1 MVNVNKKMAAM
12 VASIA
17 MLGGGMFTAGTA
29 SAAPSIPDDAV
40 VVTPNPW
47 YANGPFDGWGTS
59 LAWFANA
66 TGNYGEE
73 GFVTN
78 RDEISDEAY
87 AKALENG
94 KQLRE
99 TFYESIFG
107 EDGLDLNMARYNI
120 GGGNAD
126 DVAYGYPF
134 MRQGAAVPGYW
145 ASEVDGVEAKQ
156 ANKDSFA
163 EAFDPNDDTH
173 YDWSK
178 GESQEW
184 WIEHGLQTG
193 DIDHVET
200 FANSAPWFMT
210 ESGYATGGYNSGD
223 NNLADAEK
231 FAQYLVKVT
240 NHLEDKY
247 GFEVDTIEPFN
258 ESETAYWGT
267 PSKMA
272 DDGFGTDNT
281 ELIQRYWERYYSDK
295 DKSVTPYSDAVKKP
309 QEGMHVDN
317 DVQQETLKAM
327 AAAMGEGDQTKLVA
341 TDATDSGHLVDSY
354 NQYSDEVKDLL
365 DQYNT
370 HSYGTSR
377 QRVARDIAQTDG
389 KEISQ
394 SEVDGSWQS
403 GGFDPYNFDNGLGM
417 AGKINADVYTLQ
429 SKDFNFWQVVEDLYN
444 MSTGSEDVYGN
455 HANPAG
461 ENTNWGTVFISFDC
475 TVADED
481 GNLYSERDV
490 DNNGGSTEGLQSCSV
505 LVNSKYNAVRAYT
518 KFIHEGDSIIANNRT
533 GDTMTATSA
542 DGQTQT
548 VIHTN
553 NSQSDQTFVIDL
565 SKYGEIADD
574 AAGTVYLTTE
584 PQANEDAE
592 HFFGATPEY
601 MNKFSNQ
608 EQPEGSVVI
617 DAEAKT
623 ATVTVPARSIASIQL
638 TGVTGVADGVAVE
651 DGGTYQLVGQ
661 SSNRPLAAVAVDGSA
676 LSLRDSATTSNEALT
691 QTWTFHDAGA
701 PENRPTLHRYVL
713 TNSEGKVLV
722 SQDGSPALVDM
733 DVDTAKTTDA
743 AIWILNTENGESY
756 SLVNVEAQQTLD
768 CNGQATAAGTKVGLW
783 ESGGGAHQA
792 WYIRSVDATG
802 TKAVDLQTAV
812 GAVPELP
819 QTVTPY
825 YVWGEGEPVA
835 VTWDT
840 DALADQVGAEGV
852 VTVNGTAIDLYG
864 NELQATVT
872 IYVGAFTV
880 TDPAS
885 VTVGEGSDLAEI
897 QAAAPTTVD
906 AHVKDSPAFA
916 VPVTWD
922 WAGLNTRNRD
932 TLELGV
938 YTVSGTIAAGDGSDG
953 TVAATLTVYMTETGK
968 GGNVVNCAAV
978 KASSEQGSDEWGP
991 YPASNTCDGDLGT
1004 YWSTWHNG
1012 WTDDDPWLEYTFD
1025 KPTALAQIEVYP
1037 EQGTNEGPLSQITV
1051 MYRDGDQWINSG
1063 ITMTP
1068 SQETGAGLPPVTA
1081 DLSGLPATTGI
1092 RLDLD
1097 YGSVKDQST
1106 FTKVSEV
1113 KIYESA
1119 PAPAADAALG
1129 DLRVDGVTIDG
1140 FDPDTDSYE
1149 VTLEGDVTEY
1159 PNVTAYAADNAATV
1173 TVDQA
1178 SKDNGG
1184 TATITVT
1191 SADGSATRTVTVDF
1205 GTLAE
1210 LVRLDVTA
1218 PAKTEYQVGED
1229 LDLTGMTVVA
1239 VYEKDGAVSAEH
1251 VISVDD
1257 PELAVSGYDSTVD
1270 GMKTVTVSYR
1280 GVSAT
1285 FAVTVKAAPVE
1296 PGPDPQPNPDGDTS
1310 ENPDTGDGD
1319 GDSASGDAEAGDAGQ
1334 NTGIA
1339 NTGSAIGV
1347 VAVVA
1352 AVLVVIGVCLVVLRS
1367 RKRF

>member
-1 MVNVNKKMAAM
+1 MVNVNKKVAAL
-12 VASIA
+12 VATA
-17 MLGGGMFTAGTA
+17 VMLGGGASVAGSANAA
-29 SAAPSIPDDAV
+29 SAIPDDAV

-120 GGGNAD
+120 GGGNAT

-145 ASEVDGVEAKQ
+145 ADTISGVAAKQ
-156 ANKDSFA
+156 ANKDQVA
-163 EAFDPNDDTH
+163 EAFDPSDDAH
-173 YDWSK
+173 YDWDK
-178 GESQEW
+178 GASQEW
-184 WIEHGLQTG
+184 WLKHGLETG
-193 DIDHVET
+193 DLDHVEM
-200 FANSAPWFMT
+200 FANSAPWFLT
-210 ESGYATGGYNSGD
+210 ESGYATGGYNSNA
-223 NNLADAEK
+223 NNLADPEK
-231 FAQYLVKVT
+231 FAQYMVKVT
-240 NHLEDKY
+240 DHLEDTY
-247 GFEVDTIEPFN
+247 GFEADTIEPFN
-258 ESETAYWGT
+258 ESETGYWSTPGT
-267 PSKMA
+267 MA
-272 DDGFGTDNT
+272 DDGFGPDNT
-281 ELIQRYWERYYSDK
+281 ALIKRYWERYYGDK

-327 AAAMGEGDQTKLVA
+327 AAAMGEDDQTKLVA
-341 TDATDSGHLVDSY
+341 TDATDSGQMVDSY
-354 NQYSDEVKDLL
+354 NRYSDEVKNLL

-370 HSYGTSR
+370 HSYGTNR

-455 HANPAG
+455 PANPAG
-461 ENTNWGTVFISFDC
+461 ENLNWGTVFISFDC

-553 NSQSDQTFVIDL
+553 SSQSDQTFVIDL
-565 SKYGEIADD
+565 SKYGNIADD

-584 PQANEDAE
+584 PQANEEAE

-608 EQPEGSVVI
+608 KQPEGSVVI
-617 DAEAKT
+617 DAAAKT

-651 DGGTYQLVGQ
+651 DGGAYQLVGQ
-661 SSNRPLAAVAVDGSA
+661 SSNRPLAAVEVGGAA
-676 LSLRDSATTSNEALT
+676 TSLQDAATTTDEARS
-691 QTWTFHDAGA
+691 QTWILHDAGA
-701 PENRPTLHRYVL
+701 PANRPTLHRYVL
-713 TNSEGKVLV
+713 TTPDGKVLTASGGNTV
-722 SQDGSPALVDM
+722 LSDM
-733 DVDTAKTTDA
+733 DVETAKTTDA
-743 AIWILNTENGESY
+743 AIWILNTENGETY
-756 SLVNVEAQQTLD
+756 SLVNVEAQQALD

-792 WYIRSVDATG
+792 WYIRSVEATG
-802 TKAVDLQTAV
+802 AKAVDVQTPV
-812 GAVPELP
+812 GTVPELP
-819 QTVTPY
+819 ATVTPY
-825 YVWGEGEPVA
+825 YVWGEGQPVA

-840 DALADQVGAEGV
+840 AALADQVGAEGV
-852 VTVNGTAIDLYG
+852 VTVTGTATDVYG
-864 NELQATVT
+864 NELHPTASV
-872 IYVGAFTV
+872 YVGTFTV
-880 TDPAS
+880 TDPVS
-885 VTVGEGSDLAEI
+885 VTVGVGSSLAEV
-897 QAAAPTTVD
+897 QAAAPATVD
-906 AHVKDSPAFA
+906 AHVGDSPAFA
-916 VPVTWD
+916 EAVAWD
-922 WAGLNTRNRD
+922 WS
-932 TLELGV
+932 GV
-938 YTVSGTIAAGDGSDG
+938 SDVDFAATGKQVVSGTIAAGDGSDT
-953 TVAATLTVYMTETGK
+953 TVAATLTVYVTEIGK
-968 GGNVVNCAAV
+968 GGNAINCAAV

-991 YPASNTCDGDLGT
+991 YPASNTCDGNLGT

-1037 EQGTNEGPLSQITV
+1037 EQATNEGPLSQITV
-1051 MYRDGDQWINSG
+1051 MYRDGDQWVNSG

-1068 SQETGAGLPPVTA
+1068 SQETGAGLPPITA

-1106 FTKVSEV
+1106 FTKVAEV
-1113 KIYESA
+1113 KMYEAA
-1119 PAPAADAALG
+1119 PAPAADATLA

-1140 FDPDTDSYE
+1140 FDPATDSYA
-1149 VTLEGDVTEY
+1149 VSLDGDVTEY
-1159 PNVTAYAADNAATV
+1159 PQVTAYAADNAATV

-1178 SKDNGG
+1178 SESNGG
-1184 TATITVT
+1184 KATITVT
-1191 SADGSATRTVTVDF
+1191 SADGTASKTVTVDF
-1205 GTLAE
+1205 GSPLAK
-1210 LVRLDVTA
+1210 LARLDVTA
-1218 PAKTEYQVGED
+1218 PTKTEYQAGED

-1239 VYEKDGAVSAEH
+1239 VYEKDGKVSAERT
-1251 VISVDD
+1251 IAVDD
-1257 PELAVSGYDSTVD
+1257 PELAVSGYDSVVA
-1270 GMKTVTVSYR
+1270 GEKTVIVSYR

-1285 FAVTVKAAPVE
+1285 FTVTVKAAPVE
-1296 PGPDPQPNPDGDTS
+1296 PGPEPQPNPDGTTEPS
-1310 ENPDTGDGD
+1310 TP
-1319 GDSASGDAEAGDAGQ
+1319 EAAGEGSTVP
-1334 NTGIA
+1334 NTGA
-1339 NTGSAIGV
+1339 SVFGV
-1347 VAVVA
+1347 MIA
-1352 AVLVVIGVCLVVLRS
+1352 AVALAAVGIGLVTLRV
-1367 RKRF
+1367 RRRD

>member
-1 MVNVNKKMAAM
+1 MVNVNKKVAAL
-12 VASIA
+12 VATA
-17 MLGGGMFTAGTA
+17 VMLGGGASVAGSANAA
-29 SAAPSIPDDAV
+29 SAIPDDAV

-78 RDEISDEAY
+78 RDEISKEAY

-99 TFYESIFG
+99 AFYESIFG

-120 GGGNAD
+120 GGGNAT

-145 ASEVDGVEAKQ
+145 ADTIDGVAAKQ
-156 ANKDSFA
+156 ANKDQVA
-163 EAFDPNDDTH
+163 EAFDPSDDAH
-173 YDWSK
+173 YDWDK
-178 GESQEW
+178 GASQEW
-184 WIEHGLQTG
+184 WLKHGLETG
-193 DIDHVET
+193 DLDHVEM
-200 FANSAPWFMT
+200 FANSAPWFLT
-210 ESGYATGGYNSGD
+210 ESGYATGGYDSNA
-223 NNLADAEK
+223 NNLADPEK
-231 FAQYLVKVT
+231 FAQYMVKVT
-240 NHLEDKY
+240 DHLEDTY
-247 GFEVDTIEPFN
+247 GFEADTIEPFN
-258 ESETAYWGT
+258 ESETGYWSTPGT
-267 PSKMA
+267 MA
-272 DDGFGTDNT
+272 DDGFGPDNT
-281 ELIQRYWERYYSDK
+281 ALIERYWERYYGDK

-327 AAAMGEGDQTKLVA
+327 AAAMGEDDQTKLVA
-341 TDATDSGHLVDSY
+341 TDATDSGQMVDSY

-370 HSYGTSR
+370 HSYGTNR

-444 MSTGSEDVYGN
+444 MSTGSEDVWGN

-461 ENTNWGTVFISFDC
+461 ENLNWGTVFISFDC

-565 SKYGEIADD
+565 SKYGNIADD

-584 PQANEDAE
+584 PQANEEAE

-617 DAEAKT
+617 DAAAKT

-651 DGGTYQLVGQ
+651 DGGAYQLVGQ
-661 SSNRPLAAVAVDGSA
+661 SSNRPLAAVEVDGA
-676 LSLRDSATTSNEALT
+676 ATSLQDAATTTDEARS
-691 QTWTFHDAGA
+691 QTWILHDAGA
-701 PENRPTLHRYVL
+701 PANRPTLHRYVL
-713 TNSEGKVLV
+713 TTPDGKVLTASGGNTV
-722 SQDGSPALVDM
+722 LSDM
-733 DVDTAKTTDA
+733 DVETAKTTDA
-743 AIWILNTENGESY
+743 AIWILNTENGETY
-756 SLVNVEAQQTLD
+756 SLVNVEAQQALD

-792 WYIRSVDATG
+792 WYIRSVEATG
-802 TKAVDLQTAV
+802 AKAVDIQTPV
-812 GAVPELP
+812 GTVPELP
-819 QTVTPY
+819 ATVTPY
-825 YVWGEGEPVA
+825 YVWGEGQPVA

-840 DALADQVGAEGV
+840 AALADHVGAEGV
-852 VTVNGTAIDLYG
+852 VTVTGTATDVYG
-864 NELQATVT
+864 NELHPTASV
-872 IYVGAFTV
+872 YVGMFTV
-880 TDPAS
+880 TDPVS
-885 VTVGEGSDLAEI
+885 VTVGVGSSLAEV
-897 QAAAPTTVD
+897 QAAAPATVD
-906 AHVKDSPAFA
+906 AHVGDSPAFA
-916 VPVTWD
+916 EAVTWD
-922 WAGLNTRNRD
+922 WS
-932 TLELGV
+932 GV
-938 YTVSGTIAAGDGSDG
+938 SDVDFAATGKQVVPGTIAAGDGGDT
-953 TVAATLTVYMTETGK
+953 TVAATLTVYVTEIGK
-968 GGNVVNCAAV
+968 GGNAINCAAV

-991 YPASNTCDGDLGT
+991 YPASNTCDGNLGT

-1037 EQGTNEGPLSQITV
+1037 EQATNEGPLSQITV
-1051 MYRDGDQWINSG
+1051 MYRDGDQWVNSG

-1106 FTKVSEV
+1106 FTKVAEV
-1113 KIYESA
+1113 KMYEAA
-1119 PAPAADAALG
+1119 PAPAADATLA

-1140 FDPDTDSYE
+1140 FDPATDSYT
-1149 VTLEGDVTEY
+1149 VTLAGDVTEY
-1159 PNVTAYAADNAATV
+1159 PHITAYAADNAATV
-1173 TVDQA
+1173 TVNQA
-1178 SKDNGG
+1178 SESNGG
-1184 TATITVT
+1184 KATIAVT
-1191 SADGSATRTVTVDF
+1191 SADGTASKTVTVDF
-1205 GTLAE
+1205 GSPLAK
-1210 LVRLDVTA
+1210 LARLDVTA
-1218 PAKTEYQVGED
+1218 PTKTEYQAGED

-1239 VYEKDGAVSAEH
+1239 VYEKDGRVSAERT
-1251 VISVDD
+1251 IAVDD
-1257 PELAVSGYDSTVD
+1257 PELAVSGYDSVVA
-1270 GMKTVTVSYR
+1270 GEKTVTVSYR

-1285 FAVTVKAAPVE
+1285 FTVSVKAAPVE
-1296 PGPDPQPNPDGDTS
+1296 PGPDPQPAPGGTTEPS
-1310 ENPDTGDGD
+1310 TP
-1319 GDSASGDAEAGDAGQ
+1319 EAAGEGSTVP
-1334 NTGIA
+1334 NTGA
-1339 NTGSAIGV
+1339 SVLGV
-1347 VAVVA
+1347 MIA
-1352 AVLVVIGVCLVVLRS
+1352 AVALAAVGIGLVALRV
-1367 RKRF
+1367 RRRD

>member
-1 MVNVNKKMAAM
+1 MVNVNKKVAAL
-12 VASIA
+12 VATA
-17 MLGGGMFTAGTA
+17 VMLGGASVAGSANAA
-29 SAAPSIPDDAV
+29 SAIPDDAV

-78 RDEISDEAY
+78 RNKISKEAY

-99 TFYESIFG
+99 AFYESIFG

-120 GGGNAD
+120 GGGNAT

-145 ASEVDGVEAKQ
+145 ADTISGVAAKQ
-156 ANKDSFA
+156 ANKDQVA
-163 EAFDPNDDTH
+163 EAFDPSDDAH
-173 YDWSK
+173 YDWDK
-178 GESQEW
+178 GASQEW
-184 WIEHGLQTG
+184 WLKHGLETG
-193 DIDHVET
+193 DLDHVEM
-200 FANSAPWFMT
+200 FANSAPWFLT

-223 NNLADAEK
+223 NNLADPEK
-231 FAQYLVKVT
+231 FAQYMVKVT
-240 NHLEDKY
+240 DHLEETY
-247 GFEVDTIEPFN
+247 GFEADTIEPFN
-258 ESETAYWGT
+258 ESETGYWGT
-267 PSKMA
+267 PGKMA
-272 DDGFGTDNT
+272 DDGFGPDNT
-281 ELIQRYWERYYSDK
+281 ALIKRYWERYYGDK

-317 DVQQETLKAM
+317 DVQQKTLKAM
-327 AAAMGEGDQTKLVA
+327 AAAMGEDDQTKLVA
-341 TDATDSGHLVDSY
+341 TDATDSGQMVDSY
-354 NQYSDEVKDLL
+354 NRYSDEVKNLL

-370 HSYGTSR
+370 HSYGTNR

-461 ENTNWGTVFISFDC
+461 ENLNWGTVFISFDC
-475 TVADED
+475 TVADGD

-490 DNNGGSTEGLQSCSV
+490 DNNGGSTDGLQSCSV

-565 SKYGEIADD
+565 SKYGNIADD

-584 PQANEDAE
+584 PQANEEAE

-617 DAEAKT
+617 DAAAKT

-638 TGVTGVADGVAVE
+638 TGVTGVADDVAVE
-651 DGGTYQLVGQ
+651 DGGAYQLVGQ
-661 SSNRPLAAVAVDGSA
+661 SSNRPLAAVEVGGAA
-676 LSLRDSATTSNEALT
+676 TSLQDAATTTDEARS
-691 QTWTFHDAGA
+691 QTWILHDAGA
-701 PENRPTLHRYVL
+701 PANRPTLHRYVL
-713 TNSEGKVLV
+713 TTPDGKVLTASGGNTV
-722 SQDGSPALVDM
+722 LSDM
-733 DVDTAKTTDA
+733 DVETAKTTDA
-743 AIWILNTENGESY
+743 AIWILNTENGETY
-756 SLVNVEAQQTLD
+756 SLVNVEAQQALD

-792 WYIRSVDATG
+792 WYIRSVEATG
-802 TKAVDLQTAV
+802 AKAVDVQTPV
-812 GAVPELP
+812 GTVPELP
-819 QTVTPY
+819 ATVTPY
-825 YVWGEGEPVA
+825 YVWGEGQPVA

-840 DALADQVGAEGV
+840 AALADQVGAEGV
-852 VTVNGTAIDLYG
+852 VTVTGTATDVYG
-864 NELQATVT
+864 NELHPTASV
-872 IYVGAFTV
+872 YVGTFTV
-880 TDPAS
+880 TDPVS
-885 VTVGEGSDLAEI
+885 VTVGVGSSLAEV
-897 QAAAPTTVD
+897 QAAAPATVD
-906 AHVKDSPAFA
+906 AHVGDSPAFVEA
-916 VPVTWD
+916 VTWD
-922 WAGLNTRNRD
+922 WS
-932 TLELGV
+932 GV
-938 YTVSGTIAAGDGSDG
+938 SDVDFAATGKQVVPGTIAAGDGSDT
-953 TVAATLTVYMTETGK
+953 TVAATLTVYVTEIGK
-968 GGNVVNCAAV
+968 GGNAINCAAV

-991 YPASNTCDGDLGT
+991 YPASNTCDGNLGT

-1025 KPTALAQIEVYP
+1025 KPTALTQIEVYP
-1037 EQGTNEGPLSQITV
+1037 EQATNEGPLSQITV
-1051 MYRDGDQWINSG
+1051 MYRDGDQWVNSG

-1068 SQETGAGLPPVTA
+1068 SQETGAGLPPITA

-1106 FTKVSEV
+1106 FTKVAEV
-1113 KIYESA
+1113 KMYEAA
-1119 PAPAADAALG
+1119 PAPAADATLA

-1140 FDPDTDSYE
+1140 FDPATDSYA
-1149 VTLEGDVTEY
+1149 VSLDGDVTEY
-1159 PNVTAYAADNAATV
+1159 PQVTAYAADNAATV

-1178 SKDNGG
+1178 SESNGG
-1184 TATITVT
+1184 KATITVT
-1191 SADGSATRTVTVDF
+1191 SADGTASKTVTVDF
-1205 GTLAE
+1205 GSPLAK
-1210 LVRLDVTA
+1210 LARLDVTA
-1218 PAKTEYQVGED
+1218 PTKTEYQAGED
-1229 LDLTGMTVVA
+1229 LDLTGMMVVA
-1239 VYEKDGAVSAEH
+1239 VYEKDGKVSAERT
-1251 VISVDD
+1251 IAVDD
-1257 PELAVSGYDSTVD
+1257 PELAVSGYDSVVA
-1270 GMKTVTVSYR
+1270 GEKTVIVSYR

-1285 FAVTVKAAPVE
+1285 FTVSVKAAPVE
-1296 PGPDPQPNPDGDTS
+1296 PGPEPQPNPDGTTEPS
-1310 ENPDTGDGD
+1310 TP
-1319 GDSASGDAEAGDAGQ
+1319 EAAGEGS
-1334 NTGIA
+1334 TVA
-1339 NTGSAIGV
+1339 NTGASVLGV
-1347 VAVVA
+1347 MIA
-1352 AVLVVIGVCLVVLRS
+1352 AVALAAVGIGLVTLRV
-1367 RKRF
+1367 RRRD

>member
-1 MVNVNKKMAAM
+1 MVNVNKKVAAL
-12 VASIA
+12 VATA
-17 MLGGGMFTAGTA
+17 VMLGGGASVAGSANAA
-29 SAAPSIPDDAV
+29 SAIPDDAV

-78 RDEISDEAY
+78 RDEISKEAY

-99 TFYESIFG
+99 AFYESIFG

-120 GGGNAD
+120 GGGNAT

-145 ASEVDGVEAKQ
+145 ADTIDGVEAKQ
-156 ANKDSFA
+156 ANKDQVA
-163 EAFDPNDDTH
+163 EAFDPSDDAH

-178 GESQEW
+178 GVSQEW
-184 WIEHGLQTG
+184 WLRHGLETG
-193 DIDHVET
+193 DIDHVEM
-200 FANSAPWFMT
+200 FANSAPWFLT
-210 ESGYATGGYNSGD
+210 ESGYATGGYDSNA
-223 NNLADAEK
+223 NNLADPEK
-231 FAQYLVKVT
+231 FAQYMVKVT
-240 NHLEDKY
+240 DHLEDTY
-247 GFEVDTIEPFN
+247 GFEADTIEPFN
-258 ESETAYWGT
+258 ESETGYWSTPGT
-267 PSKMA
+267 MA
-272 DDGFGTDNT
+272 DDGFGPDNT
-281 ELIQRYWERYYSDK
+281 ALIERYWERYYGDK

-309 QEGMHVDN
+309 QEGMHVNN

-327 AAAMGEGDQTKLVA
+327 AAAMGEDDQTKLVA
-341 TDATDSGHLVDSY
+341 TDATDSGQMVDSY

-370 HSYGTSR
+370 HSYGTNR

-461 ENTNWGTVFISFDC
+461 ENLNWGTVFISFDC

-518 KFIHEGDSIIANNRT
+518 KFIHESDSIIANNRT

-565 SKYGEIADD
+565 SKYGNIADD

-584 PQANEDAE
+584 PQANEEAE

-608 EQPEGSVVI
+608 KQPEGSVVI
-617 DAEAKT
+617 DAAAKT

-651 DGGTYQLVGQ
+651 DGGAYQLVGQ
-661 SSNRPLAAVAVDGSA
+661 SSNRPLAAVEVGGAA
-676 LSLRDSATTSNEALT
+676 TSLQDAATTTDEARS
-691 QTWTFHDAGA
+691 QTWILHDAGA
-701 PENRPTLHRYVL
+701 PANRPTLHRYVL
-713 TNSEGKVLV
+713 TTPDGKVLTASGGNTV
-722 SQDGSPALVDM
+722 LSDM
-733 DVDTAKTTDA
+733 DVETAKTTDA
-743 AIWILNTENGESY
+743 AIWILNTENGETY
-756 SLVNVEAQQTLD
+756 SLVNVEAQQALD

-792 WYIRSVDATG
+792 WYIRSVEATG
-802 TKAVDLQTAV
+802 AKAVDVQTPV
-812 GAVPELP
+812 GTVPELP
-819 QTVTPY
+819 ATVTPY
-825 YVWGEGEPVA
+825 YVWGEGQPVA

-840 DALADQVGAEGV
+840 AALADQVGAEGV
-852 VTVNGTAIDLYG
+852 VTVTGTATDVYG
-864 NELQATVT
+864 NELHPTASV
-872 IYVGAFTV
+872 YVGTFTV
-880 TDPAS
+880 TDPVS
-885 VTVGEGSDLAEI
+885 VTVGVGSSLAEV
-897 QAAAPTTVD
+897 QAAAPATVD
-906 AHVKDSPAFA
+906 AHVGDSPAFA
-916 VPVTWD
+916 EAVTWD
-922 WAGLNTRNRD
+922 WS
-932 TLELGV
+932 GV
-938 YTVSGTIAAGDGSDG
+938 SDVDFAATGKQVVPGTIAAGDGSDT
-953 TVAATLTVYMTETGK
+953 TVAATLTVYVTEIGK
-968 GGNVVNCAAV
+968 GGNAINCAAV

-991 YPASNTCDGDLGT
+991 YPASNTCDGNLGT

-1037 EQGTNEGPLSQITV
+1037 EQATNEGPLSQITV
-1051 MYRDGDQWINSG
+1051 MYRDGDQWVNSG

-1068 SQETGAGLPPVTA
+1068 SQETGAGLPPITA

-1106 FTKVSEV
+1106 FTKVAEV
-1113 KIYESA
+1113 KMYEAA
-1119 PAPAADAALG
+1119 PAPAADATLA

-1140 FDPDTDSYE
+1140 FDPATDSYT
-1149 VTLEGDVTEY
+1149 VTLAGDVTEY
-1159 PNVTAYAADNAATV
+1159 PHITAYAADNAATV

-1178 SKDNGG
+1178 SESNGG
-1184 TATITVT
+1184 KATIMVT
-1191 SADGSATRTVTVDF
+1191 SADGTASKTVTVDF
-1205 GTLAE
+1205 GSPLAK
-1210 LVRLDVTA
+1210 LARLDVTA
-1218 PAKTEYQVGED
+1218 PTKTEYQAGED

-1239 VYEKDGAVSAEH
+1239 VYEKDGKVSAERT
-1251 VISVDD
+1251 IAVDD
-1257 PELAVSGYDSTVD
+1257 PELAVSGYDSVVA
-1270 GMKTVTVSYR
+1270 GEKTVTVSYR

-1285 FAVTVKAAPVE
+1285 FTVTVKAAPVE
-1296 PGPDPQPNPDGDTS
+1296 PGPDPQPAPGGTTEPS
-1310 ENPDTGDGD
+1310 TP
-1319 GDSASGDAEAGDAGQ
+1319 EAAGEGSTVP
-1334 NTGIA
+1334 NTGA
-1339 NTGSAIGV
+1339 SVFGV
-1347 VAVVA
+1347 MIA
-1352 AVLVVIGVCLVVLRS
+1352 AVALAAVGIGLVALRV
-1367 RKRF
+1367 RRRG

>member
-1 MVNVNKKMAAM
+1 MVNVNKKVAAL
-12 VASIA
+12 VATA
-17 MLGGGMFTAGTA
+17 VMLGGGASVAGSANAA
-29 SAAPSIPDDAV
+29 SAIPDDAV

-78 RDEISDEAY
+78 RDEISKEAY

-99 TFYESIFG
+99 AFYESIFG

-120 GGGNAD
+120 GGGNAT

-145 ASEVDGVEAKQ
+145 ADTISGVAAKQ
-156 ANKDSFA
+156 ANKDQVA
-163 EAFDPNDDTH
+163 EAFDPSDDTH
-173 YDWSK
+173 YDWDK
-178 GESQEW
+178 GASQEW
-184 WIEHGLQTG
+184 WLKHGLETG
-193 DIDHVET
+193 DLDHVEM
-200 FANSAPWFMT
+200 FANSAPWFLT
-210 ESGYATGGYNSGD
+210 KSGYATGGYDSNA
-223 NNLADAEK
+223 NNLADPEK
-231 FAQYLVKVT
+231 FAQYMVKVT
-240 NHLEDKY
+240 DHLEDTY
-247 GFEVDTIEPFN
+247 GFEADTIEPFN
-258 ESETAYWGT
+258 ESETGYWST
-267 PSKMA
+267 PRTMA
-272 DDGFGTDNT
+272 DDGFGPDNT
-281 ELIQRYWERYYSDK
+281 ALIERYWERYYGDK

-327 AAAMGEGDQTKLVA
+327 AAAMGEDDQTKLVA
-341 TDATDSGHLVDSY
+341 TDATDSGQMVDSY

-370 HSYGTSR
+370 HSYGTNK

-461 ENTNWGTVFISFDC
+461 ENLNWGTVFISFDC

-553 NSQSDQTFVIDL
+553 SSQSDQTFVIDL
-565 SKYGEIADD
+565 SKYGNIADD
-574 AAGTVYLTTE
+574 ATGTVYLTTE
-584 PQANEDAE
+584 PQSNDAAE

-608 EQPEGSVVI
+608 KQPEGSVVI
-617 DAEAKT
+617 DAAAKT

-651 DGGTYQLVGQ
+651 DGGAYQLVGQ
-661 SSNRPLAAVAVDGSA
+661 SSNRPLAAVEVGGAA
-676 LSLRDSATTSNEALT
+676 TSLQDAATTTDEARS
-691 QTWTFHDAGA
+691 QTWILHDAGA
-701 PENRPTLHRYVL
+701 PANRPTLHRYVL
-713 TNSEGKVLV
+713 TTPDGKVLTASGGNTV
-722 SQDGSPALVDM
+722 LSDM
-733 DVDTAKTTDA
+733 DVETAKTTDA
-743 AIWILNTENGESY
+743 AIWILNTENGETY
-756 SLVNVEAQQTLD
+756 SLVNVEAQQALD

-792 WYIRSVDATG
+792 WYIRSVEATG
-802 TKAVDLQTAV
+802 AKAVDVQTPV
-812 GAVPELP
+812 GTVPELP
-819 QTVTPY
+819 ATVTPY
-825 YVWGEGEPVA
+825 YVWGEGQPVA

-840 DALADQVGAEGV
+840 AALADQVGAEGV
-852 VTVNGTAIDLYG
+852 VTVTGTATDVYG
-864 NELQATVT
+864 NELHPTASV
-872 IYVGAFTV
+872 YVGTFTV
-880 TDPAS
+880 TDPVS
-885 VTVGEGSDLAEI
+885 VTVGVGSSLAEV
-897 QAAAPTTVD
+897 QAAAPATVD
-906 AHVKDSPAFA
+906 AHVGDSPAFA
-916 VPVTWD
+916 EAVTWD
-922 WAGLNTRNRD
+922 WS
-932 TLELGV
+932 GV
-938 YTVSGTIAAGDGSDG
+938 SDVDFAATGKQVVPGTIAAGDGGDT
-953 TVAATLTVYMTETGK
+953 TVAATLTVYVTEIGK
-968 GGNVVNCAAV
+968 GGNAINCAAV

-991 YPASNTCDGDLGT
+991 YPASNTCDGNLGT

-1037 EQGTNEGPLSQITV
+1037 EQATNEGPLSQITV
-1051 MYRDGDQWINSG
+1051 MYRDGGQWVNSG

-1106 FTKVSEV
+1106 FTKVAEV
-1113 KIYESA
+1113 KMYEAA
-1119 PAPAADAALG
+1119 PAPAADATLS

-1140 FDPDTDSYE
+1140 FDPATDSYT
-1149 VTLEGDVTEY
+1149 VTLAGDVTEY
-1159 PNVTAYAADNAATV
+1159 PHITAYAADNAATV

-1178 SKDNGG
+1178 SESNGG
-1184 TATITVT
+1184 KATITVT
-1191 SADGSATRTVTVDF
+1191 SADGTASKTVTVDF
-1205 GTLAE
+1205 GSPLAK
-1210 LVRLDVTA
+1210 LARLDVTA
-1218 PAKTEYQVGED
+1218 PTKTEYQAGED

-1239 VYEKDGAVSAEH
+1239 VYEKDGKVSAERT
-1251 VISVDD
+1251 IAVDD
-1257 PELAVSGYDSTVD
+1257 PELAVSGYDSVVA
-1270 GMKTVTVSYR
+1270 GEKTVIVSYR

-1285 FAVTVKAAPVE
+1285 FTVTVKAAPVE
-1296 PGPDPQPNPDGDTS
+1296 PGPEPQPNPDGTTEPS
-1310 ENPDTGDGD
+1310 TP
-1319 GDSASGDAEAGDAGQ
+1319 EAAGEGS
-1334 NTGIA
+1334 TVA
-1339 NTGSAIGV
+1339 NTGASVFGV
-1347 VAVVA
+1347 MIA
-1352 AVLVVIGVCLVVLRS
+1352 AVALAAVGIGLVTLRV
-1367 RKRF
+1367 RRRD

>member
-1 MVNVNKKMAAM
+1 MVNVNKKVAAL
-12 VASIA
+12 VATA
-17 MLGGGMFTAGTA
+17 VMLGGGASVAGSANAA
-29 SAAPSIPDDAV
+29 SAIPDDAV

-78 RDEISDEAY
+78 RDEISKEAY

-99 TFYESIFG
+99 AFYESIFG

-120 GGGNAD
+120 GGGNAT

-145 ASEVDGVEAKQ
+145 ADTISGVAAKQ
-156 ANKDSFA
+156 ANKDQVA
-163 EAFDPNDDTH
+163 EAFDPSDDTH
-173 YDWSK
+173 YDWDK
-178 GESQEW
+178 GASQEW
-184 WIEHGLQTG
+184 WLKHGLETG
-193 DIDHVET
+193 DLDHVEM
-200 FANSAPWFMT
+200 FANSAPWFLT
-210 ESGYATGGYNSGD
+210 KSGYATGGYDSNA
-223 NNLADAEK
+223 NNLADSEK
-231 FAQYLVKVT
+231 FAQYMVKVT
-240 NHLEDKY
+240 DHLEETY
-247 GFEVDTIEPFN
+247 GFEADTIEPFN
-258 ESETAYWGT
+258 ESETGYWSTPGT
-267 PSKMA
+267 MA
-272 DDGFGTDNT
+272 DDGFGPDNT
-281 ELIQRYWERYYSDK
+281 ALIERYWERYYGDK

-317 DVQQETLKAM
+317 DVQQKTLKAM
-327 AAAMGEGDQTKLVA
+327 ATAMGEDDQTKLVA
-341 TDATDSGHLVDSY
+341 TDATDSGQMVDSY

-370 HSYGTSR
+370 HSYGTNK

-461 ENTNWGTVFISFDC
+461 ENLNWGTVFISFDC

-553 NSQSDQTFVIDL
+553 SSQSDQTFVIDL
-565 SKYGEIADD
+565 SKYGNIADD

-584 PQANEDAE
+584 PQSNDAAE
-592 HFFGATPEY
+592 YFFGATPEY

-608 EQPEGSVVI
+608 KQPEGSVVI
-617 DAEAKT
+617 DAAAKT

-651 DGGTYQLVGQ
+651 DGGAYQLVGQ
-661 SSNRPLAAVAVDGSA
+661 SSNRPLAAVEVDGA
-676 LSLRDSATTSNEALT
+676 ATSLQDAATTTDEARS
-691 QTWTFHDAGA
+691 QTWILHDAGA
-701 PENRPTLHRYVL
+701 PANRPTLHRYVL
-713 TNSEGKVLV
+713 TTPDGKVLTASGGNTV
-722 SQDGSPALVDM
+722 LSDM
-733 DVDTAKTTDA
+733 DVETAKTTDA
-743 AIWILNTENGESY
+743 AIWILNTENGETY
-756 SLVNVEAQQTLD
+756 SLVNVEAQQALD

-792 WYIRSVDATG
+792 WYIRSVEATG
-802 TKAVDLQTAV
+802 AKAVDVQTPV
-812 GAVPELP
+812 GTVPELP
-819 QTVTPY
+819 ATVTPY
-825 YVWGEGEPVA
+825 YVWGEGQPVA

-840 DALADQVGAEGV
+840 AALADQVGAEGV
-852 VTVNGTAIDLYG
+852 VTVTGTATDVYG
-864 NELQATVT
+864 NELHPTASV
-872 IYVGAFTV
+872 YVGTFTV
-880 TDPAS
+880 TDPVS
-885 VTVGEGSDLAEI
+885 VTVGVGSSLAEV
-897 QAAAPTTVD
+897 QAAAPATVD
-906 AHVKDSPAFA
+906 AHVGDSPAFA
-916 VPVTWD
+916 EAVTWD
-922 WAGLNTRNRD
+922 WS
-932 TLELGV
+932 GV
-938 YTVSGTIAAGDGSDG
+938 SDADFAATGKQVVPGTIAAGDGGDT
-953 TVAATLTVYMTETGK
+953 TVAATLTVYVTEIGK
-968 GGNVVNCAAV
+968 GGNAINCAAV

-991 YPASNTCDGDLGT
+991 YPASNTCDGNLGT

-1025 KPTALAQIEVYP
+1025 KPTALTQIEVYP
-1037 EQGTNEGPLSQITV
+1037 EQATNEGPLSQITV
-1051 MYRDGDQWINSG
+1051 MYRDGEQWVNSG

-1068 SQETGAGLPPVTA
+1068 SQETGAGLPPITA

-1106 FTKVSEV
+1106 FTKVAEV
-1113 KIYESA
+1113 KMYEAA
-1119 PAPAADAALG
+1119 PAPAADATLA

-1140 FDPDTDSYE
+1140 FDPATDSYT
-1149 VTLEGDVTEY
+1149 VTLAGDVTEY
-1159 PNVTAYAADNAATV
+1159 PHITAYAADNAATV
-1173 TVDQA
+1173 TVNQA
-1178 SKDNGG
+1178 SESNGG
-1184 TATITVT
+1184 KATITVT
-1191 SADGSATRTVTVDF
+1191 SADGTASKTVTVDF
-1205 GTLAE
+1205 GSPLAK
-1210 LVRLDVTA
+1210 LARLDVTA
-1218 PAKTEYQVGED
+1218 PTKTEYQAGED

-1239 VYEKDGAVSAEH
+1239 VYEKDGKVSAERT
-1251 VISVDD
+1251 IAVDD
-1257 PELAVSGYDSTVD
+1257 PELAVSGYDSVVA
-1270 GMKTVTVSYR
+1270 GEKTVTVSYR

-1285 FAVTVKAAPVE
+1285 FTVSVKAAPVE
-1296 PGPDPQPNPDGDTS
+1296 PGPDPQPAPGGTTEPS
-1310 ENPDTGDGD
+1310 TP
-1319 GDSASGDAEAGDAGQ
+1319 EAAGEGSTVP
-1334 NTGIA
+1334 NTGA
-1339 NTGSAIGV
+1339 SVLGV
-1347 VAVVA
+1347 MIA
-1352 AVLVVIGVCLVVLRS
+1352 AVALAAVGIGLVALRV
-1367 RKRF
+1367 RRRG

>member
-1 MVNVNKKMAAM
+1 MVNVNKKVAAL
-12 VASIA
+12 VATA
-17 MLGGGMFTAGTA
+17 VMLGGGASVAGSANAA
-29 SAAPSIPDDAV
+29 SAIPDDAV

-78 RDEISDEAY
+78 RDEISKEAY

-99 TFYESIFG
+99 AFYESIFG

-120 GGGNAD
+120 GGGNAT

-145 ASEVDGVEAKQ
+145 ADTIDGVAAKQ
-156 ANKDSFA
+156 ANKDQVA
-163 EAFDPNDDTH
+163 EAFDPSDDAH

-178 GESQEW
+178 GVSQEW
-184 WIEHGLQTG
+184 WLRHGLETG
-193 DIDHVET
+193 DIDHVEM
-200 FANSAPWFMT
+200 FANSAPWFLT
-210 ESGYATGGYNSGD
+210 ESGYATGGYDSNA
-223 NNLADAEK
+223 NNLADPEK
-231 FAQYLVKVT
+231 FAQYMVKVT
-240 NHLEDKY
+240 DHLEDTY
-247 GFEVDTIEPFN
+247 GFEADTIEPFN
-258 ESETAYWGT
+258 ESETGYWSTPGT
-267 PSKMA
+267 MA
-272 DDGFGTDNT
+272 DDGFGPDNT
-281 ELIQRYWERYYSDK
+281 ALIERYWERYYGDK

-327 AAAMGEGDQTKLVA
+327 AAAMGEDDQTKLVA
-341 TDATDSGHLVDSY
+341 TDATDSGQMVDSY

-370 HSYGTSR
+370 HSYGTNR

-461 ENTNWGTVFISFDC
+461 ENLNWGTVFISFDC

-565 SKYGEIADD
+565 SKYGNIADD

-584 PQANEDAE
+584 PQANEEAE

-617 DAEAKT
+617 DAAAKT

-651 DGGTYQLVGQ
+651 DGGAYQLVGQ
-661 SSNRPLAAVAVDGSA
+661 SSNRPLAAVEVDGA
-676 LSLRDSATTSNEALT
+676 ATSLQDVATTTDEARS
-691 QTWTFHDAGA
+691 QTWILHDAGA
-701 PENRPTLHRYVL
+701 PANRPTLHRYVL
-713 TNSEGKVLV
+713 TTPDGKVLTASGGNTV
-722 SQDGSPALVDM
+722 LSDM
-733 DVDTAKTTDA
+733 DVETAKTTDA
-743 AIWILNTENGESY
+743 AIWILNTENGETY
-756 SLVNVEAQQTLD
+756 SLVNVEAQQALD

-792 WYIRSVDATG
+792 WYIRSVEATG
-802 TKAVDLQTAV
+802 AKAVDIQTPV
-812 GAVPELP
+812 GTVPELP
-819 QTVTPY
+819 ATVTPY
-825 YVWGEGEPVA
+825 YVWGEGQPVA

-840 DALADQVGAEGV
+840 AALADQVGAEGV
-852 VTVNGTAIDLYG
+852 VTVTGTATDVYG
-864 NELQATVT
+864 NELHPTASV
-872 IYVGAFTV
+872 YVGTFTV
-880 TDPAS
+880 TDPVS
-885 VTVGEGSDLAEI
+885 VTVGIGSSLAEV
-897 QAAAPTTVD
+897 QAAAPATVD
-906 AHVKDSPAFA
+906 AHVGDSPAFA
-916 VPVTWD
+916 EAVTWD
-922 WAGLNTRNRD
+922 WS
-932 TLELGV
+932 GV
-938 YTVSGTIAAGDGSDG
+938 SDADFAATGKQVVSGTIAAGDGGDT
-953 TVAATLTVYMTETGK
+953 TVAATLTVYVTEIGK
-968 GGNVVNCAAV
+968 GGNAINCAAV

-991 YPASNTCDGDLGT
+991 YPASNTCDGNLGT

-1037 EQGTNEGPLSQITV
+1037 EQATNEGPLSQITV
-1051 MYRDGDQWINSG
+1051 MYRDGDQWVNSG

-1106 FTKVSEV
+1106 FTKVAEV
-1113 KIYESA
+1113 KMYEAA
-1119 PAPAADAALG
+1119 PAPAADATLA

-1140 FDPDTDSYE
+1140 FDPATDSYA
-1149 VTLEGDVTEY
+1149 VSLDGDVTEY
-1159 PNVTAYAADNAATV
+1159 PQVTAYAADNAATV

-1178 SKDNGG
+1178 SESNGG
-1184 TATITVT
+1184 KATITVT
-1191 SADGSATRTVTVDF
+1191 SADGTASKTVTVDF
-1205 GTLAE
+1205 GSPLAK
-1210 LVRLDVTA
+1210 LARLDVTA
-1218 PAKTEYQVGED
+1218 PTKTEYQAGED

-1239 VYEKDGAVSAEH
+1239 VYEKDGKVSAERT
-1251 VISVDD
+1251 IAVDD
-1257 PELAVSGYDSTVD
+1257 PELAVSGYDSVVA
-1270 GMKTVTVSYR
+1270 GEKTVTVSYR

-1285 FAVTVKAAPVE
+1285 FTVSVKAAPVE
-1296 PGPDPQPNPDGDTS
+1296 PGPDPQPAPGGTTEPS
-1310 ENPDTGDGD
+1310 TP
-1319 GDSASGDAEAGDAGQ
+1319 EAAGEGSTVP
-1334 NTGIA
+1334 NTGASVLGVMIA
-1339 NTGSAIGV
+1339 T
-1347 VAVVA
+1347 VALA
-1352 AVLVVIGVCLVVLRS
+1352 AVGIGLVALRV
-1367 RKRF
+1367 RRRG

>member
-1 MVNVNKKMAAM
+1 MVNVNKKVAAL
-12 VASIA
+12 VATA
-17 MLGGGMFTAGTA
+17 VMLGGGASVAGSANAA
-29 SAAPSIPDDAV
+29 SAIPDDAV

-78 RDEISDEAY
+78 RDEISKEAY

-99 TFYESIFG
+99 AFYESIFG

-120 GGGNAD
+120 GGGNAT

-145 ASEVDGVEAKQ
+145 ADTISGVAAKQ
-156 ANKDSFA
+156 ANKDQVA
-163 EAFDPNDDTH
+163 EAFDPSDDAH
-173 YDWSK
+173 YDWDK
-178 GESQEW
+178 GASQEW
-184 WIEHGLQTG
+184 WLKHGLETG
-193 DIDHVET
+193 DLDHVEM
-200 FANSAPWFMT
+200 FANSAPWFLT
-210 ESGYATGGYNSGD
+210 ESGYATGGYDSNA
-223 NNLADAEK
+223 NNLADPEK
-231 FAQYLVKVT
+231 FAQYMVKVT
-240 NHLEDKY
+240 DHLEETY
-247 GFEVDTIEPFN
+247 GFEADTIEPFN
-258 ESETAYWGT
+258 ESETGYWGT
-267 PSKMA
+267 PGTMA
-272 DDGFGTDNT
+272 DDGFGPDNT
-281 ELIQRYWERYYSDK
+281 ALIKRYWERYYGDK

-309 QEGMHVDN
+309 QEGMHVNN

-327 AAAMGEGDQTKLVA
+327 AAAMGEDDQTKLVA
-341 TDATDSGHLVDSY
+341 TDATDSGQMVDSY

-370 HSYGTSR
+370 HSYGTNR

-444 MSTGSEDVYGN
+444 MSTGSEDVWGN

-461 ENTNWGTVFISFDC
+461 ENLNWGTVFISFDC

-565 SKYGEIADD
+565 SKYGNIADD

-584 PQANEDAE
+584 PQANEEAE

-617 DAEAKT
+617 DAAAKT

-651 DGGTYQLVGQ
+651 DGGAYQLVGQ
-661 SSNRPLAAVAVDGSA
+661 SSNRPLAAVEVDGA
-676 LSLRDSATTSNEALT
+676 ATSLQDAATTTDEARS
-691 QTWTFHDAGA
+691 QTWILHDAGA
-701 PENRPTLHRYVL
+701 PANRPTLHRYVL
-713 TNSEGKVLV
+713 TTPDGNVLTASGGNTV
-722 SQDGSPALVDM
+722 LSDM
-733 DVDTAKTTDA
+733 DVETAKTTDA
-743 AIWILNTENGESY
+743 AIWILNTENGETY
-756 SLVNVEAQQTLD
+756 SLVNVEAQQALD

-792 WYIRSVDATG
+792 WYIRSVEATG
-802 TKAVDLQTAV
+802 AKAVDVQTPV
-812 GAVPELP
+812 GTVPELP
-819 QTVTPY
+819 ATVTPY
-825 YVWGEGEPVA
+825 YVWGEGQPVA

-840 DALADQVGAEGV
+840 AALADHVGAEGV
-852 VTVNGTAIDLYG
+852 VTVTGTATDVYG
-864 NELQATVT
+864 NELHPTASV
-872 IYVGAFTV
+872 YVGTFTV
-880 TDPAS
+880 TDPVS
-885 VTVGEGSDLAEI
+885 VTVGVGSSLAEV
-897 QAAAPTTVD
+897 QAAAPATVN
-906 AHVKDSPAFA
+906 AHVGDSPAFA
-916 VPVTWD
+916 EAVIWD
-922 WAGLNTRNRD
+922 WS
-932 TLELGV
+932 GV
-938 YTVSGTIAAGDGSDG
+938 SDVDFAATGKQVVPGTIAAGDGGDT
-953 TVAATLTVYMTETGK
+953 TVAATLTVYVTEIGK
-968 GGNVVNCAAV
+968 GGNVINCAAV

-991 YPASNTCDGDLGT
+991 YPASNTCDGNLGA

-1037 EQGTNEGPLSQITV
+1037 EQATNEGPLSQITV
-1051 MYRDGDQWINSG
+1051 MYRDGDQWVNSG

-1106 FTKVSEV
+1106 FTKVAEV
-1113 KIYESA
+1113 KMYEAA
-1119 PAPAADAALG
+1119 PAPAADATLA
-1129 DLRVDGVTIDG
+1129 DLRVDGVTIGD
-1140 FDPDTDSYE
+1140 FDSATDSYT
-1149 VTLEGDVTEY
+1149 VTLAGDVTEY
-1159 PNVTAYAADNAATV
+1159 PHITAYAADNAATV

-1178 SKDNGG
+1178 SESNGG
-1184 TATITVT
+1184 KATITVT
-1191 SADGSATRTVTVDF
+1191 SADGTASKTVTVDF
-1205 GTLAE
+1205 GSPLAK
-1210 LVRLDVTA
+1210 LARLDVTA
-1218 PAKTEYQVGED
+1218 PTKTEYQAGED

-1239 VYEKDGAVSAEH
+1239 VYEKDGKVSAERT
-1251 VISVDD
+1251 IAVDD
-1257 PELAVSGYDSTVD
+1257 PELAVSGYDSVVA
-1270 GMKTVTVSYR
+1270 GEKTVIVSYR

-1285 FAVTVKAAPVE
+1285 FTVTVKAAPVE
-1296 PGPDPQPNPDGDTS
+1296 PGPEPQPNPDGTTEPS
-1310 ENPDTGDGD
+1310 TP
-1319 GDSASGDAEAGDAGQ
+1319 EAAGEGS
-1334 NTGIA
+1334 TVA
-1339 NTGSAIGV
+1339 NTGASVFGV
-1347 VAVVA
+1347 MIA
-1352 AVLVVIGVCLVVLRS
+1352 AVALAAVGIGLVTLRV
-1367 RKRF
+1367 RRRD

>member
-1 MVNVNKKMAAM
+1 MVNVNKKVAAL
-12 VASIA
+12 VATA
-17 MLGGGMFTAGTA
+17 VMLGGASVAGSANAA
-29 SAAPSIPDDAV
+29 SAIPDDAV

-120 GGGNAD
+120 GGGNAT

-145 ASEVDGVEAKQ
+145 ADTIGGVEAKQ
-156 ANKDSFA
+156 ANKDQVA
-163 EAFDPNDDTH
+163 EAFDPSDDAH
-173 YDWSK
+173 YDWDK
-178 GESQEW
+178 GASQEW
-184 WIEHGLQTG
+184 WLKHGLETG
-193 DIDHVET
+193 DLDHVEM
-200 FANSAPWFMT
+200 FANSAPWFLT
-210 ESGYATGGYNSGD
+210 ESGYATGGYDSNA
-223 NNLADAEK
+223 NNLADPEK
-231 FAQYLVKVT
+231 FAQYMVKVT
-240 NHLEDKY
+240 DHLEDTY
-247 GFEVDTIEPFN
+247 GFEADTIEPFN
-258 ESETAYWGT
+258 ESETGYWSTPGT
-267 PSKMA
+267 MA
-272 DDGFGTDNT
+272 DDGFGPDNT
-281 ELIQRYWERYYSDK
+281 ALIERYWERYYSDK

-327 AAAMGEGDQTKLVA
+327 AAAMGEDDQTKLVA
-341 TDATDSGHLVDSY
+341 TDATDSGQMVDSY

-370 HSYGTSR
+370 HSYGTNR

-461 ENTNWGTVFISFDC
+461 ENLNWGTVFISFDC

-533 GDTMTATSA
+533 GDTMTATSV

-565 SKYGEIADD
+565 SKYGNIADD

-584 PQANEDAE
+584 PQANEEAE

-617 DAEAKT
+617 DVAAKT

-651 DGGTYQLVGQ
+651 DGGAYQLVGQ
-661 SSNRPLAAVAVDGSA
+661 SSNRPLAAVEVGGAA
-676 LSLRDSATTSNEALT
+676 TSLQDAATTTDEARS
-691 QTWTFHDAGA
+691 QTWILHDAGA
-701 PENRPTLHRYVL
+701 PANRPTLHRYVL
-713 TNSEGKVLV
+713 TTPDGKVLTASGGNTV
-722 SQDGSPALVDM
+722 LSDM
-733 DVDTAKTTDA
+733 DVETAKTTDA
-743 AIWILNTENGESY
+743 AIWILNTENGETY
-756 SLVNVEAQQTLD
+756 SLVNVEAQQALD

-792 WYIRSVDATG
+792 WYIRSVEATG
-802 TKAVDLQTAV
+802 AKAVDIQTPV
-812 GAVPELP
+812 GTVPELP
-819 QTVTPY
+819 ATVTPY
-825 YVWGEGEPVA
+825 YVWGEGQPVA

-840 DALADQVGAEGV
+840 AALADQVGAEGV
-852 VTVNGTAIDLYG
+852 VTVTGTATDVYG
-864 NELQATVT
+864 NELHPTASV
-872 IYVGAFTV
+872 YVGTFTV
-880 TDPAS
+880 TDPVS
-885 VTVGEGSDLAEI
+885 VTVGVGSSLAEV
-897 QAAAPTTVD
+897 QAAAPATVD
-906 AHVKDSPAFA
+906 AHVGDSPAFA
-916 VPVTWD
+916 EAVTWD
-922 WAGLNTRNRD
+922 WS
-932 TLELGV
+932 GV
-938 YTVSGTIAAGDGSDG
+938 SDADFAATGKQVVPGTIAAGDGSDT
-953 TVAATLTVYMTETGK
+953 TVAATLTVYVTEIGK
-968 GGNVVNCAAV
+968 GGNAINCAAV

-991 YPASNTCDGDLGT
+991 YPASNTCDGNLGT

-1037 EQGTNEGPLSQITV
+1037 EQATNEGPLSQITV
-1051 MYRDGDQWINSG
+1051 MYRDGDQWVNSG

-1106 FTKVSEV
+1106 FTKVAEV
-1113 KIYESA
+1113 KMYEAA
-1119 PAPAADAALG
+1119 PAPAADATLA

-1140 FDPDTDSYE
+1140 FDPATDSYT
-1149 VTLEGDVTEY
+1149 VTLAGDVTEY
-1159 PNVTAYAADNAATV
+1159 PHITAYAADNAATV

-1178 SKDNGG
+1178 SESNGG
-1184 TATITVT
+1184 KATITVT
-1191 SADGSATRTVTVDF
+1191 SADGTASKTVTVDF
-1205 GTLAE
+1205 GSPLAK
-1210 LVRLDVTA
+1210 LARLDVTA
-1218 PAKTEYQVGED
+1218 PTKTEYQAGED

-1239 VYEKDGAVSAEH
+1239 VYEKDGKVSAERT
-1251 VISVDD
+1251 IAVDD
-1257 PELAVSGYDSTVD
+1257 PELAVSGYDSVVA
-1270 GMKTVTVSYR
+1270 GEKTVTVSYR

-1285 FAVTVKAAPVE
+1285 FTVTVKAAPVE
-1296 PGPDPQPNPDGDTS
+1296 PGPEPQPNPDGTTEPS
-1310 ENPDTGDGD
+1310 TP
-1319 GDSASGDAEAGDAGQ
+1319 EAAGEGS
-1334 NTGIA
+1334 TVA
-1339 NTGSAIGV
+1339 NTGASVFGV
-1347 VAVVA
+1347 MIA
-1352 AVLVVIGVCLVVLRS
+1352 AVALAAVGIGLITLRV
-1367 RKRF
+1367 RRRD

>member
-1 MVNVNKKMAAM
+1 MVNVNKKVAAL
-12 VASIA
+12 VATA
-17 MLGGGMFTAGTA
+17 VMLGGGASVAGSANAA
-29 SAAPSIPDDAV
+29 SAIPDDAV

-120 GGGNAD
+120 GGGNAT

-145 ASEVDGVEAKQ
+145 ADTIGGVEAKQ
-156 ANKDSFA
+156 TNKDQVA
-163 EAFDPNDDTH
+163 EAFDPSDDAH
-173 YDWSK
+173 YDWNK
-178 GESQEW
+178 GASQEW
-184 WIEHGLQTG
+184 WLKHGLETG
-193 DIDHVET
+193 DLDHVEM
-200 FANSAPWFMT
+200 FANSAPWFLT
-210 ESGYATGGYNSGD
+210 KSGYATGGYDSNA
-223 NNLADAEK
+223 NNLADPEK
-231 FAQYLVKVT
+231 FAQYMVKVT
-240 NHLEDKY
+240 DHLEDTY
-247 GFEVDTIEPFN
+247 GFEADTIEPFN
-258 ESETAYWGT
+258 ESETGYWSTPGT
-267 PSKMA
+267 MA
-272 DDGFGTDNT
+272 DDGFGPDNT
-281 ELIQRYWERYYSDK
+281 ALIERYWERYYSDK

-317 DVQQETLKAM
+317 DVQQKTLKAM
-327 AAAMGEGDQTKLVA
+327 AAAMGEDDQTKLVA
-341 TDATDSGHLVDSY
+341 TDATDSGQMVDSY
-354 NQYSDEVKDLL
+354 NRYSDEVKNLL

-370 HSYGTSR
+370 HSYGTNR

-461 ENTNWGTVFISFDC
+461 ENLNWGTVFISFDC

-565 SKYGEIADD
+565 SKYGNIADD

-584 PQANEDAE
+584 PQANEEAE

-617 DAEAKT
+617 DAAAKT

-651 DGGTYQLVGQ
+651 DGGAYQLVGQ
-661 SSNRPLAAVAVDGSA
+661 SSNRPLAAVEVGGAA
-676 LSLRDSATTSNEALT
+676 TSLQDAATTTDEARS
-691 QTWTFHDAGA
+691 QTWILHDAGA
-701 PENRPTLHRYVL
+701 PANRPTLHRYVL
-713 TNSEGKVLV
+713 TTPDGKVLTASGGNTV
-722 SQDGSPALVDM
+722 LSDM
-733 DVDTAKTTDA
+733 DVETAKTTDA
-743 AIWILNTENGESY
+743 AIWILNTENGETY
-756 SLVNVEAQQTLD
+756 SLVNVEAQQALD

-792 WYIRSVDATG
+792 WYIRSVEATG
-802 TKAVDLQTAV
+802 AKAVDIQTPV
-812 GAVPELP
+812 GTVPELP
-819 QTVTPY
+819 ATVTPY
-825 YVWGEGEPVA
+825 YVWGEGQPVA

-840 DALADQVGAEGV
+840 AALADQVGAEGV
-852 VTVNGTAIDLYG
+852 VTVTGTATDVYG
-864 NELQATVT
+864 NELHPTASV
-872 IYVGAFTV
+872 YVGTFTV
-880 TDPAS
+880 TDPVS
-885 VTVGEGSDLAEI
+885 VTVGVGSSLAEV
-897 QAAAPTTVD
+897 QAAAPATVD
-906 AHVKDSPAFA
+906 AHVGDSPAFA
-916 VPVTWD
+916 EAVTWD
-922 WAGLNTRNRD
+922 WS
-932 TLELGV
+932 GV
-938 YTVSGTIAAGDGSDG
+938 SDADFAATGKQVVPGTIAAGDGSDT
-953 TVAATLTVYMTETGK
+953 TVAATLTVYVTEIGK
-968 GGNVVNCAAV
+968 GGNAINCAAV

-991 YPASNTCDGDLGT
+991 YPASNTCDGNLGT

-1025 KPTALAQIEVYP
+1025 KPTALTQIEVYP
-1037 EQGTNEGPLSQITV
+1037 EQATNEGPLSQITV
-1051 MYRDGDQWINSG
+1051 MYRDGDQWVNSG

-1106 FTKVSEV
+1106 FTKVAEV
-1113 KIYESA
+1113 KMYEAA
-1119 PAPAADAALG
+1119 PAPAADATLA

-1140 FDPDTDSYE
+1140 FDPATDSYT
-1149 VTLEGDVTEY
+1149 VTLAGDVTEY
-1159 PNVTAYAADNAATV
+1159 PHITAYAADNAATV
-1173 TVDQA
+1173 TVNQA
-1178 SKDNGG
+1178 SESNGG
-1184 TATITVT
+1184 KATIAVT
-1191 SADGSATRTVTVDF
+1191 SADGTASKTVTVDF
-1205 GTLAE
+1205 GSPLAK
-1210 LVRLDVTA
+1210 LARLDVTA
-1218 PAKTEYQVGED
+1218 PTKTEYQAGED

-1239 VYEKDGAVSAEH
+1239 VYEKDGKVSAERT
-1251 VISVDD
+1251 IAVDD
-1257 PELAVSGYDSTVD
+1257 PELAVSGYDSVVA
-1270 GMKTVTVSYR
+1270 GEKTVTVSYR

-1285 FAVTVKAAPVE
+1285 FTVSVKAAPVE
-1296 PGPDPQPNPDGDTS
+1296 PGPDPQPAPGGTTEPS
-1310 ENPDTGDGD
+1310 TP
-1319 GDSASGDAEAGDAGQ
+1319 EAAGEGSTVP
-1334 NTGIA
+1334 NTGA
-1339 NTGSAIGV
+1339 SVLGV
-1347 VAVVA
+1347 MIA
-1352 AVLVVIGVCLVVLRS
+1352 AVALAAVGIGLVALRV
-1367 RKRF
+1367 RRRG

>member
-1 MVNVNKKMAAM
+1 MVNVNKKVAAL
-12 VASIA
+12 VATA
-17 MLGGGMFTAGTA
+17 VMLGGGASVAGSANAA
-29 SAAPSIPDDAV
+29 SAIPDDAV

-78 RDEISDEAY
+78 RDEISKEAY

-99 TFYESIFG
+99 AFYESIFG

-120 GGGNAD
+120 GGGNAT

-145 ASEVDGVEAKQ
+145 ADTISGVAAKQ
-156 ANKDSFA
+156 ANKDQVA
-163 EAFDPNDDTH
+163 EAFDPSDDAH

-178 GESQEW
+178 GASQEW
-184 WIEHGLQTG
+184 WLRHGLETG
-193 DIDHVET
+193 DIDHVEM
-200 FANSAPWFMT
+200 FANSAPWFLT
-210 ESGYATGGYNSGD
+210 ESGYATGGYDSNA
-223 NNLADAEK
+223 NNLADPEK
-231 FAQYLVKVT
+231 FAQYMVKVT
-240 NHLEDKY
+240 DHLEDTY
-247 GFEVDTIEPFN
+247 GFEADTIEPFN
-258 ESETAYWGT
+258 ESETGYWSTPGT
-267 PSKMA
+267 MA
-272 DDGFGTDNT
+272 DDGFGPDNT
-281 ELIQRYWERYYSDK
+281 ALIERYWERYYGDK

-327 AAAMGEGDQTKLVA
+327 AAAMGEDDQTKLVA
-341 TDATDSGHLVDSY
+341 TDATDSGQMVDSY

-370 HSYGTSR
+370 HSYGTNR

-444 MSTGSEDVYGN
+444 MSTGNEDVWGN

-461 ENTNWGTVFISFDC
+461 ENLNWGTVFISFDC

-565 SKYGEIADD
+565 SKYGNIADD

-584 PQANEDAE
+584 PQANEEAE

-608 EQPEGSVVI
+608 KQPEGSVVI
-617 DAEAKT
+617 DAAAKT

-651 DGGTYQLVGQ
+651 DGGAYQLVGQ
-661 SSNRPLAAVAVDGSA
+661 SSNRPLAAVEVGGAA
-676 LSLRDSATTSNEALT
+676 TSLQDAATTTDEARS
-691 QTWTFHDAGA
+691 QTWILHDAGA
-701 PENRPTLHRYVL
+701 PANRPTLHRYVL
-713 TNSEGKVLV
+713 TTPDGKVLTASGGNTV
-722 SQDGSPALVDM
+722 LSDM
-733 DVDTAKTTDA
+733 DVETAKTTDA
-743 AIWILNTENGESY
+743 AIWILNTENGETY
-756 SLVNVEAQQTLD
+756 SLVNVEAQQALD

-792 WYIRSVDATG
+792 WYIRSVEATG
-802 TKAVDLQTAV
+802 AKAVDVQTPV
-812 GAVPELP
+812 GTVPELP
-819 QTVTPY
+819 ATVTPY
-825 YVWGEGEPVA
+825 YVWGEGQPVA

-840 DALADQVGAEGV
+840 AALADQVGAEGV
-852 VTVNGTAIDLYG
+852 VTVTGTATDVYG
-864 NELQATVT
+864 NELHPTASV
-872 IYVGAFTV
+872 YVGTFTV
-880 TDPAS
+880 TDPVS
-885 VTVGEGSDLAEI
+885 VTVGVGSSLAEV
-897 QAAAPTTVD
+897 QAAAPATVD
-906 AHVKDSPAFA
+906 AHVGDSPAFA
-916 VPVTWD
+916 EAVTWD
-922 WAGLNTRNRD
+922 WS
-932 TLELGV
+932 GV
-938 YTVSGTIAAGDGSDG
+938 SDVDFAATGKQVVPGTIAAGDGSDT
-953 TVAATLTVYMTETGK
+953 TVAATLTVYVTEIGK
-968 GGNVVNCAAV
+968 GGNAINCAAV

-991 YPASNTCDGDLGT
+991 YPASNTCDGNLGT

-1037 EQGTNEGPLSQITV
+1037 EQATNEGPLSQITV
-1051 MYRDGDQWINSG
+1051 MYRDGDQWVNSG

-1068 SQETGAGLPPVTA
+1068 SQETGAGLPPITA

-1106 FTKVSEV
+1106 FTKVAEV
-1113 KIYESA
+1113 KMYEAA
-1119 PAPAADAALG
+1119 PAPAADATLA

-1140 FDPDTDSYE
+1140 FDPATDSYT
-1149 VTLEGDVTEY
+1149 VTLAGDVTEY
-1159 PNVTAYAADNAATV
+1159 PHITAYAADNAATV

-1178 SKDNGG
+1178 SESNGG
-1184 TATITVT
+1184 KATITVT
-1191 SADGSATRTVTVDF
+1191 SADGTASKTVTVDF
-1205 GTLAE
+1205 GSPLAK
-1210 LVRLDVTA
+1210 LARLDVTA
-1218 PAKTEYQVGED
+1218 PTKTEYQAGED

-1239 VYEKDGAVSAEH
+1239 VYEKDGKVSAERT
-1251 VISVDD
+1251 IAVDD
-1257 PELAVSGYDSTVD
+1257 PELAVSGYDSVVA
-1270 GMKTVTVSYR
+1270 GEKTVIVSYR

-1285 FAVTVKAAPVE
+1285 FTVTVKAAPVE
-1296 PGPDPQPNPDGDTS
+1296 PGPEPQPNPDGTTEPS
-1310 ENPDTGDGD
+1310 TP
-1319 GDSASGDAEAGDAGQ
+1319 EAAGEGS
-1334 NTGIA
+1334 TVA
-1339 NTGSAIGV
+1339 NTGASVFGV
-1347 VAVVA
+1347 MIA
-1352 AVLVVIGVCLVVLRS
+1352 AVALAAVGIGLVTLRV
-1367 RKRF
+1367 RRRD

>member
-1 MVNVNKKMAAM
+1 M
-12 VASIA
+12 
-17 MLGGGMFTAGTA
+17 
-29 SAAPSIPDDAV
+29 
-40 VVTPNPW
+40 VTPNPW

-120 GGGNAD
+120 GGGNAT

-145 ASEVDGVEAKQ
+145 ADTIGGVEAKQ
-156 ANKDSFA
+156 ANKDQVA
-163 EAFDPNDDTH
+163 EAFDPSDDAH
-173 YDWSK
+173 YDWDK
-178 GESQEW
+178 GASQEW
-184 WIEHGLQTG
+184 WLKHGLETG
-193 DIDHVET
+193 DLDHVEM
-200 FANSAPWFMT
+200 FANSAPWFLT
-210 ESGYATGGYNSGD
+210 ESGYATGGYDSNA
-223 NNLADAEK
+223 NNLADPEK
-231 FAQYLVKVT
+231 FAQYMVKVT
-240 NHLEDKY
+240 DHLEDTY
-247 GFEVDTIEPFN
+247 GFEADTIEPFN
-258 ESETAYWGT
+258 ESETGYWSTPGT
-267 PSKMA
+267 MA
-272 DDGFGTDNT
+272 DDGFGPDNT
-281 ELIQRYWERYYSDK
+281 ALIERYWERYYSDK

-327 AAAMGEGDQTKLVA
+327 AAAMGEDDQTKLVA
-341 TDATDSGHLVDSY
+341 TDATDSGQMVDSY

-370 HSYGTSR
+370 HSYGTNR

-461 ENTNWGTVFISFDC
+461 ENLNWGTVFISFDC

-533 GDTMTATSA
+533 GDTMTATSV

-565 SKYGEIADD
+565 SKYGNIADD

-584 PQANEDAE
+584 PQANEEAE

-617 DAEAKT
+617 DVAAKT

-651 DGGTYQLVGQ
+651 DGGAYQLVGQ
-661 SSNRPLAAVAVDGSA
+661 SSNRPLAAVEVGGAA
-676 LSLRDSATTSNEALT
+676 TSLQDAATTTDEARS
-691 QTWTFHDAGA
+691 QTWILHDAGA
-701 PENRPTLHRYVL
+701 PANRPTLHRYVL
-713 TNSEGKVLV
+713 TTPDGKVLTASGGNTV
-722 SQDGSPALVDM
+722 LSDM
-733 DVDTAKTTDA
+733 DVETAKTTDA
-743 AIWILNTENGESY
+743 AIWILNTENGETY
-756 SLVNVEAQQTLD
+756 SLVNVEAQQALD

-792 WYIRSVDATG
+792 WYIRSVEATG
-802 TKAVDLQTAV
+802 AKAVDIQTPV
-812 GAVPELP
+812 GTVPELP
-819 QTVTPY
+819 ATVTPY
-825 YVWGEGEPVA
+825 YVWGEGQPVA

-840 DALADQVGAEGV
+840 AALADQVGAEGV
-852 VTVNGTAIDLYG
+852 VTVTGTATDVYG
-864 NELQATVT
+864 NELHPTASV
-872 IYVGAFTV
+872 YVGTFTV
-880 TDPAS
+880 TDPVS
-885 VTVGEGSDLAEI
+885 VTVGVGSSLAEV
-897 QAAAPTTVD
+897 QAAAPATVD
-906 AHVKDSPAFA
+906 AHVGDSPAFA
-916 VPVTWD
+916 EAVTWD
-922 WAGLNTRNRD
+922 WS
-932 TLELGV
+932 GV
-938 YTVSGTIAAGDGSDG
+938 SDADFAATGKQVVPGTIAAGDGSDT
-953 TVAATLTVYMTETGK
+953 TVAATLTVYVTEIGK
-968 GGNVVNCAAV
+968 GGNAINCAAV

-991 YPASNTCDGDLGT
+991 YPASNTCDGNLGT

-1037 EQGTNEGPLSQITV
+1037 EQATNEGPLSQITV
-1051 MYRDGDQWINSG
+1051 MYRDGDQWVNSG

-1106 FTKVSEV
+1106 FTKVAEV
-1113 KIYESA
+1113 KMYEAA
-1119 PAPAADAALG
+1119 PAPAADATLA

-1140 FDPDTDSYE
+1140 FDPATDSYT
-1149 VTLEGDVTEY
+1149 VTLAGDVTEY
-1159 PNVTAYAADNAATV
+1159 PHITAYAADNAATV

-1178 SKDNGG
+1178 SESNGG
-1184 TATITVT
+1184 KATITVT
-1191 SADGSATRTVTVDF
+1191 SADGTASKTVTVDF
-1205 GTLAE
+1205 GSPLAK
-1210 LVRLDVTA
+1210 LARLDVTA
-1218 PAKTEYQVGED
+1218 PTKTEYQAGED

-1239 VYEKDGAVSAEH
+1239 VYEKDGKVSAERT
-1251 VISVDD
+1251 IAVDD
-1257 PELAVSGYDSTVD
+1257 PELAVSGYDSVVA
-1270 GMKTVTVSYR
+1270 GEKTVTVSYR

-1285 FAVTVKAAPVE
+1285 FTVTVKAAPVE
-1296 PGPDPQPNPDGDTS
+1296 PGPEPQPNPDGTTEPS
-1310 ENPDTGDGD
+1310 TP
-1319 GDSASGDAEAGDAGQ
+1319 EAAGEGS
-1334 NTGIA
+1334 TVA
-1339 NTGSAIGV
+1339 NTGASVFGV
-1347 VAVVA
+1347 MIA
-1352 AVLVVIGVCLVVLRS
+1352 AVALAAVGIGLITLRV
-1367 RKRF
+1367 RRRD

>member
-1 MVNVNKKMAAM
+1 MVNVNKKVAAL
-12 VASIA
+12 VATA
-17 MLGGGMFTAGTA
+17 VMLGGASVAGSANAA
-29 SAAPSIPDDAV
+29 SAIPDDAV

-120 GGGNAD
+120 GGGNAT

-145 ASEVDGVEAKQ
+145 ADTIGGVEAKQ
-156 ANKDSFA
+156 TNKDQVA
-163 EAFDPNDDTH
+163 EAFDPSDDAH
-173 YDWSK
+173 YDWNK
-178 GESQEW
+178 GASQEW
-184 WIEHGLQTG
+184 WLKHGLETG
-193 DIDHVET
+193 DLDHVEM
-200 FANSAPWFMT
+200 FANSAPWFLT
-210 ESGYATGGYNSGD
+210 KSGYATGGYDSNA
-223 NNLADAEK
+223 NNLADPEK
-231 FAQYLVKVT
+231 FAQYMVKVT
-240 NHLEDKY
+240 DHLEDTY
-247 GFEVDTIEPFN
+247 GFEADTIEPFN
-258 ESETAYWGT
+258 ESETGYWSTPGT
-267 PSKMA
+267 MA
-272 DDGFGTDNT
+272 DDGFGPDNT
-281 ELIQRYWERYYSDK
+281 ALIERYWERYYSDK

-317 DVQQETLKAM
+317 DVQQKTLKAM
-327 AAAMGEGDQTKLVA
+327 AAAMGEDDQTKLVA
-341 TDATDSGHLVDSY
+341 TDATDSGQMVDSY
-354 NQYSDEVKDLL
+354 NRYSDEVKNLL

-370 HSYGTSR
+370 HSYGTNR

-461 ENTNWGTVFISFDC
+461 ENLNWGTVFISFDC

-565 SKYGEIADD
+565 SKYGNIADD

-584 PQANEDAE
+584 PQANEEAE

-617 DAEAKT
+617 DVAAKT

-651 DGGTYQLVGQ
+651 DGGAYQLVGQ
-661 SSNRPLAAVAVDGSA
+661 SSNRPLAAVEVGGAA
-676 LSLRDSATTSNEALT
+676 TSLQDAATTTDEARS
-691 QTWTFHDAGA
+691 QTWILHDAGA
-701 PENRPTLHRYVL
+701 PANRPTLHRYVL
-713 TNSEGKVLV
+713 TTPDGKVLTASGGNTV
-722 SQDGSPALVDM
+722 LSDM
-733 DVDTAKTTDA
+733 DVETAKTTDA
-743 AIWILNTENGESY
+743 AIWILNTENGETY
-756 SLVNVEAQQTLD
+756 SLVNVEAQQALD

-792 WYIRSVDATG
+792 WYIRSVEATG
-802 TKAVDLQTAV
+802 AKAVDIQTPV
-812 GAVPELP
+812 GTVPELP
-819 QTVTPY
+819 ATVTPY
-825 YVWGEGEPVA
+825 YVWGEGQPVA

-840 DALADQVGAEGV
+840 AALADQVGAEGV
-852 VTVNGTAIDLYG
+852 VTVTGTATDVYG
-864 NELQATVT
+864 NELHPTASV
-872 IYVGAFTV
+872 YVGTFTV
-880 TDPAS
+880 TDPVS
-885 VTVGEGSDLAEI
+885 VTVGVGSSLAEV
-897 QAAAPTTVD
+897 QAAAPATVD
-906 AHVKDSPAFA
+906 AHVGDSPAFA
-916 VPVTWD
+916 EAVAWD
-922 WAGLNTRNRD
+922 WS
-932 TLELGV
+932 GV
-938 YTVSGTIAAGDGSDG
+938 SDVDFAATGKQVVSGTIAAGDGSDT
-953 TVAATLTVYMTETGK
+953 TVAATLTVYVTEIGK
-968 GGNVVNCAAV
+968 GGNAINCAAV

-991 YPASNTCDGDLGT
+991 YPASNTCDGNLGT

-1025 KPTALAQIEVYP
+1025 KPTALTQIEVYP
-1037 EQGTNEGPLSQITV
+1037 EQATNEGPLSQITV
-1051 MYRDGDQWINSG
+1051 MYRDGDQWVNSG

-1068 SQETGAGLPPVTA
+1068 SQETGAGLPPITA

-1106 FTKVSEV
+1106 FTKVAEV
-1113 KIYESA
+1113 KMYEAA
-1119 PAPAADAALG
+1119 PAPAADATLS
-1129 DLRVDGVTIDG
+1129 DLRVDGVTIGD
-1140 FDPDTDSYE
+1140 FDPATDSYT
-1149 VTLEGDVTEY
+1149 VTLAGDVTEY
-1159 PNVTAYAADNAATV
+1159 PHITAYAADNAATV

-1178 SKDNGG
+1178 SESNGG
-1184 TATITVT
+1184 KATIAVT
-1191 SADGSATRTVTVDF
+1191 SADGTASKTVTVDF
-1205 GTLAE
+1205 GSPLAK
-1210 LVRLDVTA
+1210 LARLDVTA
-1218 PAKTEYQVGED
+1218 PTKTEYQAGED

-1239 VYEKDGAVSAEH
+1239 VYEKDGKVSAERT
-1251 VISVDD
+1251 IAVDD
-1257 PELAVSGYDSTVD
+1257 PELAVSGYDSVVA
-1270 GMKTVTVSYR
+1270 GEKTVTVSYR

-1285 FAVTVKAAPVE
+1285 FTVSVKAAPVE
-1296 PGPDPQPNPDGDTS
+1296 PGPEPQPNPDGTTEPS
-1310 ENPDTGDGD
+1310 TP
-1319 GDSASGDAEAGDAGQ
+1319 EAAGEGS
-1334 NTGIA
+1334 TVA
-1339 NTGSAIGV
+1339 NTGASVFGV
-1347 VAVVA
+1347 MIAAVVLA
-1352 AVLVVIGVCLVVLRS
+1352 AVGIGLVTLRV
-1367 RKRF
+1367 RRRG

>member
-1 MVNVNKKMAAM
+1 
-12 VASIA
+12 
-17 MLGGGMFTAGTA
+17 
-29 SAAPSIPDDAV
+29 
-40 VVTPNPW
+40 
-47 YANGPFDGWGTS
+47 
-59 LAWFANA
+59 
-66 TGNYGEE
+66 
-73 GFVTN
+73 
-78 RDEISDEAY
+78 
-87 AKALENG
+87 
-94 KQLRE
+94 
-99 TFYESIFG
+99 G

-120 GGGNAD
+120 GGGNAT

-145 ASEVDGVEAKQ
+145 ADTISGVAAKQ
-156 ANKDSFA
+156 ANKDQVA
-163 EAFDPNDDTH
+163 EAFDPSDDAH
-173 YDWSK
+173 YDWDK
-178 GESQEW
+178 GASQEW
-184 WIEHGLQTG
+184 WLKHGLETG
-193 DIDHVET
+193 DLDHVEM
-200 FANSAPWFMT
+200 FANSAPWFLT
-210 ESGYATGGYNSGD
+210 ESGYATGGYNSNA
-223 NNLADAEK
+223 NNLADPEK
-231 FAQYLVKVT
+231 FAQYMVKVT
-240 NHLEDKY
+240 DHLEDTY
-247 GFEVDTIEPFN
+247 GFEADTIEPFN
-258 ESETAYWGT
+258 ESETGYWGT
-267 PSKMA
+267 PGTMA
-272 DDGFGTDNT
+272 DDGFGPDNT
-281 ELIQRYWERYYSDK
+281 ALIERYWERYYSDK

-327 AAAMGEGDQTKLVA
+327 AAAMGEDDQTKLVA
-341 TDATDSGHLVDSY
+341 TDATDSGQMVDSY
-354 NQYSDEVKDLL
+354 NRYSDEVKNLL

-370 HSYGTSR
+370 HSYGTNR

-461 ENTNWGTVFISFDC
+461 ENLNWGTVFISFDC

-565 SKYGEIADD
+565 SKYGNIADD

-584 PQANEDAE
+584 PQANEEAE

-617 DAEAKT
+617 DVAAKT

-638 TGVTGVADGVAVE
+638 TGVTGVADGVAGE
-651 DGGTYQLVGQ
+651 DGGGYQLVGQ
-661 SSNRPLAAVAVDGSA
+661 SSNRPLAAVEVGGAA
-676 LSLRDSATTSNEALT
+676 TSLQDAATTTDEARS
-691 QTWTFHDAGA
+691 QTWILHDAGA
-701 PENRPTLHRYVL
+701 PANRPTLHRYVL
-713 TNSEGKVLV
+713 TTPDGKVLTASGGNTV
-722 SQDGSPALVDM
+722 LSDM
-733 DVDTAKTTDA
+733 DVETAKTTDA
-743 AIWILNTENGESY
+743 AIWILNTENGETY
-756 SLVNVEAQQTLD
+756 SLVNVEAQQALD

-792 WYIRSVDATG
+792 WYIRSVEATG
-802 TKAVDLQTAV
+802 AKAVDIQTPV
-812 GAVPELP
+812 GTVPELP
-819 QTVTPY
+819 ATVTPY
-825 YVWGEGEPVA
+825 YVWGEGQPVA

-840 DALADQVGAEGV
+840 AALADQVGAEGV
-852 VTVNGTAIDLYG
+852 VTVTGTATDVYG
-864 NELQATVT
+864 NELHPTASV
-872 IYVGAFTV
+872 YVGTFTV
-880 TDPAS
+880 TDPVS
-885 VTVGEGSDLAEI
+885 VTVGVGSSLAEV
-897 QAAAPTTVD
+897 QAAAPATVD
-906 AHVKDSPAFA
+906 AHVGDSPAFA
-916 VPVTWD
+916 EAVTWD
-922 WAGLNTRNRD
+922 WS
-932 TLELGV
+932 GV
-938 YTVSGTIAAGDGSDG
+938 SDADFAATGKQVVPGTIAAGDGSDT
-953 TVAATLTVYMTETGK
+953 TVAATLTVYVTEIGK
-968 GGNVVNCAAV
+968 GGNAINCAAV

-991 YPASNTCDGDLGT
+991 YPASNTCDGNLGT

-1025 KPTALAQIEVYP
+1025 KPTALTQIEVYP
-1037 EQGTNEGPLSQITV
+1037 EQATNEGPLSQITV
-1051 MYRDGDQWINSG
+1051 MYRDGDQWVNSG

-1106 FTKVSEV
+1106 FTKVAEV
-1113 KIYESA
+1113 KMYEAA
-1119 PAPAADAALG
+1119 PAPAADATLA

-1140 FDPDTDSYE
+1140 FDPATDSYT
-1149 VTLEGDVTEY
+1149 VTLAGDVTEY
-1159 PNVTAYAADNAATV
+1159 PHITAYAADNAATV
-1173 TVDQA
+1173 TVNQA
-1178 SKDNGG
+1178 SESNGG
-1184 TATITVT
+1184 KATIAVT
-1191 SADGSATRTVTVDF
+1191 SADGTASKTVTVDF
-1205 GTLAE
+1205 GSPLAK
-1210 LVRLDVTA
+1210 LARLDVTA
-1218 PAKTEYQVGED
+1218 PTKTEYQAGED

-1239 VYEKDGAVSAEH
+1239 VYEKDGKVSAERT
-1251 VISVDD
+1251 IAVDD
-1257 PELAVSGYDSTVD
+1257 PELAVSGYDSVVA
-1270 GMKTVTVSYR
+1270 GEKTVTVSYR

-1285 FAVTVKAAPVE
+1285 FTVTVKAAPVE
-1296 PGPDPQPNPDGDTS
+1296 PGPEPQPNPDGTTEPS
-1310 ENPDTGDGD
+1310 TP
-1319 GDSASGDAEAGDAGQ
+1319 EAAGEGS
-1334 NTGIA
+1334 TVA
-1339 NTGSAIGV
+1339 NTGASVFGV
-1347 VAVVA
+1347 MIA
-1352 AVLVVIGVCLVVLRS
+1352 AVALAAVGIGLITLRV
-1367 RKRF
+1367 RRRD

>member
-1 MVNVNKKMAAM
+1 MVNVNKKVAAL
-12 VASIA
+12 VATA
-17 MLGGGMFTAGTA
+17 VMLGGGASVAGSANAA
-29 SAAPSIPDDAV
+29 SAIPDDAV

-120 GGGNAD
+120 GGGNAT

-145 ASEVDGVEAKQ
+145 ADTIGGVEAKQ
-156 ANKDSFA
+156 ANKDQVA
-163 EAFDPNDDTH
+163 EAFDPSDDAH
-173 YDWSK
+173 YDWDK
-178 GESQEW
+178 GASQEW
-184 WIEHGLQTG
+184 WLKHGLETG
-193 DIDHVET
+193 DLDHVEM
-200 FANSAPWFMT
+200 FANSAPWFLT
-210 ESGYATGGYNSGD
+210 ESGYATGGYDSNA
-223 NNLADAEK
+223 NNLADPEK
-231 FAQYLVKVT
+231 FAQYMVKVT
-240 NHLEDKY
+240 DHLEDTY
-247 GFEVDTIEPFN
+247 GFEADTIEPFN
-258 ESETAYWGT
+258 ESETGYWSTPGT
-267 PSKMA
+267 MA
-272 DDGFGTDNT
+272 DDGFGPDNT
-281 ELIQRYWERYYSDK
+281 ALIERYWERYYSDK

-327 AAAMGEGDQTKLVA
+327 AAAMGEDDQTKLVA
-341 TDATDSGHLVDSY
+341 TDATDSGQMVDSY

-370 HSYGTSR
+370 HSYGTNR

-461 ENTNWGTVFISFDC
+461 ENLNWGTVFISFDC

-533 GDTMTATSA
+533 GDTMTATSV

-565 SKYGEIADD
+565 SKYGNIADD

-584 PQANEDAE
+584 PQANEEAE

-617 DAEAKT
+617 DVAAKT

-651 DGGTYQLVGQ
+651 DGGAYQLVGQ
-661 SSNRPLAAVAVDGSA
+661 SSNRPLAAVEVGGAA
-676 LSLRDSATTSNEALT
+676 TSLQDAATTTDEARS
-691 QTWTFHDAGA
+691 QTWILHDAGA
-701 PENRPTLHRYVL
+701 PANRPTLHRYVL
-713 TNSEGKVLV
+713 TTPDGKVLTASGGNTV
-722 SQDGSPALVDM
+722 LSDM
-733 DVDTAKTTDA
+733 DVETAKTTDA
-743 AIWILNTENGESY
+743 AIWILNTENGETY
-756 SLVNVEAQQTLD
+756 SLVNVEAQQALD

-792 WYIRSVDATG
+792 WYIRSVEATG
-802 TKAVDLQTAV
+802 AKAVDVQTPV
-812 GAVPELP
+812 GTVPELP
-819 QTVTPY
+819 ATVTPY
-825 YVWGEGEPVA
+825 YVWGEGQPVA

-840 DALADQVGAEGV
+840 AALADQVGAEGV
-852 VTVNGTAIDLYG
+852 VTVTGTATDVYG
-864 NELQATVT
+864 NELHPTASV
-872 IYVGAFTV
+872 YVGTFTV
-880 TDPAS
+880 TDPVS
-885 VTVGEGSDLAEI
+885 VTVGVGSSLAEV
-897 QAAAPTTVD
+897 QAAAPATVD
-906 AHVKDSPAFA
+906 AHVGDSPAFA
-916 VPVTWD
+916 EAVTWD
-922 WAGLNTRNRD
+922 WS
-932 TLELGV
+932 GV
-938 YTVSGTIAAGDGSDG
+938 SDADFAATGKQVVPGTIAAGDGSDT
-953 TVAATLTVYMTETGK
+953 TVAATLTVYVTEIGK
-968 GGNVVNCAAV
+968 GGNAINCAAV

-991 YPASNTCDGDLGT
+991 YPASNTCDGNLGT

-1037 EQGTNEGPLSQITV
+1037 EQATNEGPLSQITV
-1051 MYRDGDQWINSG
+1051 MYRDGDQWVNSG

-1106 FTKVSEV
+1106 FTKVAEV
-1113 KIYESA
+1113 KMYEAA
-1119 PAPAADAALG
+1119 PAPAADATLA

-1140 FDPDTDSYE
+1140 FDPATDSYT
-1149 VTLEGDVTEY
+1149 VTLAGDVTEY
-1159 PNVTAYAADNAATV
+1159 PHITAYAADNAATV

-1178 SKDNGG
+1178 SESNGG
-1184 TATITVT
+1184 KATITVT
-1191 SADGSATRTVTVDF
+1191 SADGTASKTVTVDF
-1205 GTLAE
+1205 GSPLAK
-1210 LVRLDVTA
+1210 LARLDVTA
-1218 PAKTEYQVGED
+1218 PTKTEYQAGED

-1239 VYEKDGAVSAEH
+1239 VYEKDGKVSAERT
-1251 VISVDD
+1251 IAVDD
-1257 PELAVSGYDSTVD
+1257 PELAVSGYDSVVA
-1270 GMKTVTVSYR
+1270 GEKTVTVSYR

-1285 FAVTVKAAPVE
+1285 FTVTVKAAPVE
-1296 PGPDPQPNPDGDTS
+1296 PGPEPQPNPDGTTEPS
-1310 ENPDTGDGD
+1310 TP
-1319 GDSASGDAEAGDAGQ
+1319 EAAGEGS
-1334 NTGIA
+1334 TVA
-1339 NTGSAIGV
+1339 NTGASVFGV
-1347 VAVVA
+1347 MIA
-1352 AVLVVIGVCLVVLRS
+1352 AVALAAVGIGLITLRV
-1367 RKRF
+1367 RRRD

>member
-1 MVNVNKKMAAM
+1 MVNVNKKVAAL
-12 VASIA
+12 VATA
-17 MLGGGMFTAGTA
+17 VMLGGGASVAGSANAA
-29 SAAPSIPDDAV
+29 SAIPDDAV

-78 RDEISDEAY
+78 RDEISKEAY

-99 TFYESIFG
+99 AFYESIFG

-120 GGGNAD
+120 GGGNAT

-145 ASEVDGVEAKQ
+145 ADTIDGVAAKQ
-156 ANKDSFA
+156 ANKDQVA
-163 EAFDPNDDTH
+163 EAFDPSDDAH
-173 YDWSK
+173 YDWDK
-178 GESQEW
+178 GASQEW
-184 WIEHGLQTG
+184 WLKHGLETG
-193 DIDHVET
+193 DLDHVEM
-200 FANSAPWFMT
+200 FANSAPWFLT
-210 ESGYATGGYNSGD
+210 ESGYATGGYDSNA
-223 NNLADAEK
+223 NNLADPEK
-231 FAQYLVKVT
+231 FAQYMVKVT
-240 NHLEDKY
+240 DHLEDTY
-247 GFEVDTIEPFN
+247 GFEADTIEPFN
-258 ESETAYWGT
+258 ESETGYWSTPGT
-267 PSKMA
+267 MA
-272 DDGFGTDNT
+272 DDGFGPDNT
-281 ELIQRYWERYYSDK
+281 ALIERYWERYYGDK

-327 AAAMGEGDQTKLVA
+327 AAAMGEDDQTKLVA
-341 TDATDSGHLVDSY
+341 TDATDSGQMVDSY

-370 HSYGTSR
+370 HSYGTNR

-444 MSTGSEDVYGN
+444 MSTGSEDVWGN

-461 ENTNWGTVFISFDC
+461 ENLNWGTVFISFDC

-565 SKYGEIADD
+565 SKYGNIADD

-584 PQANEDAE
+584 PQANEEAD

-608 EQPEGSVVI
+608 KQPEGSVVI
-617 DAEAKT
+617 DAAAKT

-651 DGGTYQLVGQ
+651 DGGAYQLVGQ
-661 SSNRPLAAVAVDGSA
+661 SSNRPLAAVEVDGA
-676 LSLRDSATTSNEALT
+676 ATSLQDAATTTDEARS
-691 QTWTFHDAGA
+691 QTWILHDAGA
-701 PENRPTLHRYVL
+701 PANRPTLHRYVL
-713 TNSEGKVLV
+713 TTPDGKVLTASGGNTV
-722 SQDGSPALVDM
+722 LSDM
-733 DVDTAKTTDA
+733 DVETAKTTDA
-743 AIWILNTENGESY
+743 AIWILNTENGETY
-756 SLVNVEAQQTLD
+756 SLVNVEAQQALD

-792 WYIRSVDATG
+792 WYIRSVEATG
-802 TKAVDLQTAV
+802 AKAVDVQTPV
-812 GAVPELP
+812 GTVPELP
-819 QTVTPY
+819 ATVTPY
-825 YVWGEGEPVA
+825 YVWGEGQPVA

-840 DALADQVGAEGV
+840 AALADHVGAEGV
-852 VTVNGTAIDLYG
+852 VTVTGTATDVYG
-864 NELQATVT
+864 NELHPTASV
-872 IYVGAFTV
+872 YVGTFTV
-880 TDPAS
+880 TDPVS
-885 VTVGEGSDLAEI
+885 VTVGVGSSLAEV
-897 QAAAPTTVD
+897 QAAAPATVD
-906 AHVKDSPAFA
+906 AHVGDSPAFA
-916 VPVTWD
+916 EAVTWD
-922 WAGLNTRNRD
+922 WS
-932 TLELGV
+932 GV
-938 YTVSGTIAAGDGSDG
+938 SDVDFAATGKQVVPGTIAAGDGGDT
-953 TVAATLTVYMTETGK
+953 TVAATLTVYVTEIGK
-968 GGNVVNCAAV
+968 GGNAINCAAV

-991 YPASNTCDGDLGT
+991 YPASNTCDGNLGT

-1037 EQGTNEGPLSQITV
+1037 EQATNEGPLSQITV
-1051 MYRDGDQWINSG
+1051 MYRDGDQWVNSG

-1106 FTKVSEV
+1106 FTKVAEV
-1113 KIYESA
+1113 KMYEAA
-1119 PAPAADAALG
+1119 PAPAADATLA

-1140 FDPDTDSYE
+1140 FDPATDSYT
-1149 VTLEGDVTEY
+1149 VTLAGDVTEY
-1159 PNVTAYAADNAATV
+1159 PHITAYAADNAATA
-1173 TVDQA
+1173 TVNQA
-1178 SKDNGG
+1178 SESNGG
-1184 TATITVT
+1184 KATIAVT
-1191 SADGSATRTVTVDF
+1191 SADGTASKTVTVDF
-1205 GTLAE
+1205 GSPLAK
-1210 LVRLDVTA
+1210 LARLDVTA
-1218 PAKTEYQVGED
+1218 PTKTEYQAGED

-1239 VYEKDGAVSAEH
+1239 VYEKDGKVSAERT
-1251 VISVDD
+1251 IAVDD
-1257 PELAVSGYDSTVD
+1257 PELAVSGYDSVVA
-1270 GMKTVTVSYR
+1270 GEKTVTVSYR

-1285 FAVTVKAAPVE
+1285 FTVSVKAAPVE
-1296 PGPDPQPNPDGDTS
+1296 PGPDPQPAPGGTTEPS
-1310 ENPDTGDGD
+1310 TP
-1319 GDSASGDAEAGDAGQ
+1319 EAAGEGSTVP
-1334 NTGIA
+1334 NTGA
-1339 NTGSAIGV
+1339 SVLGV
-1347 VAVVA
+1347 MIA
-1352 AVLVVIGVCLVVLRS
+1352 AVALAAVGIGLVALRV
-1367 RKRF
+1367 RRRG

>member
-1 MVNVNKKMAAM
+1 MVNVNKKVAAL
-12 VASIA
+12 VATA
-17 MLGGGMFTAGTA
+17 VMLGGASVAGSANAA
-29 SAAPSIPDDAV
+29 SAIPDDAV

-78 RDEISDEAY
+78 RDKISKEAY

-120 GGGNAD
+120 GGGNAT

-145 ASEVDGVEAKQ
+145 ADTIGGVEAKQ
-156 ANKDSFA
+156 TNKDQVA
-163 EAFDPNDDTH
+163 EAFDPSDDAH
-173 YDWSK
+173 YDWNK
-178 GESQEW
+178 GASQEW
-184 WIEHGLQTG
+184 WLKHGLETG
-193 DIDHVET
+193 DLDHVEM
-200 FANSAPWFMT
+200 FANSAPWFLT
-210 ESGYATGGYNSGD
+210 KSGYATGGYDSNA
-223 NNLADAEK
+223 NNLADPEK
-231 FAQYLVKVT
+231 FAQYMVKVT
-240 NHLEDKY
+240 DHLEDTY
-247 GFEVDTIEPFN
+247 GFEADTIEPFN
-258 ESETAYWGT
+258 ESETGYWSTPGT
-267 PSKMA
+267 MA
-272 DDGFGTDNT
+272 DDGFGPDNT
-281 ELIQRYWERYYSDK
+281 ALIERYWERYYSDK

-317 DVQQETLKAM
+317 DVQQKTLKAM
-327 AAAMGEGDQTKLVA
+327 AAAMGEDDQTKLVA
-341 TDATDSGHLVDSY
+341 TDATDSGQMVDSY
-354 NQYSDEVKDLL
+354 NRYSDEVKNLL

-370 HSYGTSR
+370 HSYGTNR

-461 ENTNWGTVFISFDC
+461 ENLNWGTVFISFDC

-565 SKYGEIADD
+565 SKYGNIADD

-584 PQANEDAE
+584 PQANEEAE

-617 DAEAKT
+617 DVAAKT

-651 DGGTYQLVGQ
+651 DGGAYQLVGQ
-661 SSNRPLAAVAVDGSA
+661 SSNRPLAAVEVGGAA
-676 LSLRDSATTSNEALT
+676 TSLQDAATTTDEARS
-691 QTWTFHDAGA
+691 QTWILHDAGA
-701 PENRPTLHRYVL
+701 PANRPTLHRYVL
-713 TNSEGKVLV
+713 TTPDGKVLTASGGNTV
-722 SQDGSPALVDM
+722 LSDM
-733 DVDTAKTTDA
+733 DVETAKTTDA
-743 AIWILNTENGESY
+743 AIWILNTENGETY
-756 SLVNVEAQQTLD
+756 SLVNVEAQQALD

-792 WYIRSVDATG
+792 WYIRSVEATG
-802 TKAVDLQTAV
+802 AKAVDIQTPV
-812 GAVPELP
+812 GTVPELP
-819 QTVTPY
+819 ATVTPY
-825 YVWGEGEPVA
+825 YVWGEGQPVA

-840 DALADQVGAEGV
+840 AALADQVGAEGV
-852 VTVNGTAIDLYG
+852 VTVTGTATDVYG
-864 NELQATVT
+864 NELHPTASV
-872 IYVGAFTV
+872 YVGTFTV
-880 TDPAS
+880 TDPVS
-885 VTVGEGSDLAEI
+885 VTVGVGSSLAEV
-897 QAAAPTTVD
+897 QAAAPATVD
-906 AHVKDSPAFA
+906 AHVGDSPAFA
-916 VPVTWD
+916 EAVTWD
-922 WAGLNTRNRD
+922 WS
-932 TLELGV
+932 GV
-938 YTVSGTIAAGDGSDG
+938 SDADFAATGKQVVPGTIAAGDGSDT
-953 TVAATLTVYMTETGK
+953 TVAATLTVYVTEIGK
-968 GGNVVNCAAV
+968 GGNAINCAAV

-991 YPASNTCDGDLGT
+991 YPASNTCDGNLGT

-1037 EQGTNEGPLSQITV
+1037 EQATNEGPLSQITV
-1051 MYRDGDQWINSG
+1051 MYRDGDQWVNSG

-1106 FTKVSEV
+1106 FTKVAEV
-1113 KIYESA
+1113 KMYEAA
-1119 PAPAADAALG
+1119 PAPAADATLA

-1140 FDPDTDSYE
+1140 FDPATDSYT
-1149 VTLEGDVTEY
+1149 VTLAGDVTEY
-1159 PNVTAYAADNAATV
+1159 PHITAYAADNAATV
-1173 TVDQA
+1173 TVNQA
-1178 SKDNGG
+1178 SESNGG
-1184 TATITVT
+1184 KATIAVT
-1191 SADGSATRTVTVDF
+1191 SADGTASKTVTVDF
-1205 GTLAE
+1205 GSPLAK
-1210 LVRLDVTA
+1210 LARLDVTA
-1218 PAKTEYQVGED
+1218 PTKTEYQAGED

-1239 VYEKDGAVSAEH
+1239 VYEKDGKVSAERT
-1251 VISVDD
+1251 IAVDD
-1257 PELAVSGYDSTVD
+1257 PELAVSGYDSVVA
-1270 GMKTVTVSYR
+1270 GEKTVTVSYR

-1285 FAVTVKAAPVE
+1285 FTVSVKAAPVE
-1296 PGPDPQPNPDGDTS
+1296 PGPDPQPAPGGTTEPS
-1310 ENPDTGDGD
+1310 TP
-1319 GDSASGDAEAGDAGQ
+1319 EAAGEGSTVP
-1334 NTGIA
+1334 NTGA
-1339 NTGSAIGV
+1339 SVLGV
-1347 VAVVA
+1347 MIA
-1352 AVLVVIGVCLVVLRS
+1352 AVALAAVGIGLVALRV
-1367 RKRF
+1367 RRRG

>member
-1 MVNVNKKMAAM
+1 MVNVNKKVAAL
-12 VASIA
+12 VATA
-17 MLGGGMFTAGTA
+17 VMLGGGASVAGSANAA
-29 SAAPSIPDDAV
+29 SAIPDDAV

-78 RDEISDEAY
+78 RDEISKEAY

-99 TFYESIFG
+99 AFYESIFG

-120 GGGNAD
+120 GGGNAT

-145 ASEVDGVEAKQ
+145 ADTIDGVAAKQ
-156 ANKDSFA
+156 ANKDQVA
-163 EAFDPNDDTH
+163 EAFDPSDDAH
-173 YDWSK
+173 YDWDK
-178 GESQEW
+178 GASQEW
-184 WIEHGLQTG
+184 WLKHGLETG
-193 DIDHVET
+193 DLDHVEM
-200 FANSAPWFMT
+200 FANSAPWFLT
-210 ESGYATGGYNSGD
+210 ESGYATGGYNSNA
-223 NNLADAEK
+223 NNLADPEK
-231 FAQYLVKVT
+231 FAQYMVKVT
-240 NHLEDKY
+240 DHLEDTY
-247 GFEVDTIEPFN
+247 GFEADTIEPFN
-258 ESETAYWGT
+258 ESETGYWGT
-267 PSKMA
+267 PGTMA
-272 DDGFGTDNT
+272 DDGFGPDNT
-281 ELIQRYWERYYSDK
+281 ALIERYWERYYGDK

-327 AAAMGEGDQTKLVA
+327 AAAMGEDDQTKLVA
-341 TDATDSGHLVDSY
+341 TDATNSGQMVDSY
-354 NQYSDEVKDLL
+354 NRYSDEVKNLL

-370 HSYGTSR
+370 HSYGTNR

-455 HANPAG
+455 PANPAG
-461 ENTNWGTVFISFDC
+461 ENLNWGTVFISFDC

-481 GNLYSERDV
+481 GNLYSERDM

-565 SKYGEIADD
+565 SKYGNIADD

-584 PQANEDAE
+584 PQSNDAAE

-617 DAEAKT
+617 DAAAKT

-651 DGGTYQLVGQ
+651 DGGAYQLVGQ
-661 SSNRPLAAVAVDGSA
+661 SSNRPLAAVEVDGA
-676 LSLRDSATTSNEALT
+676 ATSLQDAATTTDEARS
-691 QTWTFHDAGA
+691 QTWILHDAGA
-701 PENRPTLHRYVL
+701 PANRPTLHRYVL
-713 TNSEGKVLV
+713 TTPDGKVLTASGGNTV
-722 SQDGSPALVDM
+722 LSDM
-733 DVDTAKTTDA
+733 DVETAKTTDA
-743 AIWILNTENGESY
+743 AIWILNTENGETY
-756 SLVNVEAQQTLD
+756 SLVNVEAQQALD

-792 WYIRSVDATG
+792 WYIRSVEATG
-802 TKAVDLQTAV
+802 AKAVDVQTPV
-812 GAVPELP
+812 GTVPELP
-819 QTVTPY
+819 ATVTPY
-825 YVWGEGEPVA
+825 YVWGEGQPVA

-840 DALADQVGAEGV
+840 AALADQVDAEGV
-852 VTVNGTAIDLYG
+852 VTVTGTATDVYG
-864 NELQATVT
+864 NELHPTASV
-872 IYVGAFTV
+872 YVGTFTV
-880 TDPAS
+880 TDPVS
-885 VTVGEGSDLAEI
+885 VTVGVGSSLAEV
-897 QAAAPTTVD
+897 QAAAPATVD
-906 AHVKDSPAFA
+906 AHVGDSPAFA
-916 VPVTWD
+916 EAVTWD
-922 WAGLNTRNRD
+922 WS
-932 TLELGV
+932 GV
-938 YTVSGTIAAGDGSDG
+938 SDVDFAATGKQVVPGTIAAGDGGDT
-953 TVAATLTVYMTETGK
+953 TVAATLTVYVTEIGK
-968 GGNVVNCAAV
+968 GGNAINCAAV

-991 YPASNTCDGDLGT
+991 YPASNTCDGNLGT

-1037 EQGTNEGPLSQITV
+1037 EQATNEGPLSQITV
-1051 MYRDGDQWINSG
+1051 MYRDGDQWVNSG

-1106 FTKVSEV
+1106 FTKVAEV
-1113 KIYESA
+1113 KMYEAA
-1119 PAPAADAALG
+1119 PAPAADATLA

-1140 FDPDTDSYE
+1140 FDPATDSYT
-1149 VTLEGDVTEY
+1149 VMLAGDVTEY
-1159 PNVTAYAADNAATV
+1159 PHITAYAADNAATV
-1173 TVDQA
+1173 TVNQA
-1178 SKDNGG
+1178 SESNGG
-1184 TATITVT
+1184 KATIAVT
-1191 SADGSATRTVTVDF
+1191 SADGTASKTVTVDF
-1205 GTLAE
+1205 GSPLAK
-1210 LVRLDVTA
+1210 LARLDVTA
-1218 PAKTEYQVGED
+1218 PTKTEYQAGED

-1239 VYEKDGAVSAEH
+1239 VYEKDGKVSAERT
-1251 VISVDD
+1251 IAVDD
-1257 PELAVSGYDSTVD
+1257 PELAVSGYDSVVA
-1270 GMKTVTVSYR
+1270 GEKTVTVSYR

-1285 FAVTVKAAPVE
+1285 FTVSVKAAPVE
-1296 PGPDPQPNPDGDTS
+1296 PGPDPQPAPGGTTEPS
-1310 ENPDTGDGD
+1310 TP
-1319 GDSASGDAEAGDAGQ
+1319 EAAGEGSTVP
-1334 NTGIA
+1334 NTGA
-1339 NTGSAIGV
+1339 SVLGV
-1347 VAVVA
+1347 MIA
-1352 AVLVVIGVCLVVLRS
+1352 AVALAAVGIGLVALRV
-1367 RKRF
+1367 RRRG

>member
-1 MVNVNKKMAAM
+1 MVNVNKKVAAL
-12 VASIA
+12 VATA
-17 MLGGGMFTAGTA
+17 VMLGGGASVAGSANAA
-29 SAAPSIPDDAV
+29 SAIPDDAV

-78 RDEISDEAY
+78 RDEISKEAY

-99 TFYESIFG
+99 AFYESIFG

-120 GGGNAD
+120 GGGNAT

-145 ASEVDGVEAKQ
+145 ADTIDGVAAKQ
-156 ANKDSFA
+156 ANKDQVA
-163 EAFDPNDDTH
+163 EAFDPSDDAH
-173 YDWSK
+173 YDWDK
-178 GESQEW
+178 GASQEW
-184 WIEHGLQTG
+184 WLKHGLETG
-193 DIDHVET
+193 DLDHVEM
-200 FANSAPWFMT
+200 FANSAPWFLT
-210 ESGYATGGYNSGD
+210 ESGYATGGYDSNA
-223 NNLADAEK
+223 NNLADPEK
-231 FAQYLVKVT
+231 FAQYMVKVT
-240 NHLEDKY
+240 DHLEDTY
-247 GFEVDTIEPFN
+247 GFEADTIEPFN
-258 ESETAYWGT
+258 ESETGYWSTPGT
-267 PSKMA
+267 MA
-272 DDGFGTDNT
+272 DDGFGPDNT
-281 ELIQRYWERYYSDK
+281 ALIERYWERYYGDK

-327 AAAMGEGDQTKLVA
+327 AAAMGEDDQTKLVA
-341 TDATDSGHLVDSY
+341 TDATDSGQMVDSY

-370 HSYGTSR
+370 HSYGTNR

-455 HANPAG
+455 DANPAG
-461 ENTNWGTVFISFDC
+461 ENLNWGTVFISFDC

-565 SKYGEIADD
+565 SKYGNIADD

-584 PQANEDAE
+584 PQANEEAD

-608 EQPEGSVVI
+608 KQPEGSVVI
-617 DAEAKT
+617 DAAAKT

-651 DGGTYQLVGQ
+651 DGGAYQLVGQ
-661 SSNRPLAAVAVDGSA
+661 SSNRPLAAVEVDGA
-676 LSLRDSATTSNEALT
+676 ATSLQDAATTTDEARS
-691 QTWTFHDAGA
+691 QTWILHDAGA
-701 PENRPTLHRYVL
+701 PANRPTLHRYVL
-713 TNSEGKVLV
+713 TTPDGKVLTASGGNTV
-722 SQDGSPALVDM
+722 LSDM
-733 DVDTAKTTDA
+733 DVETAKTTDA
-743 AIWILNTENGESY
+743 AIWILNTENGETY
-756 SLVNVEAQQTLD
+756 SLVNVEAQQALD

-792 WYIRSVDATG
+792 WYIRSVEATG
-802 TKAVDLQTAV
+802 AKAVDVQTPV
-812 GAVPELP
+812 GTVPELP
-819 QTVTPY
+819 ATVTPY
-825 YVWGEGEPVA
+825 YVWGEGQPVA

-840 DALADQVGAEGV
+840 AALADHVGAEGV
-852 VTVNGTAIDLYG
+852 VTVTGTATDVYG
-864 NELQATVT
+864 NELHPTASV
-872 IYVGAFTV
+872 YVGTFTV
-880 TDPAS
+880 TDPVS
-885 VTVGEGSDLAEI
+885 VTVGVGSSLAEV
-897 QAAAPTTVD
+897 QAAAPATVD
-906 AHVKDSPAFA
+906 AHVGDSPAFA
-916 VPVTWD
+916 EAVTWD
-922 WAGLNTRNRD
+922 WS
-932 TLELGV
+932 GV
-938 YTVSGTIAAGDGSDG
+938 SDVDFAATGKQVVPGTIAAGDGSDT
-953 TVAATLTVYMTETGK
+953 TVAATLTVYVTEIGK
-968 GGNVVNCAAV
+968 GGNAINCAAV

-991 YPASNTCDGDLGT
+991 YPASNTCDGNLGT

-1037 EQGTNEGPLSQITV
+1037 EQATNEGPLSQITV
-1051 MYRDGDQWINSG
+1051 MYRDGDQWVNSG

-1106 FTKVSEV
+1106 FTKVAEV
-1113 KIYESA
+1113 KMYEAA
-1119 PAPAADAALG
+1119 PAPAADATLA

-1140 FDPDTDSYE
+1140 FDPATDSYT
-1149 VTLEGDVTEY
+1149 VTLAGDVTEY
-1159 PNVTAYAADNAATV
+1159 PHITAYAADNAATV
-1173 TVDQA
+1173 TVNQA
-1178 SKDNGG
+1178 SESNGG
-1184 TATITVT
+1184 KATITVT
-1191 SADGSATRTVTVDF
+1191 SADGTASKTVTVDF
-1205 GTLAE
+1205 GSPLAK
-1210 LVRLDVTA
+1210 LARLDVTA
-1218 PAKTEYQVGED
+1218 PTKTEYQAGED

-1239 VYEKDGAVSAEH
+1239 VYEKDGKVSAERT
-1251 VISVDD
+1251 IAVDD
-1257 PELAVSGYDSTVD
+1257 PELVVSGYDSVVA
-1270 GMKTVTVSYR
+1270 GEKTVTVSYR

-1285 FAVTVKAAPVE
+1285 FTVSVKAAPVE
-1296 PGPDPQPNPDGDTS
+1296 PGPEPQPNPDGTTEPS
-1310 ENPDTGDGD
+1310 TP
-1319 GDSASGDAEAGDAGQ
+1319 EAAGEGS
-1334 NTGIA
+1334 TVA
-1339 NTGSAIGV
+1339 NTGASVLGV
-1347 VAVVA
+1347 MIA
-1352 AVLVVIGVCLVVLRS
+1352 AVALAAVGIGLITLRV
-1367 RKRF
+1367 RRRD

>member
-1 MVNVNKKMAAM
+1 MVNVNKKVAAL
-12 VASIA
+12 VATA
-17 MLGGGMFTAGTA
+17 VMLGGGASVAGSANAA
-29 SAAPSIPDDAV
+29 SAIPDDAV

-78 RDEISDEAY
+78 RDEISKEAY

-99 TFYESIFG
+99 AFYESIFG

-120 GGGNAD
+120 GGGNAT

-145 ASEVDGVEAKQ
+145 ADTIDGVAAKQ
-156 ANKDSFA
+156 ANKDQVA
-163 EAFDPNDDTH
+163 EAFDPSDDAH
-173 YDWSK
+173 YDWDK
-178 GESQEW
+178 GASQEW
-184 WIEHGLQTG
+184 WLKHGLETG
-193 DIDHVET
+193 DLDHVEM
-200 FANSAPWFMT
+200 FANSAPWFLT
-210 ESGYATGGYNSGD
+210 ESGYATGGYDSNA
-223 NNLADAEK
+223 NNLADPEK
-231 FAQYLVKVT
+231 FAQYMVKVT
-240 NHLEDKY
+240 DHLEDTY
-247 GFEVDTIEPFN
+247 GFEADTIEPFN
-258 ESETAYWGT
+258 ESETGYWSTPGT
-267 PSKMA
+267 MA
-272 DDGFGTDNT
+272 DDGFGPDNT
-281 ELIQRYWERYYSDK
+281 ALIERYWERYYGDK

-327 AAAMGEGDQTKLVA
+327 AAAMGEDDQTKLVA
-341 TDATDSGHLVDSY
+341 TDATDSGQMVDSY

-370 HSYGTSR
+370 HSYGTNR

-444 MSTGSEDVYGN
+444 MSTGSEDVWGN

-461 ENTNWGTVFISFDC
+461 ENLNWGTVFISFDC

-565 SKYGEIADD
+565 SKYGNIADD

-584 PQANEDAE
+584 PQANEEAK

-617 DAEAKT
+617 DAAAKT

-651 DGGTYQLVGQ
+651 DGGAYQLVGQ
-661 SSNRPLAAVAVDGSA
+661 SSNRPLAAVEVDGA
-676 LSLRDSATTSNEALT
+676 ATSLQDAATTTDEARS
-691 QTWTFHDAGA
+691 QTWILHDAGA
-701 PENRPTLHRYVL
+701 PANRPTLHRYVL
-713 TNSEGKVLV
+713 TTPDGKVLTASGGNTV
-722 SQDGSPALVDM
+722 LSDM
-733 DVDTAKTTDA
+733 DVETAKTTDA
-743 AIWILNTENGESY
+743 AIWILNTENGETY
-756 SLVNVEAQQTLD
+756 SLVNVEAQQALD

-792 WYIRSVDATG
+792 WYIRSVEATG
-802 TKAVDLQTAV
+802 AKAVDVQTPV
-812 GAVPELP
+812 GTVPELP
-819 QTVTPY
+819 ATVTPY
-825 YVWGEGEPVA
+825 YVWGEGQPVA

-840 DALADQVGAEGV
+840 AALADHVGAEGV
-852 VTVNGTAIDLYG
+852 VTVTGTATDVYG
-864 NELQATVT
+864 NELHPTASV
-872 IYVGAFTV
+872 YVGTFTV
-880 TDPAS
+880 TDPVS
-885 VTVGEGSDLAEI
+885 VTVGVGSSLAEV
-897 QAAAPTTVD
+897 QAAAPATVD
-906 AHVKDSPAFA
+906 AHVGDSPAFA
-916 VPVTWD
+916 EAVTWD
-922 WAGLNTRNRD
+922 WS
-932 TLELGV
+932 GV
-938 YTVSGTIAAGDGSDG
+938 SDVDFAATGKQVVPGTIAAGDGGDT
-953 TVAATLTVYMTETGK
+953 TVAATLTVYVTEIGK
-968 GGNVVNCAAV
+968 GGNAINCAAV

-991 YPASNTCDGDLGT
+991 YPASNTCDGNLGT

-1037 EQGTNEGPLSQITV
+1037 EQATNEGPLSQITV
-1051 MYRDGDQWINSG
+1051 MYRDGDQWVNSG

-1106 FTKVSEV
+1106 FTKVAEV
-1113 KIYESA
+1113 KMYEAA
-1119 PAPAADAALG
+1119 PAPAADATLV

-1140 FDPDTDSYE
+1140 FDPATDSYA
-1149 VTLEGDVTEY
+1149 VSLDGDVTEY
-1159 PNVTAYAADNAATV
+1159 PQVTAYAADNAATV
-1173 TVDQA
+1173 TVNQA
-1178 SKDNGG
+1178 SESNGG
-1184 TATITVT
+1184 KATIAVT
-1191 SADGSATRTVTVDF
+1191 SADGTASKTVTVDF
-1205 GTLAE
+1205 GSPLAK
-1210 LVRLDVTA
+1210 LARLDVTA
-1218 PAKTEYQVGED
+1218 PTKTEYQAGED

-1239 VYEKDGAVSAEH
+1239 VYEKDGKVSAERT
-1251 VISVDD
+1251 IAVDD
-1257 PELAVSGYDSTVD
+1257 PELAVSGYDSVVA
-1270 GMKTVTVSYR
+1270 GEKTVTVSYR

-1285 FAVTVKAAPVE
+1285 FTVSVKAAPVE
-1296 PGPDPQPNPDGDTS
+1296 PGPDPQPAPGGTTEPS
-1310 ENPDTGDGD
+1310 TP
-1319 GDSASGDAEAGDAGQ
+1319 EAAGEGSTVP
-1334 NTGIA
+1334 NTGA
-1339 NTGSAIGV
+1339 SVLGV
-1347 VAVVA
+1347 MIA
-1352 AVLVVIGVCLVVLRS
+1352 AVALAAVGIGLVALRV
-1367 RKRF
+1367 RRRG

>member
-1 MVNVNKKMAAM
+1 MVNVNKKVAAL
-12 VASIA
+12 VATA
-17 MLGGGMFTAGTA
+17 VMLGGGASVAGSANAA
-29 SAAPSIPDDAV
+29 SAIPDDAV

-78 RDEISDEAY
+78 RDEISKEAY

-99 TFYESIFG
+99 AFYESIFG

-120 GGGNAD
+120 GGGNAT

-145 ASEVDGVEAKQ
+145 ADTIGGVEAKQ
-156 ANKDSFA
+156 ANKDQVA
-163 EAFDPNDDTH
+163 EAFDPSDDSH
-173 YDWSK
+173 YDWDK
-178 GESQEW
+178 GASQEW
-184 WIEHGLQTG
+184 WLKHGLETG
-193 DIDHVET
+193 DIDHVEM
-200 FANSAPWFMT
+200 FANSAPWFLT

-223 NNLADAEK
+223 NNLADPEK
-231 FAQYLVKVT
+231 FAQYMVKVT
-240 NHLEDKY
+240 DHLEEKY
-247 GFEVDTIEPFN
+247 GFEANTIEPFN
-258 ESETAYWGT
+258 ESETGYWGT
-267 PSKMA
+267 PGKMA
-272 DDGFGTDNT
+272 DDGFGPDNT
-281 ELIQRYWERYYSDK
+281 ALIERYWERYYKDK

-327 AAAMGEGDQTKLVA
+327 AAAMGEDDQTKLVA
-341 TDATDSGHLVDSY
+341 TDATDSGQMVDSY
-354 NQYSDEVKDLL
+354 NRYSDEVKNLL

-370 HSYGTSR
+370 HSYGTNR

-461 ENTNWGTVFISFDC
+461 ENLNWGTVFISFDC
-475 TVADED
+475 TVADKD

-565 SKYGEIADD
+565 SKYGNIADD

-584 PQANEDAE
+584 PQANEEAE

-608 EQPEGSVVI
+608 KQPEGSVVI
-617 DAEAKT
+617 DAAAKT

-651 DGGTYQLVGQ
+651 DGGAYQLVGQ
-661 SSNRPLAAVAVDGSA
+661 SSNRPLAAVEVGGAA
-676 LSLRDSATTSNEALT
+676 TSLQDAATTTDEARS
-691 QTWTFHDAGA
+691 QTWILHDAGA
-701 PENRPTLHRYVL
+701 PANRPTLHRYVL
-713 TNSEGKVLV
+713 TTPDGKVLTASGGNTV
-722 SQDGSPALVDM
+722 LSDM
-733 DVDTAKTTDA
+733 DVETAKTTDA
-743 AIWILNTENGESY
+743 AIWILNTENGETY
-756 SLVNVEAQQTLD
+756 SLVNVEAQQALD

-792 WYIRSVDATG
+792 WYIRSVEATG
-802 TKAVDLQTAV
+802 AKAVDVQTPV
-812 GAVPELP
+812 GTVPELP
-819 QTVTPY
+819 ATVTPY
-825 YVWGEGEPVA
+825 YVWGEGQPVA

-840 DALADQVGAEGV
+840 AALADQVGAEGV
-852 VTVNGTAIDLYG
+852 VTVTGTATDVYG
-864 NELQATVT
+864 NELHPTASV
-872 IYVGAFTV
+872 YVGAFTV
-880 TDPAS
+880 TDPVS
-885 VTVGEGSDLAEI
+885 VTVGVGSSLAEV
-897 QAAAPTTVD
+897 QAAAPATVD
-906 AHVKDSPAFA
+906 AHVGDSPAFA
-916 VPVTWD
+916 EAVTWD
-922 WAGLNTRNRD
+922 WS
-932 TLELGV
+932 GV
-938 YTVSGTIAAGDGSDG
+938 SDVDFAATGKQVVPGTIAAGDGSDT
-953 TVAATLTVYMTETGK
+953 TVAATLTVYVTEIGK
-968 GGNVVNCAAV
+968 GGNAINCAAV

-991 YPASNTCDGDLGT
+991 YPASNTCDGNLGT

-1025 KPTALAQIEVYP
+1025 KSTALAQIEVYP
-1037 EQGTNEGPLSQITV
+1037 EQATNEGPLSRITV
-1051 MYRDGDQWINSG
+1051 MYRDGDQWVNSG

-1068 SQETGAGLPPVTA
+1068 SQETGAGLPPITA

-1106 FTKVSEV
+1106 FTKVAEV
-1113 KIYESA
+1113 KMYEAA
-1119 PAPAADAALG
+1119 PAPAADATLS
-1129 DLRVDGVTIDG
+1129 DLRVDGVTIGD
-1140 FDPDTDSYE
+1140 FDPATDSYT
-1149 VTLEGDVTEY
+1149 VTLAGDVTEY
-1159 PNVTAYAADNAATV
+1159 PHITAYAADNAATV
-1173 TVDQA
+1173 AVDQA
-1178 SKDNGG
+1178 SESNGG
-1184 TATITVT
+1184 KATITVT
-1191 SADGSATRTVTVDF
+1191 SADGTASKTVTVDF
-1205 GTLAE
+1205 GSPLAK
-1210 LVRLDVTA
+1210 LARLDVTA
-1218 PAKTEYQVGED
+1218 PTKTEYQAGED

-1239 VYEKDGAVSAEH
+1239 VYEKDGKVSAERT
-1251 VISVDD
+1251 IAVDD
-1257 PELAVSGYDSTVD
+1257 PELAVSGYDSVVA
-1270 GMKTVTVSYR
+1270 GEKTVIVSYR

-1285 FAVTVKAAPVE
+1285 FTVTVKAAPVE
-1296 PGPDPQPNPDGDTS
+1296 PGPEPQPNPDGTTEPS
-1310 ENPDTGDGD
+1310 TP
-1319 GDSASGDAEAGDAGQ
+1319 EAAGEGS
-1334 NTGIA
+1334 TVA
-1339 NTGSAIGV
+1339 NTGASVFGV
-1347 VAVVA
+1347 MIASVALA
-1352 AVLVVIGVCLVVLRS
+1352 AVGIGLVTLRV
-1367 RKRF
+1367 RRRD

>member
-1 MVNVNKKMAAM
+1 MVNVNKKVAAL
-12 VASIA
+12 VATA
-17 MLGGGMFTAGTA
+17 VMLGGGGSVAGSANAA
-29 SAAPSIPDDAV
+29 SAIPDDAV

-78 RDEISDEAY
+78 RDEISKEAY

-99 TFYESIFG
+99 AFYESIFG

-120 GGGNAD
+120 GGGNAT

-145 ASEVDGVEAKQ
+145 ADTIDGVEAKQ
-156 ANKDSFA
+156 ANKDQVA
-163 EAFDPNDDTH
+163 EAFDPSDDAH

-178 GESQEW
+178 GASQEW
-184 WIEHGLQTG
+184 WLRHGLETG
-193 DIDHVET
+193 DIDHVEM
-200 FANSAPWFMT
+200 FANSAPWFLT
-210 ESGYATGGYNSGD
+210 ESGYATGGYDSNA
-223 NNLADAEK
+223 NNLADPEK
-231 FAQYLVKVT
+231 FAQYMVKVT
-240 NHLEDKY
+240 DHLENTY
-247 GFEVDTIEPFN
+247 GFEADTIEPFN
-258 ESETAYWGT
+258 ESETGYWSTPGT
-267 PSKMA
+267 MA
-272 DDGFGTDNT
+272 DDGFGPDNT
-281 ELIQRYWERYYSDK
+281 ALIERYWERYYGDK

-327 AAAMGEGDQTKLVA
+327 AAAMGENDRTKLVA
-341 TDATDSGHLVDSY
+341 TDATDSGQMVDSY

-370 HSYGTSR
+370 HSYGTNK

-455 HANPAG
+455 DANPAG

-490 DNNGGSTEGLQSCSV
+490 DNNGGSTDGLQSCSV

-565 SKYGEIADD
+565 SKYGTIADD
-574 AAGTVYLTTE
+574 ATGTVYLTTE
-584 PQANEDAE
+584 PEANEDVD

-617 DAEAKT
+617 DAAAKT

-651 DGGTYQLVGQ
+651 DGGAYQLVGQ
-661 SSNRPLAAVAVDGSA
+661 SSNRPLAAVEVDGA
-676 LSLRDSATTSNEALT
+676 ATSLQDAATTTDEARS
-691 QTWTFHDAGA
+691 QTWILHDAGA
-701 PENRPTLHRYVL
+701 PANRPTLHRYVL
-713 TNSEGKVLV
+713 TTPDGKVLTASGGNTV
-722 SQDGSPALVDM
+722 LSDM
-733 DVDTAKTTDA
+733 DVETAKTADA
-743 AIWILNTENGESY
+743 AIWILNTENGETY
-756 SLVNVEAQQTLD
+756 SLVNVEAQQALD
-768 CNGQATAAGTKVGLW
+768 CNGQATVAGTKVGLW

-792 WYIRSVDATG
+792 WYIRSVEATG
-802 TKAVDLQTAV
+802 AKAIDIQTPV
-812 GAVPELP
+812 GTVPELP
-819 QTVTPY
+819 ATVTPY
-825 YVWGEGEPVA
+825 YVWGEGQPVA

-840 DALADQVGAEGV
+840 AALAGQVGAEGI
-852 VTVNGTAIDLYG
+852 VTVTGTATDVYG
-864 NELQATVT
+864 NELHPTATV
-872 IYVGAFTV
+872 YVGAFTV
-880 TDPAS
+880 TDPVS
-885 VTVGEGSDLAEI
+885 ITVGVGSDLAEV
-897 QAAAPTTVD
+897 QSAAPATVD
-906 AHVKDSPAFA
+906 AHVGDSPAFA
-916 VPVTWD
+916 EAVTWD
-922 WAGLNTRNRD
+922 WS
-932 TLELGV
+932 GV
-938 YTVSGTIAAGDGSDG
+938 SDADFAATGKQVVSGTIAAGDGSDA
-953 TVAATLTVYMTETGK
+953 TVAATLTVYATEIGK
-968 GGNVVNCAAV
+968 GGNAINCAAV

-991 YPASNTCDGDLGT
+991 YPASNTCDGNLGT

-1025 KPTALAQIEVYP
+1025 KPKALAQIEVYP
-1037 EQGTNEGPLSQITV
+1037 EQATNEGPLSQITV
-1051 MYRDGDQWINSG
+1051 MYRDGDQWVNSG

-1068 SQETGAGLPPVTA
+1068 SQETGAGLPPITA

-1106 FTKVSEV
+1106 FTKVAEV
-1113 KIYESA
+1113 KMYEAA
-1119 PAPAADAALG
+1119 PAPAADATLS
-1129 DLRVDGVTIDG
+1129 DLRVDGVTIGD
-1140 FDPDTDSYE
+1140 FDPATDSYT
-1149 VTLEGDVTEY
+1149 VTLAGDVTEY
-1159 PNVTAYAADNAATV
+1159 PHITAYAADNAATV

-1178 SKDNGG
+1178 SESNGG
-1184 TATITVT
+1184 KATITVT
-1191 SADGSATRTVTVDF
+1191 SADGTASKTVTVDF
-1205 GTLAE
+1205 GSPLAK
-1210 LVRLDVTA
+1210 LARLDVTA
-1218 PAKTEYQVGED
+1218 PTKTEYQAGED

-1239 VYEKDGAVSAEH
+1239 VYEKDGKVSAERT
-1251 VISVDD
+1251 IAVDD
-1257 PELAVSGYDSTVD
+1257 PELAVSGYDSVVA
-1270 GMKTVTVSYR
+1270 GEKTVIVSYR

-1285 FAVTVKAAPVE
+1285 FTVTVKAAPVE
-1296 PGPDPQPNPDGDTS
+1296 PGPEPQPNPDGTTEPS
-1310 ENPDTGDGD
+1310 TP
-1319 GDSASGDAEAGDAGQ
+1319 EAAGEGS
-1334 NTGIA
+1334 TVA
-1339 NTGSAIGV
+1339 NTGASVFGV
-1347 VAVVA
+1347 MIA
-1352 AVLVVIGVCLVVLRS
+1352 AVALAAVGIGLVTLRV
-1367 RKRF
+1367 RRRD

>member
-1 MVNVNKKMAAM
+1 MVNVNKKVAAL
-12 VASIA
+12 VATA
-17 MLGGGMFTAGTA
+17 VMLGGASVAGSANAA
-29 SAAPSIPDDAV
+29 SAIPDDAV

-120 GGGNAD
+120 GGGNAT

-145 ASEVDGVEAKQ
+145 ADTIGGVEAKQ
-156 ANKDSFA
+156 TNKDQVA
-163 EAFDPNDDTH
+163 EAFDPSDDAH
-173 YDWSK
+173 YDWNK
-178 GESQEW
+178 GASQEW
-184 WIEHGLQTG
+184 WLKHGLETG
-193 DIDHVET
+193 DLDHVEM
-200 FANSAPWFMT
+200 FANSAPWFLT
-210 ESGYATGGYNSGD
+210 KSGYATGGYDSNA
-223 NNLADAEK
+223 NNLADPEK
-231 FAQYLVKVT
+231 FAQYMVKVT
-240 NHLEDKY
+240 DHLEDTY
-247 GFEVDTIEPFN
+247 GFEADTIEPFN
-258 ESETAYWGT
+258 ESETGYWSTPGT
-267 PSKMA
+267 MA
-272 DDGFGTDNT
+272 DDGFGPDNT
-281 ELIQRYWERYYSDK
+281 ALIERYWERYYSDK

-317 DVQQETLKAM
+317 DVQQKTLKAM
-327 AAAMGEGDQTKLVA
+327 AAAMGEDDQTKLVA
-341 TDATDSGHLVDSY
+341 TDATDSGQMVDSY
-354 NQYSDEVKDLL
+354 NRYSDEVKNLL

-370 HSYGTSR
+370 HSYGTNR

-461 ENTNWGTVFISFDC
+461 ENLNWGTVFISFDC

-565 SKYGEIADD
+565 SKYGNIADD

-584 PQANEDAE
+584 PQANEEAE

-617 DAEAKT
+617 DAAAKT

-651 DGGTYQLVGQ
+651 DGGAYQLVGQ
-661 SSNRPLAAVAVDGSA
+661 SSNRPLAAVEVGGAA
-676 LSLRDSATTSNEALT
+676 TSLQDAATTTDEARS
-691 QTWTFHDAGA
+691 QTWILHDAGA
-701 PENRPTLHRYVL
+701 PANRPTLHRYVL
-713 TNSEGKVLV
+713 TTPDGKVLTASGGNTV
-722 SQDGSPALVDM
+722 LSDM
-733 DVDTAKTTDA
+733 DVETAKTTDA
-743 AIWILNTENGESY
+743 AIWILNTENGETY
-756 SLVNVEAQQTLD
+756 SLVNVEAQQALD

-792 WYIRSVDATG
+792 WYIRSVEATG
-802 TKAVDLQTAV
+802 AKAVDIQTPV
-812 GAVPELP
+812 GTVPELP
-819 QTVTPY
+819 ATVTPY
-825 YVWGEGEPVA
+825 YVWGEGQPVA

-840 DALADQVGAEGV
+840 AALADQVGAEGV
-852 VTVNGTAIDLYG
+852 VTVTGTATDVYG
-864 NELQATVT
+864 NELHPTASV
-872 IYVGAFTV
+872 YVGTFTV
-880 TDPAS
+880 TDPVS
-885 VTVGEGSDLAEI
+885 VTVGVGSSLAEV
-897 QAAAPTTVD
+897 QAAAPATVD
-906 AHVKDSPAFA
+906 AHVGDSPAFA
-916 VPVTWD
+916 EAVTWD
-922 WAGLNTRNRD
+922 WS
-932 TLELGV
+932 GV
-938 YTVSGTIAAGDGSDG
+938 SDADFAATGKQVVPGTIAAGDGSDT
-953 TVAATLTVYMTETGK
+953 TVAATLTVYVTEIGK
-968 GGNVVNCAAV
+968 GGNAINCAAV

-991 YPASNTCDGDLGT
+991 YPASNTCDGNLGT

-1025 KPTALAQIEVYP
+1025 KPTALTQIEVYP
-1037 EQGTNEGPLSQITV
+1037 EQATNEGPLSQITV
-1051 MYRDGDQWINSG
+1051 MYRDGDQWVNSG

-1106 FTKVSEV
+1106 FTKVAEV
-1113 KIYESA
+1113 KMYEAA
-1119 PAPAADAALG
+1119 PAPAADATLA

-1140 FDPDTDSYE
+1140 FDPATDSYT
-1149 VTLEGDVTEY
+1149 VTLAGDVTEY
-1159 PNVTAYAADNAATV
+1159 PHITAYAADNAATV
-1173 TVDQA
+1173 TVNQA
-1178 SKDNGG
+1178 SESNGG
-1184 TATITVT
+1184 KATIAVT
-1191 SADGSATRTVTVDF
+1191 SADGTASKTVTVDF
-1205 GTLAE
+1205 GSPLAK
-1210 LVRLDVTA
+1210 LARLDVTA
-1218 PAKTEYQVGED
+1218 PTKTEYQAGED

-1239 VYEKDGAVSAEH
+1239 VYEKDGKVSAERT
-1251 VISVDD
+1251 IAVDD
-1257 PELAVSGYDSTVD
+1257 PELAVSGYDSVVA
-1270 GMKTVTVSYR
+1270 GEKTVTVSYR

-1285 FAVTVKAAPVE
+1285 FTVSVKAAPVE
-1296 PGPDPQPNPDGDTS
+1296 PGPDPQPAPGGTTEPS
-1310 ENPDTGDGD
+1310 TP
-1319 GDSASGDAEAGDAGQ
+1319 EAAGEGSTVP
-1334 NTGIA
+1334 NTGA
-1339 NTGSAIGV
+1339 SVLGV
-1347 VAVVA
+1347 MIA
-1352 AVLVVIGVCLVVLRS
+1352 AVALAAVGIGLVALRV
-1367 RKRF
+1367 RRRG

>member
-1 MVNVNKKMAAM
+1 MVNVNKKVAAL
-12 VASIA
+12 VATA
-17 MLGGGMFTAGTA
+17 VMLGGASVAGSANAA
-29 SAAPSIPDDAV
+29 SAIPDDAV

-78 RDEISDEAY
+78 RDKISKEAY

-99 TFYESIFG
+99 AFYESIFG

-120 GGGNAD
+120 GGGNAT

-145 ASEVDGVEAKQ
+145 ADTISGVAAKQ
-156 ANKDSFA
+156 ANKDQVA
-163 EAFDPNDDTH
+163 EAFDPSDDAH
-173 YDWSK
+173 YDWDK
-178 GESQEW
+178 GASQEW
-184 WIEHGLQTG
+184 WLKHGLETG
-193 DIDHVET
+193 DLDHVEM
-200 FANSAPWFMT
+200 FANSAPWFLT
-210 ESGYATGGYNSGD
+210 ESGYATGGYDSNV
-223 NNLADAEK
+223 NNLADPEK
-231 FAQYLVKVT
+231 FAQYMVKVT
-240 NHLEDKY
+240 DHLEDTY
-247 GFEVDTIEPFN
+247 GFEADTIEPFN
-258 ESETAYWGT
+258 ESETGYWGT
-267 PSKMA
+267 PGTMA
-272 DDGFGTDNT
+272 DDGFGPDNT
-281 ELIQRYWERYYSDK
+281 ALIERYWERYYGDK

-327 AAAMGEGDQTKLVA
+327 AAAMGEDDQTKLVA
-341 TDATDSGHLVDSY
+341 TDATDSGQMVDSY
-354 NQYSDEVKDLL
+354 NRYSDEVKNLL

-370 HSYGTSR
+370 HSYGTNK

-461 ENTNWGTVFISFDC
+461 ENLNWGTVFISFDC

-553 NSQSDQTFVIDL
+553 SSQSDKTFVIDL
-565 SKYGEIADD
+565 SKYGNIADD

-584 PQANEDAE
+584 PQSNDAAE

-608 EQPEGSVVI
+608 KQPEGSVVI
-617 DAEAKT
+617 DAAAKT

-651 DGGTYQLVGQ
+651 DGGAYQLVGQ
-661 SSNRPLAAVAVDGSA
+661 SSNRPLAAIEVGGAA
-676 LSLRDSATTSNEALT
+676 TSLQDAATTTDEARS
-691 QTWTFHDAGA
+691 QTWILHDAGA
-701 PENRPTLHRYVL
+701 PANRPTLHRYVL
-713 TNSEGKVLV
+713 TTPDGKVLTASGGNTV
-722 SQDGSPALVDM
+722 LSDM
-733 DVDTAKTTDA
+733 DVETAKTTDA
-743 AIWILNTENGESY
+743 AIWILNTENGETY
-756 SLVNVEAQQTLD
+756 SLVNVEAQQALD

-792 WYIRSVDATG
+792 WYIRSVEATG
-802 TKAVDLQTAV
+802 AKAVDVQTPV
-812 GAVPELP
+812 GTVPELP
-819 QTVTPY
+819 ATVTPY
-825 YVWGEGEPVA
+825 YVWGEGQPVA

-840 DALADQVGAEGV
+840 AALADQVGAEGV
-852 VTVNGTAIDLYG
+852 VTVTGTATDVYG
-864 NELQATVT
+864 NELHPTASV
-872 IYVGAFTV
+872 YVGTFTV
-880 TDPAS
+880 TDPVS
-885 VTVGEGSDLAEI
+885 VTVGVGSSLAEV
-897 QAAAPTTVD
+897 QAAAPATVD
-906 AHVKDSPAFA
+906 AHVGDSPAFA
-916 VPVTWD
+916 EAVAWD
-922 WAGLNTRNRD
+922 WS
-932 TLELGV
+932 GV
-938 YTVSGTIAAGDGSDG
+938 SDVDFAATGKQVVSGTIAAGDGSDT
-953 TVAATLTVYMTETGK
+953 TVAATLTVYVTEIGK
-968 GGNVVNCAAV
+968 GGNAINCAAV

-991 YPASNTCDGDLGT
+991 YPASNTCDGNLGT

-1025 KPTALAQIEVYP
+1025 KPTALTQIEVYP
-1037 EQGTNEGPLSQITV
+1037 EQATNEGPLSQITV
-1051 MYRDGDQWINSG
+1051 MYRDGDQWVNSG

-1068 SQETGAGLPPVTA
+1068 SQETGAGLPPITA

-1106 FTKVSEV
+1106 FTKVAEV
-1113 KIYESA
+1113 KMYEAA
-1119 PAPAADAALG
+1119 PAPAADATLA
-1129 DLRVDGVTIDG
+1129 DLRVDGVTIGD
-1140 FDPDTDSYE
+1140 FDPATDSYT
-1149 VTLEGDVTEY
+1149 VTLAGDVTEY
-1159 PNVTAYAADNAATV
+1159 PHITAYAADNAATV

-1178 SKDNGG
+1178 SESNGG
-1184 TATITVT
+1184 KATITVT
-1191 SADGSATRTVTVDF
+1191 SADGTASKTVTVDF
-1205 GTLAE
+1205 GSPLAK
-1210 LVRLDVTA
+1210 LARLDVTA
-1218 PAKTEYQVGED
+1218 PTKTEYQAGED

-1239 VYEKDGAVSAEH
+1239 VYEKDGKVSAERT
-1251 VISVDD
+1251 IAVDD
-1257 PELAVSGYDSTVD
+1257 PELAVSGYDSVVA
-1270 GMKTVTVSYR
+1270 GEKTVIVSYR

-1285 FAVTVKAAPVE
+1285 FTVTVKAAPVE
-1296 PGPDPQPNPDGDTS
+1296 PGPEPQPNPDGTTEPS
-1310 ENPDTGDGD
+1310 TP
-1319 GDSASGDAEAGDAGQ
+1319 EAAGEGS
-1334 NTGIA
+1334 TVA
-1339 NTGSAIGV
+1339 NTGASVFGV
-1347 VAVVA
+1347 MIA
-1352 AVLVVIGVCLVVLRS
+1352 AVALAAVGIGLVTLRV
-1367 RKRF
+1367 RRRD

>member
-1 MVNVNKKMAAM
+1 M
-12 VASIA
+12 
-17 MLGGGMFTAGTA
+17 
-29 SAAPSIPDDAV
+29 
-40 VVTPNPW
+40 VTPNPW

-120 GGGNAD
+120 GGGNAT

-145 ASEVDGVEAKQ
+145 ADTIGGVEAKQ
-156 ANKDSFA
+156 ANKDQVA
-163 EAFDPNDDTH
+163 EAFDPSDDAH
-173 YDWSK
+173 YDWDK
-178 GESQEW
+178 GASQEW
-184 WIEHGLQTG
+184 WLKHGLETG
-193 DIDHVET
+193 DLDHVEM
-200 FANSAPWFMT
+200 FANSAPWFLT
-210 ESGYATGGYNSGD
+210 ESGYATGGYDSNA
-223 NNLADAEK
+223 NNLADPEK
-231 FAQYLVKVT
+231 FAQYMVKVT
-240 NHLEDKY
+240 DHLEDTY
-247 GFEVDTIEPFN
+247 GFEADTIEPFN
-258 ESETAYWGT
+258 ESETGYWSTPGT
-267 PSKMA
+267 MA
-272 DDGFGTDNT
+272 DDGFGPDNT
-281 ELIQRYWERYYSDK
+281 ALIERYWERYYSDK

-327 AAAMGEGDQTKLVA
+327 AAAMGEDDQTKLVA
-341 TDATDSGHLVDSY
+341 TDATDSGQMVDSY

-370 HSYGTSR
+370 HSYGTNR

-461 ENTNWGTVFISFDC
+461 ENLNWGTVFISFDC

-533 GDTMTATSA
+533 GDTMTATSV

-565 SKYGEIADD
+565 SKYGNIADD

-584 PQANEDAE
+584 PQANEEAE

-617 DAEAKT
+617 DVAAKT

-651 DGGTYQLVGQ
+651 DGGAYQLVGQ
-661 SSNRPLAAVAVDGSA
+661 SSNRPLAAVEVGGAA
-676 LSLRDSATTSNEALT
+676 TSLQDAATTTDEARS
-691 QTWTFHDAGA
+691 QTWILHDAGA
-701 PENRPTLHRYVL
+701 PANRPTLHRYVL
-713 TNSEGKVLV
+713 TTPDGKVLTASGGNTV
-722 SQDGSPALVDM
+722 LSDM
-733 DVDTAKTTDA
+733 DVETAKTTDA
-743 AIWILNTENGESY
+743 AIWILNTENGETY
-756 SLVNVEAQQTLD
+756 SLVNVEAQQALD

-792 WYIRSVDATG
+792 WYIRSVEATG
-802 TKAVDLQTAV
+802 AKAVDVQTPV
-812 GAVPELP
+812 GTVPELP
-819 QTVTPY
+819 ATVTPY
-825 YVWGEGEPVA
+825 YVWGEGQPVA

-840 DALADQVGAEGV
+840 AALADQVGAEGV
-852 VTVNGTAIDLYG
+852 VTVTGTATDVYG
-864 NELQATVT
+864 NELHPTASV
-872 IYVGAFTV
+872 YVGTFTV
-880 TDPAS
+880 TDPVS
-885 VTVGEGSDLAEI
+885 VTVGVGSSLAEV
-897 QAAAPTTVD
+897 QAAAPATVD
-906 AHVKDSPAFA
+906 AHVGDSPAFA
-916 VPVTWD
+916 EAVTWD
-922 WAGLNTRNRD
+922 WS
-932 TLELGV
+932 GV
-938 YTVSGTIAAGDGSDG
+938 SDADFAATGKQVVPGTIAAGDGSDT
-953 TVAATLTVYMTETGK
+953 TVAATLTVYVTEIGK
-968 GGNVVNCAAV
+968 GGNAINCAAV

-991 YPASNTCDGDLGT
+991 YPASNTCDGNLGT

-1037 EQGTNEGPLSQITV
+1037 EQATNEGPLSQITV
-1051 MYRDGDQWINSG
+1051 MYRDGDQWVNSG

-1106 FTKVSEV
+1106 FTKVAEV
-1113 KIYESA
+1113 KMYEAA
-1119 PAPAADAALG
+1119 PAPAADATLA

-1140 FDPDTDSYE
+1140 FDPATDSYT
-1149 VTLEGDVTEY
+1149 VTLAGDVTEY
-1159 PNVTAYAADNAATV
+1159 PHITAYAADNAATV

-1178 SKDNGG
+1178 SESNGG
-1184 TATITVT
+1184 KATITVT
-1191 SADGSATRTVTVDF
+1191 SADGTASKTVTVDF
-1205 GTLAE
+1205 GSPLAK
-1210 LVRLDVTA
+1210 LARLDVTA
-1218 PAKTEYQVGED
+1218 PTKTEYQAGED

-1239 VYEKDGAVSAEH
+1239 VYEKDGKVSAERT
-1251 VISVDD
+1251 IAVDD
-1257 PELAVSGYDSTVD
+1257 PELAVSGYDSVVA
-1270 GMKTVTVSYR
+1270 GEKTVTVSYR

-1285 FAVTVKAAPVE
+1285 FTVTVKAAPVE
-1296 PGPDPQPNPDGDTS
+1296 PGPEPQPNPDGTTEPS
-1310 ENPDTGDGD
+1310 TP
-1319 GDSASGDAEAGDAGQ
+1319 EAAGEGS
-1334 NTGIA
+1334 TVA
-1339 NTGSAIGV
+1339 NTGASVFGV
-1347 VAVVA
+1347 MIA
-1352 AVLVVIGVCLVVLRS
+1352 AVALAAVGIGLITLRV
-1367 RKRF
+1367 RRRD

>member
-1 MVNVNKKMAAM
+1 MVNVNKKVAAL
-12 VASIA
+12 VATA
-17 MLGGGMFTAGTA
+17 VMLGGASVAGSANAA
-29 SAAPSIPDDAV
+29 SAIPDDAV

-78 RDEISDEAY
+78 RDEISKEAY

-99 TFYESIFG
+99 AFYESIFG

-120 GGGNAD
+120 GGGNAT

-145 ASEVDGVEAKQ
+145 ADTIDGVAAKQ
-156 ANKDSFA
+156 ANKDQVA
-163 EAFDPNDDTH
+163 EAFDPSDDAH
-173 YDWSK
+173 YDWDK
-178 GESQEW
+178 GASQEW
-184 WIEHGLQTG
+184 WLKHGLETG
-193 DIDHVET
+193 DLDHVEM
-200 FANSAPWFMT
+200 FANSAPWFLT
-210 ESGYATGGYNSGD
+210 ESGYATGGYDSNA
-223 NNLADAEK
+223 NNLADPEK
-231 FAQYLVKVT
+231 FAQYMVKVT
-240 NHLEDKY
+240 DHLEDTY
-247 GFEVDTIEPFN
+247 GFEADTIEPFN
-258 ESETAYWGT
+258 ESETGYWSTPGT
-267 PSKMA
+267 MA
-272 DDGFGTDNT
+272 DDGFGPDNT
-281 ELIQRYWERYYSDK
+281 ALIERYWERYYGDK

-327 AAAMGEGDQTKLVA
+327 AAAMGEDDQTKLVA
-341 TDATDSGHLVDSY
+341 TDATDSGQMVDSY

-370 HSYGTSR
+370 HSYGTNR

-461 ENTNWGTVFISFDC
+461 ENLNWGTVFISFDC

-553 NSQSDQTFVIDL
+553 SSQSDQTFVIDL
-565 SKYGEIADD
+565 SKYGNIADD

-584 PQANEDAE
+584 PQSNDAAE

-617 DAEAKT
+617 DAAAKT

-651 DGGTYQLVGQ
+651 DGGAYQLVGQ
-661 SSNRPLAAVAVDGSA
+661 SSNRPLAAVEVGGAA
-676 LSLRDSATTSNEALT
+676 TSLQDAATTTDEARS
-691 QTWTFHDAGA
+691 QTWILHDAGA
-701 PENRPTLHRYVL
+701 PANRPTLHRYVL
-713 TNSEGKVLV
+713 TTPDGKVLTASGGNTV
-722 SQDGSPALVDM
+722 LSDM
-733 DVDTAKTTDA
+733 DVETAKTTDA
-743 AIWILNTENGESY
+743 AIWILNTENGETY
-756 SLVNVEAQQTLD
+756 SLVNVEAQQALD

-792 WYIRSVDATG
+792 WYIRSVEATG
-802 TKAVDLQTAV
+802 AKAVDIQTPV
-812 GAVPELP
+812 GTVPELP
-819 QTVTPY
+819 ATVTPY
-825 YVWGEGEPVA
+825 YVWGEGQPVA

-840 DALADQVGAEGV
+840 AALADQVGAEGV
-852 VTVNGTAIDLYG
+852 VTVTGTATDVYG
-864 NELQATVT
+864 NELHPTASV
-872 IYVGAFTV
+872 YVGTFTV
-880 TDPAS
+880 TDPVS
-885 VTVGEGSDLAEI
+885 VTVGVGSSLAEV
-897 QAAAPTTVD
+897 QAAAPATVD
-906 AHVKDSPAFA
+906 AHVGDSPAFA
-916 VPVTWD
+916 EAVAWD
-922 WAGLNTRNRD
+922 WS
-932 TLELGV
+932 GV
-938 YTVSGTIAAGDGSDG
+938 SDADFAATGKQVVPGTIAAGDGSDT
-953 TVAATLTVYMTETGK
+953 TVAATLTVYVTEIGK
-968 GGNVVNCAAV
+968 GGNAINCAAV

-991 YPASNTCDGDLGT
+991 YPASNTCDGNLGT

-1037 EQGTNEGPLSQITV
+1037 EQATNEGPLSQITV
-1051 MYRDGDQWINSG
+1051 MYRDGDQWVNSG

-1068 SQETGAGLPPVTA
+1068 SQETGAGLPPITA

-1106 FTKVSEV
+1106 FTKVAEV
-1113 KIYESA
+1113 KMYEAA
-1119 PAPAADAALG
+1119 PAPAADATLA
-1129 DLRVDGVTIDG
+1129 DLRVDGVTIGD
-1140 FDPDTDSYE
+1140 FDPATDSYT
-1149 VTLEGDVTEY
+1149 VTLAGDVTEY
-1159 PNVTAYAADNAATV
+1159 PHITAYAADNAATV

-1178 SKDNGG
+1178 SESNGG
-1184 TATITVT
+1184 KATITVT
-1191 SADGSATRTVTVDF
+1191 SADGTASKTVTVDF
-1205 GTLAE
+1205 GSPLAK
-1210 LVRLDVTA
+1210 LARLDVTA
-1218 PAKTEYQVGED
+1218 PTKTEYQAGED

-1239 VYEKDGAVSAEH
+1239 VYEKDGKVSAERT
-1251 VISVDD
+1251 IAVDD
-1257 PELAVSGYDSTVD
+1257 PELAVSGYDSVVA
-1270 GMKTVTVSYR
+1270 GEKTVIVSYR

-1285 FAVTVKAAPVE
+1285 FTVSVKAAPVE
-1296 PGPDPQPNPDGDTS
+1296 PGPEPQPNPDGTTEPS
-1310 ENPDTGDGD
+1310 TP
-1319 GDSASGDAEAGDAGQ
+1319 EAAGEGS
-1334 NTGIA
+1334 TVA
-1339 NTGSAIGV
+1339 NTGASVFGV
-1347 VAVVA
+1347 MIA
-1352 AVLVVIGVCLVVLRS
+1352 AVALAAVGIGLVTLRV
-1367 RKRF
+1367 RRRD

>member
-1 MVNVNKKMAAM
+1 MVNVNKKVAAL
-12 VASIA
+12 VATA
-17 MLGGGMFTAGTA
+17 VMLGGGASVAGSANAA
-29 SAAPSIPDDAV
+29 SAIPDDAV

-78 RDEISDEAY
+78 RDEISKEAY

-99 TFYESIFG
+99 AFYESIFG

-120 GGGNAD
+120 GGGNAT

-145 ASEVDGVEAKQ
+145 ADTISGVAAKQ
-156 ANKDSFA
+156 ANKDQVA
-163 EAFDPNDDTH
+163 EAFDPSDDAH
-173 YDWSK
+173 YDWDK
-178 GESQEW
+178 GASQEW
-184 WIEHGLQTG
+184 WLKHGLETG
-193 DIDHVET
+193 DIDHVEM
-200 FANSAPWFMT
+200 FANSAPWFLT

-223 NNLADAEK
+223 NNLADPEK
-231 FAQYLVKVT
+231 FAQYMVKVT
-240 NHLEDKY
+240 DHLEETY
-247 GFEVDTIEPFN
+247 GFEADTIEPFN
-258 ESETAYWGT
+258 ESETGYWGT
-267 PSKMA
+267 PGTMA
-272 DDGFGTDNT
+272 DDGFGPDNT
-281 ELIQRYWERYYSDK
+281 ALIKRYWKRYYGDK

-327 AAAMGEGDQTKLVA
+327 AAAMGEDDQTKLVA
-341 TDATDSGHLVDSY
+341 TDATDSGQMVDSY
-354 NQYSDEVKDLL
+354 NQYSDEVKNLL

-370 HSYGTSR
+370 HSYGTNR

-461 ENTNWGTVFISFDC
+461 ENLNWGTVFISFDC

-490 DNNGGSTEGLQSCSV
+490 DNNDGSTEGLQSCSV

-553 NSQSDQTFVIDL
+553 SSQSDQTFVIDL
-565 SKYGEIADD
+565 SKYGNIADD

-584 PQANEDAE
+584 PQANEEAE

-617 DAEAKT
+617 DAAAKT

-651 DGGTYQLVGQ
+651 DGGAYQLVGQ
-661 SSNRPLAAVAVDGSA
+661 SSNRPLAAVEVDGA
-676 LSLRDSATTSNEALT
+676 ATSLQDAATTTDEARS
-691 QTWTFHDAGA
+691 QTWILHDAGA
-701 PENRPTLHRYVL
+701 PANRPTLHRYVL
-713 TNSEGKVLV
+713 TTPDGKVLTASGGNTV
-722 SQDGSPALVDM
+722 LSDM
-733 DVDTAKTTDA
+733 DVETAKTTDA
-743 AIWILNTENGESY
+743 AIWILNTENGETY
-756 SLVNVEAQQTLD
+756 SLVNVEAQQALD

-792 WYIRSVDATG
+792 WYIRSVEATG
-802 TKAVDLQTAV
+802 AKAVDVQTPV
-812 GAVPELP
+812 GTVPELP
-819 QTVTPY
+819 ATVTPY
-825 YVWGEGEPVA
+825 YVWGEGQPVA

-840 DALADQVGAEGV
+840 AALADQVGAEGV
-852 VTVNGTAIDLYG
+852 VTVTGTATDVYG
-864 NELQATVT
+864 NELHPTASV
-872 IYVGAFTV
+872 YVGTFTV
-880 TDPAS
+880 TDPVS
-885 VTVGEGSDLAEI
+885 VTVGVGSSLAEV
-897 QAAAPTTVD
+897 QAAAPATVD
-906 AHVKDSPAFA
+906 AHVGDSPAFA
-916 VPVTWD
+916 EAVTWD
-922 WAGLNTRNRD
+922 WS
-932 TLELGV
+932 GV
-938 YTVSGTIAAGDGSDG
+938 SDADFAATGKQVVPGAIAAGDGGDT
-953 TVAATLTVYMTETGK
+953 TVAATLTVYVTEIGK
-968 GGNVVNCAAV
+968 GGNAINCAAV

-991 YPASNTCDGDLGT
+991 YPASNTCDGNLGT

-1037 EQGTNEGPLSQITV
+1037 EQATNEGPLSQITV
-1051 MYRDGDQWINSG
+1051 MYRDGDQWVNSG

-1068 SQETGAGLPPVTA
+1068 SQETGAGLPPITA

-1106 FTKVSEV
+1106 FTKVAEV
-1113 KIYESA
+1113 KMYEAA
-1119 PAPAADAALG
+1119 PAPAADATLA

-1140 FDPDTDSYE
+1140 FDPAADSYT
-1149 VTLEGDVTEY
+1149 VTLAGDVTEY
-1159 PNVTAYAADNAATV
+1159 PHITAYAADNAATV

-1178 SKDNGG
+1178 SESNGG
-1184 TATITVT
+1184 KATITVT
-1191 SADGSATRTVTVDF
+1191 SADGTASKTVTVDF
-1205 GTLAE
+1205 GSPLAK
-1210 LVRLDVTA
+1210 LARLDVTA
-1218 PAKTEYQVGED
+1218 PTKTEYQAGED

-1239 VYEKDGAVSAEH
+1239 VYEKDGKVSAERT
-1251 VISVDD
+1251 IAVDD
-1257 PELAVSGYDSTVD
+1257 PELAVSGYDSVVA
-1270 GMKTVTVSYR
+1270 GEKTVIVSYR

-1285 FAVTVKAAPVE
+1285 FTVTVKAAPVE
-1296 PGPDPQPNPDGDTS
+1296 PGPEPQPNPDGTTEPS
-1310 ENPDTGDGD
+1310 TP
-1319 GDSASGDAEAGDAGQ
+1319 EAAGEGSTVP
-1334 NTGIA
+1334 NTGA
-1339 NTGSAIGV
+1339 SVFGV
-1347 VAVVA
+1347 MIA
-1352 AVLVVIGVCLVVLRS
+1352 AVALAAVGIGLVTLRV
-1367 RKRF
+1367 RRRD

>member
-1 MVNVNKKMAAM
+1 M
-12 VASIA
+12 
-17 MLGGGMFTAGTA
+17 
-29 SAAPSIPDDAV
+29 
-40 VVTPNPW
+40 VTPNPW

-120 GGGNAD
+120 GGGNAT

-145 ASEVDGVEAKQ
+145 ADTISGVAAKQ
-156 ANKDSFA
+156 ANKDQVA
-163 EAFDPNDDTH
+163 EAFDPSDDAH
-173 YDWSK
+173 YDWDK
-178 GESQEW
+178 GASQEW
-184 WIEHGLQTG
+184 WLKHGLETG
-193 DIDHVET
+193 DIDHVEM
-200 FANSAPWFMT
+200 FANSAPWFLT

-223 NNLADAEK
+223 NNLADPEK
-231 FAQYLVKVT
+231 FAQYMVKVT
-240 NHLEDKY
+240 DHLEDTY
-247 GFEVDTIEPFN
+247 GFEADTIEPFN
-258 ESETAYWGT
+258 ESETGYWGT
-267 PSKMA
+267 PGTMA
-272 DDGFGTDNT
+272 DDGFGPDNT
-281 ELIQRYWERYYSDK
+281 ALIKRYWERYYGDK

-327 AAAMGEGDQTKLVA
+327 AAAMGEDDQTKLVA
-341 TDATDSGHLVDSY
+341 TDATDSGQMVDSY

-370 HSYGTSR
+370 HSYGTNR

-461 ENTNWGTVFISFDC
+461 ENLNWGTVFISFDC

-553 NSQSDQTFVIDL
+553 SSQSDQTFVIDL
-565 SKYGEIADD
+565 SKYGNIADD

-584 PQANEDAE
+584 PQSNEEAE
-592 HFFGATPEY
+592 YFFGATPEY

-617 DAEAKT
+617 DAAAKT

-651 DGGTYQLVGQ
+651 DGGAYQLVGQ
-661 SSNRPLAAVAVDGSA
+661 SSNRPLAAVEVDGA
-676 LSLRDSATTSNEALT
+676 ATSLQDAATTTDEARS
-691 QTWTFHDAGA
+691 QTWILHDAGA
-701 PENRPTLHRYVL
+701 PANRPTLHRYVL
-713 TNSEGKVLV
+713 TTPDGKVLTASGGNTV
-722 SQDGSPALVDM
+722 LSDM
-733 DVDTAKTTDA
+733 DVETAKTTDA
-743 AIWILNTENGESY
+743 AIWILNTENGETY
-756 SLVNVEAQQTLD
+756 SLVNVEAQQALD

-792 WYIRSVDATG
+792 WYIRSVEATG
-802 TKAVDLQTAV
+802 AKAVDIQTPV
-812 GAVPELP
+812 GTVPELP
-819 QTVTPY
+819 ATVTPY
-825 YVWGEGEPVA
+825 YVWGEGQPVA

-840 DALADQVGAEGV
+840 AALADQVGAEGV
-852 VTVNGTAIDLYG
+852 VTVTGTATDVYG
-864 NELQATVT
+864 NELHPTASV
-872 IYVGAFTV
+872 YVGTFTV
-880 TDPAS
+880 TDPVS
-885 VTVGEGSDLAEI
+885 VTVGVGSSLAEV
-897 QAAAPTTVD
+897 QAAAPATVD
-906 AHVKDSPAFA
+906 AHVGDSPAFA
-916 VPVTWD
+916 EAVTWD
-922 WAGLNTRNRD
+922 WS
-932 TLELGV
+932 GV
-938 YTVSGTIAAGDGSDG
+938 SDVDFAATGKQVVSGTIAAGDGSDA
-953 TVAATLTVYMTETGK
+953 TVAATLTVYVTEIGK
-968 GGNVVNCAAV
+968 GGNAINCAAV

-991 YPASNTCDGDLGT
+991 YPASNTCDGNLGT

-1037 EQGTNEGPLSQITV
+1037 EQATNEGPLSRITV
-1051 MYRDGDQWINSG
+1051 MYRDGDQWVNSG

-1068 SQETGAGLPPVTA
+1068 SQETGAGLPPITA

-1106 FTKVSEV
+1106 FTKVAEV
-1113 KIYESA
+1113 KMYEAA
-1119 PAPAADAALG
+1119 PAPAADATLS
-1129 DLRVDGVTIDG
+1129 DLRVDGVTIGD
-1140 FDPDTDSYE
+1140 FDPATDSYT
-1149 VTLEGDVTEY
+1149 VTLAGDVTEY
-1159 PNVTAYAADNAATV
+1159 PHITAYAADNAATV

-1178 SKDNGG
+1178 SESNGG
-1184 TATITVT
+1184 KATITVT
-1191 SADGSATRTVTVDF
+1191 SADGTASKTVTVDF
-1205 GTLAE
+1205 GSPLAK
-1210 LVRLDVTA
+1210 LARLDVTA
-1218 PAKTEYQVGED
+1218 PTKTEYQAGED

-1239 VYEKDGAVSAEH
+1239 VYEKDGKVSAERT
-1251 VISVDD
+1251 IAVDD
-1257 PELAVSGYDSTVD
+1257 PELAVSGYDSVVA
-1270 GMKTVTVSYR
+1270 GEKTVIVSYR

-1285 FAVTVKAAPVE
+1285 FTVTVKAAPVE
-1296 PGPDPQPNPDGDTS
+1296 PGPEPQPNPDGTTEPS
-1310 ENPDTGDGD
+1310 TP
-1319 GDSASGDAEAGDAGQ
+1319 EAAGEGS
-1334 NTGIA
+1334 TVA
-1339 NTGSAIGV
+1339 NTGASVFGV
-1347 VAVVA
+1347 MIA
-1352 AVLVVIGVCLVVLRS
+1352 AVALAAVGIGLVTLRV
-1367 RKRF
+1367 RRRD

>member
-1 MVNVNKKMAAM
+1 MVNVNKKVAAL
-12 VASIA
+12 VATA
-17 MLGGGMFTAGTA
+17 VMLGGASVAGSANAA
-29 SAAPSIPDDAV
+29 SAIPADAV

-78 RDEISDEAY
+78 RDEISKEAY

-99 TFYESIFG
+99 AFYESIFG

-120 GGGNAD
+120 GGGNAT

-145 ASEVDGVEAKQ
+145 ADTISGVAAKQ
-156 ANKDSFA
+156 TNKDQVA
-163 EAFDPNDDTH
+163 EAFDPSDDAH
-173 YDWSK
+173 YDWDK
-178 GESQEW
+178 GASQEW
-184 WIEHGLQTG
+184 WLKHGLETG
-193 DIDHVET
+193 DIDHVEM
-200 FANSAPWFMT
+200 FANSAPWFLT
-210 ESGYATGGYNSGD
+210 ESGYATGGYDSNA
-223 NNLADAEK
+223 NNLADPEK
-231 FAQYLVKVT
+231 FAQYMVKVT
-240 NHLEDKY
+240 DHLEETY
-247 GFEVDTIEPFN
+247 GFEADTIEPFN
-258 ESETAYWGT
+258 ESETGYWGT
-267 PSKMA
+267 PGKMA
-272 DDGFGTDNT
+272 DDGFGPDNT
-281 ELIQRYWERYYSDK
+281 ALIERYWKRYYGDK

-317 DVQQETLKAM
+317 NVQQETLKAM
-327 AAAMGEGDQTKLVA
+327 AAAMGEDDQTKLVA
-341 TDATDSGHLVDSY
+341 TDATDSGQMVDSY
-354 NQYSDEVKDLL
+354 NRYSDEVKNLL

-370 HSYGTSR
+370 HSYGTNR

-461 ENTNWGTVFISFDC
+461 ENLNWGTVFISFDC

-565 SKYGEIADD
+565 SKYGNIADD

-584 PQANEDAE
+584 PQANEEAE

-608 EQPEGSVVI
+608 KQPEGSVVI
-617 DAEAKT
+617 DAAAKT

-638 TGVTGVADGVAVE
+638 TGVTGVADDVAVE
-651 DGGTYQLVGQ
+651 DGGAYQLVGQ
-661 SSNRPLAAVAVDGSA
+661 SSNRPLAAVEVGGAA
-676 LSLRDSATTSNEALT
+676 TSLQDAATTTDEARS
-691 QTWTFHDAGA
+691 QTWILHDAGA
-701 PENRPTLHRYVL
+701 PANRPTLHRYVL
-713 TNSEGKVLV
+713 TTPDGKVLTASGGNTV
-722 SQDGSPALVDM
+722 LSDM
-733 DVDTAKTTDA
+733 DVETAKTTDA
-743 AIWILNTENGESY
+743 AIWILNTENGETY
-756 SLVNVEAQQTLD
+756 SLVNVEAQQALD

-792 WYIRSVDATG
+792 WYIRSVEATG
-802 TKAVDLQTAV
+802 AKAVDVQTPV
-812 GAVPELP
+812 GTVPELP
-819 QTVTPY
+819 ATVTPY
-825 YVWGEGEPVA
+825 YVWGEGQPVA

-840 DALADQVGAEGV
+840 AALADQVGAEGV
-852 VTVNGTAIDLYG
+852 VTVTGTATDVYG
-864 NELQATVT
+864 NELHPTASV
-872 IYVGAFTV
+872 YVGTFTV
-880 TDPAS
+880 TDPVS
-885 VTVGEGSDLAEI
+885 VTVGVGSSLAEV
-897 QAAAPTTVD
+897 QAAAPATVD
-906 AHVKDSPAFA
+906 AHVGDSPAFA
-916 VPVTWD
+916 EAVTWD
-922 WAGLNTRNRD
+922 WS
-932 TLELGV
+932 GV
-938 YTVSGTIAAGDGSDG
+938 SDADFAATGKQVVPGTIAAGDGGDT
-953 TVAATLTVYMTETGK
+953 TVAATLTVYATEIGK
-968 GGNVVNCAAV
+968 GGNAINCAAV

-991 YPASNTCDGDLGT
+991 YPASNTCDGNLGT

-1025 KPTALAQIEVYP
+1025 KPTALTQIEVYP
-1037 EQGTNEGPLSQITV
+1037 EQATNEGPLSQITV
-1051 MYRDGDQWINSG
+1051 MYRDGDQWVNSG

-1068 SQETGAGLPPVTA
+1068 SQETGAGLPPITA

-1106 FTKVSEV
+1106 FTKVAEV
-1113 KIYESA
+1113 KMYEAA
-1119 PAPAADAALG
+1119 PAPAADATLS
-1129 DLRVDGVTIDG
+1129 DLRVDGVTIGD
-1140 FDPDTDSYE
+1140 FDPATDSYT
-1149 VTLEGDVTEY
+1149 VTLAGDVTEY
-1159 PNVTAYAADNAATV
+1159 PHITAYAADNAATV
-1173 TVDQA
+1173 TVNQA
-1178 SKDNGG
+1178 SESNGG
-1184 TATITVT
+1184 KATIAVT
-1191 SADGSATRTVTVDF
+1191 SADGTASKTVTVDF
-1205 GTLAE
+1205 GSPLAK
-1210 LVRLDVTA
+1210 LARLDVTA
-1218 PAKTEYQVGED
+1218 PTKTEYQAGED

-1239 VYEKDGAVSAEH
+1239 VYEKDGKVSAERT
-1251 VISVDD
+1251 IAVDD
-1257 PELAVSGYDSTVD
+1257 PELAVSGYDSVVA
-1270 GMKTVTVSYR
+1270 GEKTVTVSYR

-1285 FAVTVKAAPVE
+1285 FTVSVKAAPVE
-1296 PGPDPQPNPDGDTS
+1296 PGPEPQPNPDGTTEPS
-1310 ENPDTGDGD
+1310 TP
-1319 GDSASGDAEAGDAGQ
+1319 EAAGEGSTVP
-1334 NTGIA
+1334 NTGA
-1339 NTGSAIGV
+1339 SVLGV
-1347 VAVVA
+1347 MIA
-1352 AVLVVIGVCLVVLRS
+1352 AVALAAVGIGLVTLRV
-1367 RKRF
+1367 RRRD

>member
-1 MVNVNKKMAAM
+1 MVNVNKKVAAL
-12 VASIA
+12 VATA
-17 MLGGGMFTAGTA
+17 VMLGGGASVAGSANAA
-29 SAAPSIPDDAV
+29 SAIPDDAV

-78 RDEISDEAY
+78 RDEISKEAY

-99 TFYESIFG
+99 AFYESIFG

-120 GGGNAD
+120 GGGNAT

-145 ASEVDGVEAKQ
+145 ADTIDGVEAKQ
-156 ANKDSFA
+156 SNKDQVA
-163 EAFDPNDDTH
+163 EAFDPSDDAH

-178 GESQEW
+178 GVSQEW
-184 WIEHGLQTG
+184 WLRHGLETG
-193 DIDHVET
+193 DIDHVEM
-200 FANSAPWFMT
+200 FANSAPWFLT
-210 ESGYATGGYNSGD
+210 ESGYATGGYDSNA
-223 NNLADAEK
+223 NNLADPEK
-231 FAQYLVKVT
+231 FAQYMVKVT
-240 NHLEDKY
+240 DHLEDTY
-247 GFEVDTIEPFN
+247 GFEADTIEPFN
-258 ESETAYWGT
+258 ESETGYWSTPGT
-267 PSKMA
+267 MA
-272 DDGFGTDNT
+272 DDGFGPDNT
-281 ELIQRYWERYYSDK
+281 ALIERYWERYYGDK

-327 AAAMGEGDQTKLVA
+327 AAAMGEDDQTKLVA
-341 TDATDSGHLVDSY
+341 TDATDSGQMVDSY

-370 HSYGTSR
+370 HSYGTNR

-461 ENTNWGTVFISFDC
+461 ENLNWGTVFISFDC

-553 NSQSDQTFVIDL
+553 SSQSDQTFVIDL
-565 SKYGEIADD
+565 SKYGNIADD

-584 PQANEDAE
+584 PQSNEDAE
-592 HFFGATPEY
+592 YFFGATPEY

-608 EQPEGSVVI
+608 KQPEGSVVI
-617 DAEAKT
+617 DAAAKT

-651 DGGTYQLVGQ
+651 DGGAYQLVGQ
-661 SSNRPLAAVAVDGSA
+661 SSNRPLAAVEVGGAA
-676 LSLRDSATTSNEALT
+676 TSLQDAATTTDEARS
-691 QTWTFHDAGA
+691 QTWILHDAGA
-701 PENRPTLHRYVL
+701 PANRPTLHRYVL
-713 TNSEGKVLV
+713 TTPDGKVLTASGGNTV
-722 SQDGSPALVDM
+722 LSDM
-733 DVDTAKTTDA
+733 DVETAKTTDA
-743 AIWILNTENGESY
+743 AIWILNTENGETY
-756 SLVNVEAQQTLD
+756 SLVNVEAQQALD

-792 WYIRSVDATG
+792 WYIRSVEATG
-802 TKAVDLQTAV
+802 AKAVDIQTPV
-812 GAVPELP
+812 GTVPELP
-819 QTVTPY
+819 ATVTPY
-825 YVWGEGEPVA
+825 YVWGEGQPVA

-840 DALADQVGAEGV
+840 AALADHVGAEGV
-852 VTVNGTAIDLYG
+852 VTVTGTATDVYG
-864 NELQATVT
+864 NELHPTASV
-872 IYVGAFTV
+872 YVGTFTV
-880 TDPAS
+880 TDPVS
-885 VTVGEGSDLAEI
+885 VTVGVGSSLAEV
-897 QAAAPTTVD
+897 QAAAPATVD
-906 AHVKDSPAFA
+906 AHVGDSPAFA
-916 VPVTWD
+916 EAVTWD
-922 WAGLNTRNRD
+922 WS
-932 TLELGV
+932 GV
-938 YTVSGTIAAGDGSDG
+938 SDVDFAATGKQVVPGTIAAGDGSDT
-953 TVAATLTVYMTETGK
+953 TVAATLTVYVTEIGK
-968 GGNVVNCAAV
+968 GGNAINCAAV

-991 YPASNTCDGDLGT
+991 YPASNTCDGNLGT

-1037 EQGTNEGPLSQITV
+1037 EQATNEGPLSQITV
-1051 MYRDGDQWINSG
+1051 MYRDGDQWVNSG

-1106 FTKVSEV
+1106 FTKVAEV
-1113 KIYESA
+1113 KMYEAA
-1119 PAPAADAALG
+1119 PAPAADATLA

-1140 FDPDTDSYE
+1140 FDPATDSYT
-1149 VTLEGDVTEY
+1149 VTLAGDVTEY
-1159 PNVTAYAADNAATV
+1159 PHITAYAADNAATV
-1173 TVDQA
+1173 TVNQA
-1178 SKDNGG
+1178 SESNGG
-1184 TATITVT
+1184 KATITVT
-1191 SADGSATRTVTVDF
+1191 SADGTASKTVTVDF
-1205 GTLAE
+1205 GSPLAK
-1210 LVRLDVTA
+1210 LARLDVTA
-1218 PAKTEYQVGED
+1218 PTKTEYQAGED

-1239 VYEKDGAVSAEH
+1239 VYEKDGKVSAERT
-1251 VISVDD
+1251 IAVDD
-1257 PELAVSGYDSTVD
+1257 PELAVSGYDSVVA
-1270 GMKTVTVSYR
+1270 GEKTVTVSYR

-1285 FAVTVKAAPVE
+1285 FTVSVKAAPVE
-1296 PGPDPQPNPDGDTS
+1296 PGPDPQPAPGGTTEPS
-1310 ENPDTGDGD
+1310 TP
-1319 GDSASGDAEAGDAGQ
+1319 EAAGEGSTVP
-1334 NTGIA
+1334 NTGA
-1339 NTGSAIGV
+1339 SVLGV
-1347 VAVVA
+1347 MIA
-1352 AVLVVIGVCLVVLRS
+1352 AVALAAVGIGLVALRV
-1367 RKRF
+1367 RRRG

>member
-1 MVNVNKKMAAM
+1 MVNVNKKVAAL
-12 VASIA
+12 VATA
-17 MLGGGMFTAGTA
+17 VMLGGASVAGSANAA
-29 SAAPSIPDDAV
+29 SAIPDDAV

-120 GGGNAD
+120 GGGNAT

-145 ASEVDGVEAKQ
+145 ADTIGGVEAKQ
-156 ANKDSFA
+156 TNKDQVA
-163 EAFDPNDDTH
+163 ETFNPSDDAH
-173 YDWSK
+173 YDWDK
-178 GESQEW
+178 GASQEW
-184 WIEHGLQTG
+184 WLKHGLETG
-193 DIDHVET
+193 DLDHVEM
-200 FANSAPWFMT
+200 FANSAPWFLT
-210 ESGYATGGYNSGD
+210 ESGYATGGYNSNA
-223 NNLADAEK
+223 NNLADPEK
-231 FAQYLVKVT
+231 FAQYMVKVT
-240 NHLEDKY
+240 DHLEDTY
-247 GFEVDTIEPFN
+247 GFEADTIEPFN
-258 ESETAYWGT
+258 ESETGYWSTPGT
-267 PSKMA
+267 MA
-272 DDGFGTDNT
+272 DDGFGPDNT
-281 ELIQRYWERYYSDK
+281 ALIERYWERYYSDK

-317 DVQQETLKAM
+317 DVQQKTLKAM
-327 AAAMGEGDQTKLVA
+327 AAAMGEDDQTKLVA
-341 TDATDSGHLVDSY
+341 TDATDSGQMVDSY
-354 NQYSDEVKDLL
+354 NRYSDEVKNLL

-370 HSYGTSR
+370 HSYGTNR

-461 ENTNWGTVFISFDC
+461 ENLNWGTVFISFDC

-565 SKYGEIADD
+565 SKYGNIADD

-584 PQANEDAE
+584 PQANEEAE

-617 DAEAKT
+617 DVAAKT

-651 DGGTYQLVGQ
+651 DGGAYQLVGQ
-661 SSNRPLAAVAVDGSA
+661 SSNRPLAAVEVGGAA
-676 LSLRDSATTSNEALT
+676 TSLQDAATTTDEARS
-691 QTWTFHDAGA
+691 QTWILHDAGA
-701 PENRPTLHRYVL
+701 PANRPTLHRYVL
-713 TNSEGKVLV
+713 TTPDGKVLTASGGNTV
-722 SQDGSPALVDM
+722 LSDM
-733 DVDTAKTTDA
+733 DVETAKTTDA
-743 AIWILNTENGESY
+743 AIWILNTENGETY
-756 SLVNVEAQQTLD
+756 SLVNVEAQQALD

-792 WYIRSVDATG
+792 WYIRSVEATG
-802 TKAVDLQTAV
+802 AKAVDIQTPV
-812 GAVPELP
+812 GTVPELP
-819 QTVTPY
+819 ATVTPY
-825 YVWGEGEPVA
+825 YVWGEGQPVA

-840 DALADQVGAEGV
+840 AALADQVGAEGV
-852 VTVNGTAIDLYG
+852 VTVTGTATDVYG
-864 NELQATVT
+864 NELHPTASV
-872 IYVGAFTV
+872 YVGTFTV
-880 TDPAS
+880 TDPVS
-885 VTVGEGSDLAEI
+885 VTVGVGSSLAEV
-897 QAAAPTTVD
+897 QAAAPATVD
-906 AHVKDSPAFA
+906 AHVGDSPAFA
-916 VPVTWD
+916 EAVTWD
-922 WAGLNTRNRD
+922 WS
-932 TLELGV
+932 GV
-938 YTVSGTIAAGDGSDG
+938 SDADFAATGKQVVPGTIAAGDGSDT
-953 TVAATLTVYMTETGK
+953 TVAATLTVYVTEIGK
-968 GGNVVNCAAV
+968 GGNAINCAAV

-991 YPASNTCDGDLGT
+991 YPASNTCDGNLGT

-1037 EQGTNEGPLSQITV
+1037 EQATNEGPLSQITV
-1051 MYRDGDQWINSG
+1051 MYRDGDQWVNSG

-1106 FTKVSEV
+1106 FTKVAEV
-1113 KIYESA
+1113 KMYEAA
-1119 PAPAADAALG
+1119 PAPAADATLA

-1140 FDPDTDSYE
+1140 FDPATDSYT
-1149 VTLEGDVTEY
+1149 VTLAGDVTEY
-1159 PNVTAYAADNAATV
+1159 PHITAYAADNAATV
-1173 TVDQA
+1173 TVNQA
-1178 SKDNGG
+1178 SESNGG
-1184 TATITVT
+1184 KATIAVT
-1191 SADGSATRTVTVDF
+1191 SADGTASKTVTVDF
-1205 GTLAE
+1205 GSPLAK
-1210 LVRLDVTA
+1210 LARLDVTA
-1218 PAKTEYQVGED
+1218 PTKTEYQAGED

-1239 VYEKDGAVSAEH
+1239 VYEKDGKVSAERT
-1251 VISVDD
+1251 IAVDD
-1257 PELAVSGYDSTVD
+1257 PELAVSGYDSVVA
-1270 GMKTVTVSYR
+1270 GEKTVTVSYR

-1285 FAVTVKAAPVE
+1285 FTVSVKAAPVE
-1296 PGPDPQPNPDGDTS
+1296 PGPDPQPAPGGTTEPS
-1310 ENPDTGDGD
+1310 TP
-1319 GDSASGDAEAGDAGQ
+1319 EAAGEGSTVP
-1334 NTGIA
+1334 NTGA
-1339 NTGSAIGV
+1339 SVLGV
-1347 VAVVA
+1347 MIA
-1352 AVLVVIGVCLVVLRS
+1352 AVALAAVGIGLVALRV
-1367 RKRF
+1367 RRRG

>member
-1 MVNVNKKMAAM
+1 MVNVNKKVAAL
-12 VASIA
+12 VATA
-17 MLGGGMFTAGTA
+17 VMLGGASVAGSANAA
-29 SAAPSIPDDAV
+29 SAIPDDAV

-120 GGGNAD
+120 GGGNAT

-145 ASEVDGVEAKQ
+145 ADTIGGVEAKQ
-156 ANKDSFA
+156 TNKDQVA
-163 EAFDPNDDTH
+163 EAFDPSDDAH
-173 YDWSK
+173 YDWNK
-178 GESQEW
+178 GASQEW
-184 WIEHGLQTG
+184 WLKHGLETG
-193 DIDHVET
+193 DLDHVEM
-200 FANSAPWFMT
+200 FANSAPWFLT
-210 ESGYATGGYNSGD
+210 KSGYATGGYDSNA
-223 NNLADAEK
+223 NNLADPEK
-231 FAQYLVKVT
+231 FAQYMVKVT
-240 NHLEDKY
+240 DHLEDTY
-247 GFEVDTIEPFN
+247 GFEADTIEPFN
-258 ESETAYWGT
+258 ESETGYWSTPGT
-267 PSKMA
+267 MA
-272 DDGFGTDNT
+272 DDGFGPDNT
-281 ELIQRYWERYYSDK
+281 ALIERYWERYYGDK

-317 DVQQETLKAM
+317 DVQQKTLKAM
-327 AAAMGEGDQTKLVA
+327 AAAMGEDDQTKLVA
-341 TDATDSGHLVDSY
+341 TDATDSGQMVDSY
-354 NQYSDEVKDLL
+354 NRYSDEVKNLL

-370 HSYGTSR
+370 HSYGTNR

-461 ENTNWGTVFISFDC
+461 ENLNWGTVFISFDC

-565 SKYGEIADD
+565 SKYGNIADD

-584 PQANEDAE
+584 PQANEEAE

-617 DAEAKT
+617 DVAAKT

-651 DGGTYQLVGQ
+651 DGGAYQLVGQ
-661 SSNRPLAAVAVDGSA
+661 SSNRPLAAVEVGGAA
-676 LSLRDSATTSNEALT
+676 TSLQDAATTTDEARS
-691 QTWTFHDAGA
+691 QTWILHDAGA
-701 PENRPTLHRYVL
+701 PANRPTLHRYVL
-713 TNSEGKVLV
+713 TTPDGKVLTASGGNTV
-722 SQDGSPALVDM
+722 LSDM
-733 DVDTAKTTDA
+733 DVETAKTTDA
-743 AIWILNTENGESY
+743 AIWILNTENGETY
-756 SLVNVEAQQTLD
+756 SLVNVEAQQALD

-792 WYIRSVDATG
+792 WYIRSVEATG
-802 TKAVDLQTAV
+802 AKAVDIQTPV
-812 GAVPELP
+812 GTVPELP
-819 QTVTPY
+819 ATVTPY
-825 YVWGEGEPVA
+825 YVWGEGQPVA

-840 DALADQVGAEGV
+840 AALADQVGAEGV
-852 VTVNGTAIDLYG
+852 VTVTGTATDVYG
-864 NELQATVT
+864 NELHPTASV
-872 IYVGAFTV
+872 YVGTFTV
-880 TDPAS
+880 TDPVS
-885 VTVGEGSDLAEI
+885 VTVGVGSSLAEV
-897 QAAAPTTVD
+897 QAAAPATVD
-906 AHVKDSPAFA
+906 AHVGDSPAFA
-916 VPVTWD
+916 EAVTWD
-922 WAGLNTRNRD
+922 WS
-932 TLELGV
+932 GV
-938 YTVSGTIAAGDGSDG
+938 SDADFAATGKQVVPGTIAAGDGSDT
-953 TVAATLTVYMTETGK
+953 TVAATLTVYVTEIGK
-968 GGNVVNCAAV
+968 GGNAINCAAV

-991 YPASNTCDGDLGT
+991 YPASNTCDGNLGT

-1037 EQGTNEGPLSQITV
+1037 EQATNEGPLSQITV
-1051 MYRDGDQWINSG
+1051 MYRDGDQWVNSG

-1106 FTKVSEV
+1106 FTKVAEV
-1113 KIYESA
+1113 KMYEAA
-1119 PAPAADAALG
+1119 PAPAADATLA

-1140 FDPDTDSYE
+1140 FDPATDSYT
-1149 VTLEGDVTEY
+1149 VTLAGDVTEY
-1159 PNVTAYAADNAATV
+1159 PHITAYAADNAATV
-1173 TVDQA
+1173 TVNQA
-1178 SKDNGG
+1178 SESNGG
-1184 TATITVT
+1184 KATIAVT
-1191 SADGSATRTVTVDF
+1191 SADGTASKTVTVDF
-1205 GTLAE
+1205 GSPLAK
-1210 LVRLDVTA
+1210 LARLDVTA
-1218 PAKTEYQVGED
+1218 PTKTEYQAGED

-1239 VYEKDGAVSAEH
+1239 VYEKDGKVSAERT
-1251 VISVDD
+1251 IAVDD
-1257 PELAVSGYDSTVD
+1257 PELAVSGYDSVVA
-1270 GMKTVTVSYR
+1270 GEKTVTVSYR

-1285 FAVTVKAAPVE
+1285 FTVSVKAAPVE
-1296 PGPDPQPNPDGDTS
+1296 PGPDPQPAPGGTTEPS
-1310 ENPDTGDGD
+1310 TP
-1319 GDSASGDAEAGDAGQ
+1319 EAAGEGSTVP
-1334 NTGIA
+1334 NTGA
-1339 NTGSAIGV
+1339 SVLGV
-1347 VAVVA
+1347 MIA
-1352 AVLVVIGVCLVVLRS
+1352 AVALAAVGIGLVALRV
-1367 RKRF
+1367 RRRG

>member
-1 MVNVNKKMAAM
+1 MVNVNKKVAAL
-12 VASIA
+12 VATA
-17 MLGGGMFTAGTA
+17 VMLGGGASVAGSANAA
-29 SAAPSIPDDAV
+29 SAIPDDAV

-78 RDEISDEAY
+78 RDGISKEAY

-99 TFYESIFG
+99 AFYESIFG

-120 GGGNAD
+120 GGGNAT

-145 ASEVDGVEAKQ
+145 ADTISGVAAKQ
-156 ANKDSFA
+156 ANKDQVA
-163 EAFDPNDDTH
+163 EAFDPSDDAH
-173 YDWSK
+173 YDWDK
-178 GESQEW
+178 GASQEW
-184 WIEHGLQTG
+184 WLKHGLETG
-193 DIDHVET
+193 DLDHVEM
-200 FANSAPWFMT
+200 FANSAPWFLT
-210 ESGYATGGYNSGD
+210 ESGYATGGYDSNA
-223 NNLADAEK
+223 NNLADPEK
-231 FAQYLVKVT
+231 FAQYMVKVT
-240 NHLEDKY
+240 DHLEDTY
-247 GFEVDTIEPFN
+247 GFEADTIEPFN
-258 ESETAYWGT
+258 ESETGYWSTPGT
-267 PSKMA
+267 MA
-272 DDGFGTDNT
+272 DDGFGPDNT
-281 ELIQRYWERYYSDK
+281 ALIERYWERYYGDK

-327 AAAMGEGDQTKLVA
+327 AAAMGEDDQTKLVA
-341 TDATDSGHLVDSY
+341 TDATDSGQMVDSY

-370 HSYGTSR
+370 HSYGTNR

-461 ENTNWGTVFISFDC
+461 ENLNWGTVFISFDC

-565 SKYGEIADD
+565 SKYGNIADD

-584 PQANEDAE
+584 PQANEEAE

-617 DAEAKT
+617 DAAAKT

-651 DGGTYQLVGQ
+651 DGGAYQLVGQ
-661 SSNRPLAAVAVDGSA
+661 SSNRPLAAVEVDGA
-676 LSLRDSATTSNEALT
+676 ATSLQDVATTTDEARS
-691 QTWTFHDAGA
+691 QTWILHDAGA
-701 PENRPTLHRYVL
+701 PANRPTLHRYVL
-713 TNSEGKVLV
+713 TTPDGKVLTASGGNTV
-722 SQDGSPALVDM
+722 LSDM
-733 DVDTAKTTDA
+733 DVETAKTTDA
-743 AIWILNTENGESY
+743 AIWILNTENGETY
-756 SLVNVEAQQTLD
+756 SLVNVEAQQALD

-792 WYIRSVDATG
+792 WYIRSVEATG
-802 TKAVDLQTAV
+802 AKAVDVQTPV
-812 GAVPELP
+812 GTVPELP
-819 QTVTPY
+819 ATVTPY
-825 YVWGEGEPVA
+825 YVWGEGQPVA

-840 DALADQVGAEGV
+840 AALADQVDAEGV
-852 VTVNGTAIDLYG
+852 VTVTGTATDVYG
-864 NELQATVT
+864 NELHPTASV
-872 IYVGAFTV
+872 YVGTFTV
-880 TDPAS
+880 TDPVS
-885 VTVGEGSDLAEI
+885 VTVGVGSSLAEV
-897 QAAAPTTVD
+897 QAAAPATVD
-906 AHVKDSPAFA
+906 AHVGDSPAFA
-916 VPVTWD
+916 EAVTWD
-922 WAGLNTRNRD
+922 WS
-932 TLELGV
+932 GV
-938 YTVSGTIAAGDGSDG
+938 SDVDFAATGKQVVPGTIAAGDGGDT
-953 TVAATLTVYMTETGK
+953 TVAATLTVYVTEIGK
-968 GGNVVNCAAV
+968 GGNAINCAAV

-991 YPASNTCDGDLGT
+991 YPASNTCDGNLGT

-1037 EQGTNEGPLSQITV
+1037 EQATNEGPLSQITV
-1051 MYRDGDQWINSG
+1051 MYRDGDQWVNSG

-1106 FTKVSEV
+1106 FTKVAEV
-1113 KIYESA
+1113 KMYEAA
-1119 PAPAADAALG
+1119 PAPAADATLA

-1140 FDPDTDSYE
+1140 FDPATDSYT
-1149 VTLEGDVTEY
+1149 VMLAGDVTEY
-1159 PNVTAYAADNAATV
+1159 PHITAYAADNAATV
-1173 TVDQA
+1173 TVNQA
-1178 SKDNGG
+1178 SESNGG
-1184 TATITVT
+1184 KATIAVT
-1191 SADGSATRTVTVDF
+1191 SADGTASKTVTVDF
-1205 GTLAE
+1205 GSPLAK
-1210 LVRLDVTA
+1210 LARLDVTA
-1218 PAKTEYQVGED
+1218 PTKTEYQAGED

-1239 VYEKDGAVSAEH
+1239 VYEKDGKVSAERT
-1251 VISVDD
+1251 IAVDD
-1257 PELAVSGYDSTVD
+1257 PELAVSGYDSVVA
-1270 GMKTVTVSYR
+1270 GEKTVTVSYR

-1285 FAVTVKAAPVE
+1285 FTVSVKAAPVE
-1296 PGPDPQPNPDGDTS
+1296 PGPDPQPAPGGTTEPS
-1310 ENPDTGDGD
+1310 TP
-1319 GDSASGDAEAGDAGQ
+1319 EAAGEGSTVP
-1334 NTGIA
+1334 NTGA
-1339 NTGSAIGV
+1339 SVLGV
-1347 VAVVA
+1347 MIA
-1352 AVLVVIGVCLVVLRS
+1352 AVALAAVGIGLVALRV
-1367 RKRF
+1367 RRRG

>member
-1 MVNVNKKMAAM
+1 MVNVNKKVAAL
-12 VASIA
+12 VATA
-17 MLGGGMFTAGTA
+17 VMLGGASVAGSANAA
-29 SAAPSIPDDAV
+29 SAIPDDAV

-78 RDEISDEAY
+78 RNKISKEAY

-99 TFYESIFG
+99 AFYESIFG

-120 GGGNAD
+120 GGGNAT

-145 ASEVDGVEAKQ
+145 ADTISGVAAKQ
-156 ANKDSFA
+156 ANKDQVA
-163 EAFDPNDDTH
+163 EAFDPSDDAH
-173 YDWSK
+173 YDWDK
-178 GESQEW
+178 GASQEW
-184 WIEHGLQTG
+184 WLKHGLETG
-193 DIDHVET
+193 DLDHVEM
-200 FANSAPWFMT
+200 FANSAPWFLT

-223 NNLADAEK
+223 NNLADPEK
-231 FAQYLVKVT
+231 FAQYMVKVT
-240 NHLEDKY
+240 DHLEETY
-247 GFEVDTIEPFN
+247 GFEADTIEPFN
-258 ESETAYWGT
+258 ESETGYWGT
-267 PSKMA
+267 PGKMA
-272 DDGFGTDNT
+272 DDGFGPDNT
-281 ELIQRYWERYYSDK
+281 ALIKRYWERYYGDK

-317 DVQQETLKAM
+317 DVQQKTLKAM
-327 AAAMGEGDQTKLVA
+327 AAAMGEDDQTKLVA
-341 TDATDSGHLVDSY
+341 TDATDSGQMVDSY
-354 NQYSDEVKDLL
+354 NRYSDEVKNLL
-365 DQYNT
+365 DHYNT
-370 HSYGTSR
+370 HSYGTNR

-461 ENTNWGTVFISFDC
+461 ENLNWGTVFISFDC
-475 TVADED
+475 TVADGD

-490 DNNGGSTEGLQSCSV
+490 DNNGGSTDGLQSCSV

-565 SKYGEIADD
+565 SKYGNIADD

-584 PQANEDAE
+584 PQANEEAE

-617 DAEAKT
+617 DAAAKT

-638 TGVTGVADGVAVE
+638 TGVTGVADDVAVE
-651 DGGTYQLVGQ
+651 DGGAYQLVGQ
-661 SSNRPLAAVAVDGSA
+661 SSNRPLAAVEVGGAA
-676 LSLRDSATTSNEALT
+676 TSLQDAATTTDEARS
-691 QTWTFHDAGA
+691 QTWILHDAGA
-701 PENRPTLHRYVL
+701 PANRPTLHRYVL
-713 TNSEGKVLV
+713 TTPDGKVLTASGGNTV
-722 SQDGSPALVDM
+722 LSDM
-733 DVDTAKTTDA
+733 DVETAKTTDA
-743 AIWILNTENGESY
+743 AIWILNTENGETY
-756 SLVNVEAQQTLD
+756 SLVNVEAQQALD

-792 WYIRSVDATG
+792 WYIRSVEATG
-802 TKAVDLQTAV
+802 AKAVDVQTPV
-812 GAVPELP
+812 GTVPELP
-819 QTVTPY
+819 ATVTPY
-825 YVWGEGEPVA
+825 YVWGEGQPVA

-840 DALADQVGAEGV
+840 AALADQVGAEGV
-852 VTVNGTAIDLYG
+852 VTVTGTATDVYG
-864 NELQATVT
+864 NELHPTASV
-872 IYVGAFTV
+872 YVGTFTV
-880 TDPAS
+880 TDPVS
-885 VTVGEGSDLAEI
+885 VTVGVGSSLAEV
-897 QAAAPTTVD
+897 QAAAPATVD
-906 AHVKDSPAFA
+906 AHVGDSPAFVEA
-916 VPVTWD
+916 VTWD
-922 WAGLNTRNRD
+922 WS
-932 TLELGV
+932 GV
-938 YTVSGTIAAGDGSDG
+938 SDVDFAATGKQVVPGTIAAGDGSDT
-953 TVAATLTVYMTETGK
+953 TVAATLTVYVTEIGK
-968 GGNVVNCAAV
+968 GGNAINCAAV

-991 YPASNTCDGDLGT
+991 YPASNTCDGNLGT

-1025 KPTALAQIEVYP
+1025 KPTALTQIEVYP
-1037 EQGTNEGPLSQITV
+1037 EQATNEGPLSQITV
-1051 MYRDGDQWINSG
+1051 MYRDGDQWVNSG

-1068 SQETGAGLPPVTA
+1068 SQETGAGLPPITA

-1106 FTKVSEV
+1106 FTKVAEV
-1113 KIYESA
+1113 KMYEAA
-1119 PAPAADAALG
+1119 PAPAADATLA

-1140 FDPDTDSYE
+1140 FDPATDSYA
-1149 VTLEGDVTEY
+1149 VSLDGDVTEY
-1159 PNVTAYAADNAATV
+1159 PQVTAYAADNAATV

-1178 SKDNGG
+1178 SESNGG
-1184 TATITVT
+1184 KATITVT
-1191 SADGSATRTVTVDF
+1191 SADGTASKTVTVDF
-1205 GTLAE
+1205 GSPLAK
-1210 LVRLDVTA
+1210 LARLDVTA
-1218 PAKTEYQVGED
+1218 PTKTEYQAGED
-1229 LDLTGMTVVA
+1229 LDLTGMMVVA
-1239 VYEKDGAVSAEH
+1239 VYEKDGKVSAERT
-1251 VISVDD
+1251 IAVDD
-1257 PELAVSGYDSTVD
+1257 PELAVSGYDSVVA
-1270 GMKTVTVSYR
+1270 GEKTVIVSYR

-1285 FAVTVKAAPVE
+1285 FTVSVKAAPVE
-1296 PGPDPQPNPDGDTS
+1296 PGPEPQPNPDGTTEPS
-1310 ENPDTGDGD
+1310 TP
-1319 GDSASGDAEAGDAGQ
+1319 EAAGEGS
-1334 NTGIA
+1334 TVA
-1339 NTGSAIGV
+1339 NTGASVLGV
-1347 VAVVA
+1347 MIA
-1352 AVLVVIGVCLVVLRS
+1352 AVALAAVGIGLVTLRV
-1367 RKRF
+1367 RRRD